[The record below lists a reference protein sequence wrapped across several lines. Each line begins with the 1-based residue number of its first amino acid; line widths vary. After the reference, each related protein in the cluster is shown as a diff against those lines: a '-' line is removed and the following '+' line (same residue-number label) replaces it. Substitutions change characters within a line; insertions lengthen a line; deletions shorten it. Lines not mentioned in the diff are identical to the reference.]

1 MPVHY
6 DDAHI
11 RELGQLWIST
21 GEMLQEAVG
30 VMDGAVSSMAGGWT
44 GKAGQAAELVWN
56 GVADHNIRHALLEA
70 GTVAVEIGQ
79 AIINYA
85 DELQKAIDEINRAA
99 LIGAL
104 TTIFGMVLGVASFG
118 IGAVLARLT
127 SLVGQLVQSIAS
139 SISRIAAAAANV
151 GRAAAFTADSVLN
164 AGVTLGTDLFAGLL
178 GSKAGHGPMHIDWE
192 SEGVNMGLGVWT
204 GWGMGGVDILKGPNT
219 AAGGK
224 GLPNI
229 ATPGPAPSPSKA
241 SSLSVPHAGNNIPNV
256 GLPHVGDLAPFPNS
270 VVQTNHAPPTDAGAT
285 NPVTAAPGPNAGAP
299 GSATPLPGTVRPGQE
314 RPGAQTPGTV
324 RPDSPAPHPLPTSS
338 AGRTE
343 GGGQRPHT
351 VRPGQVH
358 PEGTSPAASGPN
370 APVTPR
376 PGEVRTGGSSPA
388 ATVPN
393 APVAPRPGNQVPH
406 TAGNDIA
413 TGNGTPPA
421 AVRSSPST
429 PQTPHAFLDGPRSA
443 GLPDAPAVS
452 PSPHGGAGAVR
463 ETAPAGPGG
472 VPRTNSPRGEQNTAT
487 ATSHAPGPGET
498 TPRNTVTSHAGNPRA
513 PLAEGAAG
521 TAGAG
526 RATTP
531 TPHGTPA
538 EGAGVTQPPA
548 RGTGTPEPTPVR
560 PGTPAPGTGERP
572 AQGTPVRTAASVET
586 PAAPVRRPDSV
597 SSSAAEAPAP
607 AHHEAAAGTAAHDGP
622 QGAPHRGARPVEPAH
637 GAAAVP
643 ARADRAAQDTLGP
656 EGPHTPAPDGGATP
670 EQRWHTY
677 RQEQDERTLPVVEA
691 EARLEFRR
699 EELTASWNRA
709 YDMFAENNVFGGTR
723 IARDGH
729 EMRNAH
735 WQWRHDITQ
744 QFRTEVES
752 TGRVSSEAFDRIVH
766 DAKASAHNYIVRA
779 DQKERFAAVVKER
792 IDSYKANRFG
802 DGELLPDFQH
812 APTKSV
818 FDKDLNRFV
827 KDDSKL
833 YGHPDDGTTAPADP
847 FRDRSHDYNVLEQY
861 YLTKEAQ
868 LDGILDRYLRHG
880 ETGGGLPART
890 GRQIDTLVEG
900 VSDDIGA
907 IASRERDIRT
917 ATGEQFDDLIR
928 WNSRGRDALSED
940 FVAKVRQDFE
950 HDLRTDHDL
959 VFRHG
964 DGDGPRALWDLRTS
978 RAIDELPG
986 RIAKEHFVRAR
997 LAEETAFAQNHL
1009 AQLGEDFLG
1018 RFGEGGRE
1026 RVVAEYLDAVRATAQ
1041 RHFDERLDSPAKAG
1055 ETAAEWSGARDD
1067 LRTSLPERIRHEG
1080 DLQAVVGEAAH
1091 AFHEIAGHP
1100 GSTEAFPLHEDTLSR
1115 LGNDFRTER
1124 VTRYDELFAPE
1135 GHRTSAWLSHESRGE
1150 DGFQARLDDLRD
1162 GDFVPELRSWS
1173 YPAFRDWRADR
1184 VPSAEGHPAA
1194 RPDTPDRPVSGDGDA
1209 APGHRTSAPAHD
1221 ATSDAPVPSPSRTPA
1236 PPRTDPTAHTQAS
1249 AQPKPEAPAPVRT
1262 QVTLDRDAA
1271 GTPGTAVR
1279 TPEASAHGSE
1289 QQHRAQQPAQGL
1301 RQDDAQ
1307 TLDLPAEVGRIV
1319 RESSEFTGARAQAEH
1334 AHQRLLEQRPDVV
1347 KLPARTQAT
1356 LVADEMLRSQ
1366 EQMRKA
1372 ASRTLLRYTDRYP
1385 DNQRIHQVHQELFEQ
1400 FGTEFQDLTPAQRA
1414 DLVVARTLDENFGR
1428 PAAAPYHP
1436 VPSVDPAEAAETIR
1450 GVLAER
1456 GIEDLPADRI
1466 DRAHEDLLNVG
1477 ILTPQSTLAERVA
1490 VVADFVTES
1499 ERLTDAVNDELGAR
1513 AGRPVSY
1520 EEVGDAAWQLSSET
1534 GEAFTSLSVPAQVEA
1549 IADHILGTHRQDRAE
1564 TTAARTVDKGKAV
1577 DRGRDPDPQERTEGS
1592 EDGFDQ
1598 ERALRE
1604 LQAQDPLLRD
1614 LTPGELRDA
1623 FRIQEHTDPAV
1634 AGAERLT
1641 RLHHLGRIGRE
1652 LHLHG
1657 AEAAWDLAG
1666 RLSEHGDRTGLFG
1679 GSSEQ
1684 AATSTAGRS
1693 ADPSGATQT
1702 TEQAHFA
1709 HPEAHLSA
1717 DPKSFLGTHVLSL
1730 DMKTGLETHAPGL
1743 GPKDLDDF
1751 INALSIL
1758 PGHAG
1763 HLSEHRFVL
1772 SQRGVDTAG
1781 KAVFALAPAVEW
1793 YVGHYGADRFSLSED
1808 TVLPAPRPEG
1818 EYVNAVFV
1826 PYLTRGSEDY
1836 ADNVGHADV
1845 LAHPGLSDPRL
1856 VLTPTMNG
1864 CAYAV
1869 TPSARAGRI
1878 TVWHYQSPDTKM
1890 PAPVVFR
1897 REQRPTDWY
1906 GAGEYFGGVAEGQ
1919 LFEVAN
1925 VMAYGRDGWEFVSQ
1939 ETHTGATDTTTTL
1952 ARVRSRAVHTEPG
1965 HELTYTKTA
1974 YQSLVHSELH
1984 DWDLPQALRNI
1995 EGVRPQGPDTGM
2007 LRALHDRIAAHIQG
2021 EIDLLG
2027 TPTTFDALRGLA
2039 DTFSNGRAAL
2049 RTDLE
2054 EQVARAAAE
2063 AASWATTEKTKAAVT
2078 ARRDH
2083 AERMVDQFVNRPG
2096 QDWIEQLRSELAP
2109 ENPRTTAASYQRK
2122 ARTELHSVLST
2133 VNIEINRALGAKPK
2147 GAVAKTVSDLATSV
2161 RGQIRREIVRLGRA
2175 QDFTALWVLAD
2186 RFAAERGDLRITG
2199 EAEYHARTRLE
2210 KDRKQ
2215 VERFLPLVRSILDA
2229 LVTPRLED
2237 WIKGLREE
2245 SAAVTGASAW
2255 QRLPHDERT
2264 ELGRQVQS
2272 RLPRGVRED
2281 PFFDLRV
2288 QDAYDGLD
2296 DAVRNGPPADRA
2308 ERIADSLYGGPR
2320 NPDVDD
2326 LFVHSVNDLLT
2337 GMGRERVSPWRV
2349 HQTHRSLESSRGTA
2363 FSRGNSVFRAEAV
2376 ATRLAGLPPTARPGG
2391 ARDDFEQRPPRT
2403 RADDTTAVGKGK
2415 GVAHDQ
2421 VDEDPEFVQGSA
2433 SSGRVLEPDREAV
2446 TLDQALREAYEDE
2459 PLLHGLPL
2467 DATREAFHIR
2477 QSEGSWLPGMR
2488 HGERLRELAD
2498 IGWELRRNG
2507 PEAARALAARLAR
2520 DDRRVDT
2527 DRRAP
2532 VSQQPP
2538 QAAVP
2543 TVTEEVHVPVTVWR
2557 YDRTALPH
2565 THTGQRGDGLWRDV
2579 RNPSRTAT
2587 SEQLGLGPGHREHGD
2602 QFDEVTDRAYG
2613 SGNVKISTLGEIT
2626 APDRWANTVRRVL
2639 PDTKR
2644 RVELALREL
2653 RAAADAP
2660 QGALLDALTSS
2671 FPLFQRAT
2679 PQEAAPF
2686 LAHLTQVL
2694 ERVGAGLDSGTAAV
2708 TLVGRTSYHLAA
2720 ALAEKAGAVGWVDP
2734 VARDVTGR
2742 LLDPHRMKRDEIAPV
2757 FTRKGPIHLTKA
2769 NDKDWDLA
2777 WTLVHEA
2784 THRYA
2789 GTDDYQYSSYEM
2801 ERVEDALGTP
2811 RLENRQARDPMTY
2824 TGSDEAVLP
2833 AKQHNWYA
2841 MGRRSLMN
2849 ADSFAQFV
2857 MTLTGERHAGL
2868 GRWYAGPGVSR
2879 VLGLDGDLTHRVNR
2893 RLTRLGHEPV
2903 DAERA
2908 IEAYRELG
2916 SVEDTFAHLDF
2927 RARVERTARHIAG
2940 LGGDLTPGG
2949 AKTNGPGAA
2958 AGQEA
2963 PVHAPERAASF
2974 LPTTEGVPG
2983 HPLRHGI
2990 AADVTTAAGAPERL
3004 LGTAPL
3010 ETVPEGEETP
3020 GAVHETPTAT
3030 TRPATIGVDLEERRP
3045 PRLDRELPPAPTTTG
3060 PVKFSDGTRLPVQMA
3075 EGVGTRLTQLPP
3087 DVVRR
3092 SFAFGQSNPRLRGI
3106 DQVVGEL
3113 GRELATRE
3121 STRPALPRGQKQGTP
3136 VLLEQVS
3143 RALRDDTRGFFG
3155 DGKTF
3160 GYRTANGRTRVLRIT
3175 ARAYGSWE
3183 RFTFGYA
3190 NPVKNDVMRRSTTTG
3205 GQVKANGT
3213 SFGLSPSVPL
3223 GPLKSFLSPWAR
3235 LHAQVN
3241 FGKQVKYNQQRQVIN
3256 QTESRATDASH
3267 LHVDDVW
3274 YEFSVHDRRG
3284 RPVDLN
3290 GRAITDGDTDRQ
3302 AAGFGFAVRDGLTV
3316 RIPDSSTSGAPAAGR
3331 LPERLT
3337 MTGDVRYRLVSTE
3350 DFGPVG
3356 HIHDWVAE
3364 QAGVG
3369 PDTVAAE
3376 QIGAFFSTSGFHAMS
3391 RVLNSGPVFTPPLL
3405 GGTHGADPLGVFSV
3419 RVESG
3424 EAVLI
3429 SETKAAELRDIAQ
3442 STSRNERQVGKA
3454 RTVDVGAVLGPAF
3467 QLFDLDGGALNLRA
3481 QAGLTARYAAARN
3494 RGTVSGGTAAVK
3506 IAGQAKTTDTGLY
3519 LVHKKV
3525 TVTAP
3530 PNKQAAPLRSGPAEG
3545 DRPGRLR
3552 KHSPRKWSEEPATRV
3567 FDTYAIERIT
3577 RTEARRLAG
3586 LDRTPGRT
3594 TPEPRAPRYLT
3605 ENDPTTLGM
3614 SRVEEFTFTDGTVS
3628 KVVGG
3633 RTVTFPEHFADAVL
3647 KEVGRAYPDLVAPLR
3662 ELNPDN
3668 PRWRGADHFKTVL
3681 NNTLEIYHQLAHH
3694 SLATN
3699 VETMMTTGLRI
3710 DLVESATLSR
3720 GHRYVWIDAKL
3731 TGRRYEGDQ
3740 QDLRVR
3746 LSAPDTE
3753 VVGGQRSGSRGGQVG
3768 VEGMLSLSDTTP
3780 SDLGGV
3786 LQTGTL
3792 TAGVRAGG
3800 RTDSES
3806 GYGMSAAN
3814 EQMSYNTGGSRL
3826 YSYALRLEAK
3836 RGGYSRPRRW
3846 MRGLVL
3852 LNVLGTQPFVFGEPE
3867 SPLFTPRP
3875 GTEEAA
3881 GLGRVLLS
3889 VPVEH
3894 APAATTTRTES
3905 GPRTQ
3910 DVSETASEMTR
3921 QEALDLALGTGK
3933 ALEDA
3938 AGREASAL
3946 ASHPHQTVS
3955 VTSGPEMTRA
3965 LETTLDKATGRSW
3978 TAGRKGAPVH
3988 DAAIQLTDSKTLR
4001 ANHDQASTPMGWRA
4015 PELWAAAPYLNRST
4029 WLAHRTTV
4037 LPGLTALTR
4046 AETINS
4052 DSVVGGTLQ
4061 ASGRSARTTTL
4072 FFGGQ
4077 VGFRRT
4083 HDAGTGVTGNY
4094 GLVLS
4099 PYRRDL
4105 SESVT
4110 VQRSAV
4116 SEVTRRDSGRHA
4128 LVAASLLHE
4137 FAAASD
4143 RLGTWAH
4150 RVPHLPTSLA
4160 SAAGS
4165 RVVVPDGLLVH
4176 VPEKN
4181 AHRLGALKDAFGD
4194 VPLYKQRSW
4203 SPFPWLRG
4211 AFGGWPVN
4219 PLNTA
4224 AALKRFEEQLAPLG
4238 LTTQDREQLRRLVS
4252 GRVMRAVGKEMSGGA
4267 GASVPARIGRWGA
4280 EWAET
4285 WVGHRQV
4292 RLRAQLVPVRATPDG
4307 FGGLG
4312 HSVELEE
4319 ARHAVE
4325 SVQRAEGRS
4334 TGRMIGIAVTEGA
4347 HTGDTAVPMAGPTY
4361 TQTGS
4366 STQTRAQTWSEG
4378 TVDISTVAISQ
4389 AHGEYATQYELRLDL
4404 EITDSAPVTPAP
4416 ARRGGAERALD
4427 AAGDWWRTWTGRRKH
4442 SISVQQNVGRLV
4454 EHLPMS
4460 LMRPDPQPT
4469 DGQAAGV
4476 ASADRP
4482 DPLAPPELDGHAQ
4495 PHRAELPRAFGAGG
4509 WHEVAHPGRGPRTKP
4524 FEMPEQGFSVRGIVG
4539 LEGLHA
4545 ANTLAL
4551 GAAYDASLPVPAHG
4565 PLGPDLLARAQDTPL
4580 TRAGSGPAQ
4589 SLEDGTSNGALAAFY
4604 GQTLTPEGY
4613 QVAGLTDRGFWGGA
4627 DGSLTLYSKPDLSG
4641 ARLLTVTDGAKFEH
4655 AHRSTHGAGA
4665 SADRA
4670 GAAEHVLHAGPTTTS
4685 PALGTNQ
4692 IGSGSGAQGL
4702 DSAASGQTGEQ
4713 LASVNIKPDK
4723 ARTFLFAIPTT
4734 WLSVAHVRHHVK
4746 DSTPARFVRSAF
4758 GNPQRLPL
4766 AVETGATVLAWVRED
4781 VARQLGLI
4789 DGTLFPAEVSASWDA
4804 VADAEKAWTTADEN
4818 YWNLR
4823 RGDGFE
4829 RETALTAA
4837 ERTVS
4842 ELNGGEPLPALS
4854 VEDARAA
4861 LDALE
4866 RQDTVAEPDHDGWAE
4881 VRDERIELAR
4891 AQVERAVA
4899 EQRLNEVKEDL
4910 AALRAHADGL
4920 AIIYAEVREAT
4931 DRLTNWH
4938 QLSATPQ
4945 GRIQLADTPAPPRA
4959 VFTEPAAPEPASRKL
4974 PATKAQAPNAQ
4985 PPNAAAV
4992 RGEPSTVATT
5002 AGQED
5007 ETRPAYSDA
5016 PWQRGQGRE
5025 DSVQHRYFDAASDH
5039 RRITATEPDGRRV
5052 LFDLHRP
5059 EGDGNGFYAAVL
5071 AARGSRTV
5079 DPARLAAQ
5087 VARSSHIPDGLG
5099 LDPQAV
5105 FHTREVA
5112 AALDRAFRGEPGLRD
5127 QIRERM
5133 SADGGRLPKAL
5144 RSRLTSQE
5152 TRGLVRRNLRT
5163 ARGWNAQTADAAA
5176 RATARTL
5183 AVNLTVVEENGT
5195 HTTYPGTVD
5204 DNSATLPEVTVY
5216 RRGDAYLAA
5225 VPRTT
5230 RTAVTEPG
5238 AGRQTLRQ
5246 VRLVRAAALRDTLA
5260 RSAPAERLGAME
5272 EFAGAAQGL
5281 AEAFTRGAAL
5291 RERIDGAGS
5300 SGDTRSAAAHAQV
5313 LDSALSR
5320 FDAAERRMEEVGLGD
5335 LSGRDDPLLPAQ
5347 LSELP
5352 ASRFLALMER
5362 AGRLLGSPAVVFGS
5376 ERVLREAADTYRA
5389 ATVAVAAELL
5399 QGDEASARTLAAD
5412 LSEQLGTSRE
5422 RLPGGAVT
5430 VGGHDLTRDFWET
5443 ARDLEEGLE
5452 RDLEHLRAQL
5462 DLRIKQ
5468 ANAPKQ
5474 APSVRSRIS
5483 GWFGMRSRP
5492 VGPAVD
5498 PAEEI
5503 EELRDEIAALPAD
5516 VLREQRRHLADL
5528 VRHIERSLENE
5539 YHHELLDEREWQALR
5554 ADRDRIRKRL
5564 SRLIVEPTGHR
5575 GHHDLLSRSIGRHP
5589 DFGAKRQ
5596 DIMVDTYSDLAR
5608 GVMGWIAAKPNRHA
5622 EKELALR
5629 VESEGRVEPLLDVLL
5644 TRIHTHVRGLP
5655 DGQRMLAE
5663 MEAGFSH
5670 VDGTP
5675 LGAYLRHFNRRNL
5688 PEDLAHLA
5696 TTVGDR
5702 GGMAGVLRDPA
5713 GFGFRDKMMVLHDLM
5728 EYFKASSHYP
5738 PTYGS
5743 GLLPEDT
5750 LHDQQATVVIGADGR
5765 RTHSSA
5771 HRAQN
5776 VLKDGTKHPSTRD
5789 EHAPST
5795 ILART
5800 LRIPV
5805 WAGQSNTAMRM
5816 FNMARWA
5823 GASRHEI
5830 AAEAWG
5836 IFAFWRLHYD
5846 HREKLAYHTLHE
5858 TLDVASNFG
5867 VTYSL
5872 TDRAAG
5878 LADVSVEA
5886 ALAEMET
5893 KAAELAM
5900 LAAQVGRVGG
5910 ILSGRETPERVAQ
5923 ALDELVPAVRT
5934 MSTSAAEIER
5944 GVRSLRSR
5952 AAERLT
5958 EPEVRTLMELLDH
5971 ERTGLAT
5978 LSTVEQH
5985 APVVTAALQG
5995 GSREHGL
6002 DPRAEGWETGRGIT
6016 VMAPRF
6022 GLLER
6027 EQEHVLTG
6035 PAAHGGKAAEEF
6047 RSFNRPYP
6055 HASRSYQYEV
6065 GTAGTLVL
6073 PDGSVLTGDWTRFGD
6088 DFLHEQG
6095 FVLRGDHG
6103 WIGRVLNWAEL
6114 RAALPADPARYS
6126 LTADDA
6132 RMYLVP
6138 VGHVGRVVALPL
6150 AEEHAATDAPLTD
6163 GAEPAEAAAAAAEE
6177 AALTEEAESVD
6188 QADLLDSERFR
6199 QQTTHPAA
6207 SGLRSL
6213 SRVADLDRLL
6223 NEYGRI
6229 DADDHALR
6237 AQALD
6242 RLADRARA
6250 YATTTKDETRRLV
6263 VGRLA
6268 EQAEAR
6274 ATRHRRQAEQVS
6286 LDPMDTASTG
6296 PLGYRE
6302 RIALAKRTWQGP
6314 VTEEVARLE
6323 RLLLEAGPGAR
6334 SLVLGAVPG
6343 DQVWA
6348 MNIMGEMRWLEQS
6361 TAQVTRAPQTAQGIV
6376 VSIDL
6381 DPQARV
6387 INPDPRLLAAEAG
6400 GGAARFCE
6408 LVLGGNLKH
6417 VV

>member
-44 GKAGQAAELVWN
+44 GKAGHAAELVWN

-164 AGVTLGTDLFAGLL
+164 AGVTLGTDLFAGWL

-192 SEGVNMGLGVWT
+192 SEGINMGLGVWT

-224 GLPNI
+224 GLPNVS
-229 ATPGPAPSPSKA
+229 TPGSAPSPSKA

-270 VVQTNHAPPTDAGAT
+270 VVQTNHAPPTGAGVT

-299 GSATPLPGTVRPGQE
+299 GTTTPLPGTVRPGQE
-314 RPGAQTPGTV
+314 RPGTRTPGTA
-324 RPDSPAPHPLPTSS
+324 RTDSPAPHPLPTPS
-338 AGRTE
+338 ADRTA
-343 GGGQRPHT
+343 GGGQPPHT

-358 PEGTSPAASGPN
+358 PEGTSPAVSGPTAPTAVRPGEVRTDGSTPAVTGPN

-376 PGEVRTGGSSPA
+376 PGEVRGGGSTPA
-388 ATVPN
+388 AT
-393 APVAPRPGNQVPH
+393 APSTPVTPRPGNQLPH
-406 TAGNDIA
+406 TAGNDLA
-413 TGNGTPPA
+413 TGSGTPPA
-421 AVRSSPST
+421 PVRSSPST

-443 GLPDAPAVS
+443 GLPDAPGVS

-463 ETAPAGPGG
+463 ETTPAGPGG
-472 VPRTNSPRGEQNTAT
+472 VPRTNSPRGEQNTPT
-487 ATSHAPGPGET
+487 ATSHAPGSGET
-498 TPRNTVTSHAGNPRA
+498 TPRNTVTSHAGNLQA
-513 PLAEGAAG
+513 PLAESAAG
-521 TAGAG
+521 GG
-526 RATTP
+526 TT
-531 TPHGTPA
+531 
-538 EGAGVTQPPA
+538 V
-548 RGTGTPEPTPVR
+548 
-560 PGTPAPGTGERP
+560 
-572 AQGTPVRTAASVET
+572 
-586 PAAPVRRPDSV
+586 
-597 SSSAAEAPAP
+597 
-607 AHHEAAAGTAAHDGP
+607 HDAP
-622 QGAPHRGARPVEPAH
+622 QGAPHRGARPVEPGH
-637 GAAAVP
+637 EAAAVP
-643 ARADRAAQDTLGP
+643 ARRDPAAQDTPGP
-656 EGPHTPAPDGGATP
+656 QSPHTPAPDGGATP
-670 EQRWHTY
+670 ERQWHTY
-677 RQEQDERTLPVVEA
+677 RQEHNERTLPVVEA
-691 EARLEFRR
+691 EARLEFRG
-699 EELTASWNRA
+699 EELTASWNKA
-709 YDMFAENNVFGGTR
+709 YDTFADNNVFGGTR
-723 IARDGH
+723 VARDGH
-729 EMRNAH
+729 QMRNAH

-744 QFRTEVES
+744 QFRAEVES

-766 DAKASAHNYIVRA
+766 DAKASAHHYIVRA

-802 DGELLPDFQH
+802 DGELLPDFQQ

-833 YGHPDDGTTAPADP
+833 YGHPDDGTAAPGDP

-861 YLTKEAQ
+861 YLAKEAQ
-868 LDGILDRYLRHG
+868 LDGILDRYLHHG
-880 ETGGGLPART
+880 ETGGELPART
-890 GRQIDTLVEG
+890 GREIDTLVEG
-900 VSDDIGA
+900 VFDDIGA

-917 ATGEQFDDLIR
+917 ATGEQFDDVMR

-950 HDLRTDHDL
+950 YDLRTDHDL

-986 RIAKEHFVRAR
+986 RIAKEHFVRGR
-997 LAEETAFAQNHL
+997 VAEETAFAQNHL
-1009 AQLGEDFLG
+1009 SQLGEDFLG

-1041 RHFDERLDSPAKAG
+1041 RHFDERLDGPARAG
-1055 ETAAEWSGARDD
+1055 ETVAEWSGARDD
-1067 LRTSLPERIRHEG
+1067 LRTSLPDRVRHEG

-1100 GSTEAFPLHEDTLSR
+1100 GSTEAFPLHEDTLGR

-1135 GHRTSAWLSHESRGE
+1135 GHRTSAWLSHESRAE

-1162 GDFVPELRSWS
+1162 GDFMPELRSWS
-1173 YPAFRDWRADR
+1173 YPVFQDWRAASA
-1184 VPSAEGHPAA
+1184 PSGEGHPAA
-1194 RPDTPDRPVSGDGDA
+1194 RPGTPDRPVSMDGDA
-1209 APGHRTSAPAHD
+1209 APGHRTSTPAHD
-1221 ATSDAPVPSPSRTPA
+1221 AASEAPAPAPSRTPA
-1236 PPRTDPTAHTQAS
+1236 PPRPDPAAHTQVS
-1249 AQPKPEAPAPVRT
+1249 AQPQTEPSAPVHTRLEAQAPPRTRTEPPTQTDAAPQPLGTRDQAAPT

-1271 GTPGTAVR
+1271 GAPGTAVR
-1279 TPEASAHGSE
+1279 TPDMSAHTSE
-1289 QQHRAQQPAQGL
+1289 RQHRAQQPAQAL
-1301 RQDDAQ
+1301 RQDE
-1307 TLDLPAEVGRIV
+1307 P
-1319 RESSEFTGARAQAEH
+1319 
-1334 AHQRLLEQRPDVV
+1334 RP
-1347 KLPARTQAT
+1347 
-1356 LVADEMLRSQ
+1356 
-1366 EQMRKA
+1366 
-1372 ASRTLLRYTDRYP
+1372 
-1385 DNQRIHQVHQELFEQ
+1385 
-1400 FGTEFQDLTPAQRA
+1400 
-1414 DLVVARTLDENFGR
+1414 LDEGFGR
-1428 PAAAPYHP
+1428 PTAVPHHA
-1436 VPSVDPAEAAETIR
+1436 VPSVDPAELAKTIR

-1456 GIEDLPADRI
+1456 GIEDLRLGRLH
-1466 DRAHEDLLNVG
+1466 RAHEDLLNVG
-1477 ILTPQSTLAERVA
+1477 ILTPRSTLAERA
-1490 VVADFVTES
+1490 RVVAEFVTES
-1499 ERLTDAVNDELGAR
+1499 ERLTEAVNDELGAR
-1513 AGRPVSY
+1513 AGRPVTY
-1520 EEVGDAAWQLSSET
+1520 EEVGDAAWQLASET

-1549 IADHILGTHRQDRAE
+1549 IADHILGTPRQDRAE

-1577 DRGRDPDPQERTEGS
+1577 DRGRDADPQERTGEPV
-1592 EDGFDQ
+1592 DGFDQ
-1598 ERALRE
+1598 DRALRE
-1604 LQAQDPLLRD
+1604 LQPQDPLLRD

-1657 AEAAWDLAG
+1657 VEAAWDLAG

-1679 GSSEQ
+1679 GSSEP
-1684 AATSTAGRS
+1684 AAISNAGQP
-1693 ADPSGATQT
+1693 ADPPGATQT
-1702 TEQAHFA
+1702 VAQAHFA

-1793 YVGHYGADRFSLSED
+1793 YVGHYGTDRFSFHED

-1836 ADNVGHADV
+1836 AENVGHADV

-1869 TPSARAGRI
+1869 TPSTREGRI

-1906 GAGEYFGGVAEGQ
+1906 GAGEYYGGVAEGE

-1939 ETHTGATDTTTTL
+1939 ETHTGATDTTRTL

-1995 EGVRPQGPDTGM
+1995 EGVRPQGPDTQM

-2021 EIDLLG
+2021 EIDRLG
-2027 TPTTFDALRGLA
+2027 PPTTFDELRGLA
-2039 DTFSNGRAAL
+2039 DTFSSGRAAL
-2049 RTDLE
+2049 KTDLE

-2078 ARRDH
+2078 TRRDH

-2096 QDWIEQLRSELAP
+2096 QDWIEQLRGESAP
-2109 ENPRTTAASYQRK
+2109 EHPRTTAASYQRK
-2122 ARTELHSVLST
+2122 ARTELNSALST
-2133 VNIEINRALGAKPK
+2133 VNIEINRALGAKPQ
-2147 GAVAKTVSDLATSV
+2147 GTVAKTVSDLATSV
-2161 RGQIRREIVRLGRA
+2161 RGQIGREIDRLGRA
-2175 QDFTALWVLAD
+2175 QDFTVLRGLAD
-2186 RFAAERGDLRITG
+2186 RFAAERGDLRLTG

-2245 SAAVTGASAW
+2245 TTAVTRASAW
-2255 QRLPHDERT
+2255 QRLPHDEQT
-2264 ELGRQVQS
+2264 ELGRQVQN

-2281 PFFDLRV
+2281 AFFDLRV
-2288 QDAYDGLD
+2288 RDAYDGLD
-2296 DAVRNGPPADRA
+2296 DAVRNGPPAGRA
-2308 ERIADSLYGGPR
+2308 DRIADTLYGGPR

-2337 GMGRERVSPWRV
+2337 GMGREGVSAWRV
-2349 HQTHRSLESSRGTA
+2349 HQTHRSLETSRGTA

-2376 ATRLAGLPPTARPGG
+2376 ANHLAGLPHTARPGG
-2391 ARDDFEQRPPRT
+2391 SRDDFEQQQPQEPRT
-2403 RADDTTAVGKGK
+2403 DYTRVVGKGK
-2415 GVAHDQ
+2415 GVAQDQ

-2433 SSGRVLEPDREAV
+2433 SSGRLLEADRERV

-2467 DATREAFHIR
+2467 DATREAFRIR
-2477 QSEGSWLPGMR
+2477 QSEGPWVPGVR
-2488 HGERLRELAD
+2488 QRERLRELAD
-2498 IGWELRRNG
+2498 IGWELHRNG
-2507 PEAARALAARLAR
+2507 PEAARELAARLAR
-2520 DDRRVDT
+2520 DGGRADT

-2538 QAAVP
+2538 QAVGP
-2543 TVTEEVHVPVTVWR
+2543 TATENFHVPVTVWR

-2565 THTGQRGDGLWRDV
+2565 THTGQQGSGLWRDV

-2613 SGNVKISTLGEIT
+2613 SGNVKITTLGEIA

-2639 PDTKR
+2639 PDAKR

-2653 RAAADAP
+2653 RATDGAP
-2660 QGALLDALTSS
+2660 RGALLDALTSS
-2671 FPLFQRAT
+2671 FPLFQRTT
-2679 PQEAAPF
+2679 PQEAAPL
-2686 LAHLTQVL
+2686 LAHLTEVL
-2694 ERVGAGLDSGTAAV
+2694 ERVAAGLDSGTATV

-2757 FTRKGPIHLTKA
+2757 FARKGPIHLTKA

-2801 ERVEDALGTP
+2801 ERVEDALGAP
-2811 RLENRQARDPMTY
+2811 RPENRQARDPMTY
-2824 TGSDEAVLP
+2824 TGADESVLP

-2879 VLGLDGDLTHRVNR
+2879 VLGLDADLAQRVNR

-2908 IEAYRELG
+2908 VEAYRELG
-2916 SVEDTFAHLDF
+2916 SGGDAFAHLDF

-2940 LGGDLTPGG
+2940 LGSDLRPGG
-2949 AKTNGPGAA
+2949 AKTDGHGAVGTA
-2958 AGQEA
+2958 SAG
-2963 PVHAPERAASF
+2963 
-2974 LPTTEGVPG
+2974 T
-2983 HPLRHGI
+2983 
-2990 AADVTTAAGAPERL
+2990 PERL
-3004 LGTAPL
+3004 LGSAPL
-3010 ETVPEGEETP
+3010 ETVPEVDETP
-3020 GAVHETPTAT
+3020 DAVTETLAAT
-3030 TRPATIGVDLEERRP
+3030 TRPATIDVDLEERRP

-3060 PVKFSDGTRLPVQMA
+3060 PVRFSDGTRLPVQMA
-3075 EGVGTRLTQLPP
+3075 EGVGTRLTELPP

-3106 DQVVGEL
+3106 DQVVAEL

-3121 STRPALPRGQKQGTP
+3121 STRPAPPKGQKQGAP
-3136 VLLEQVS
+3136 LLLEQVS

-3160 GYRTANGRTRVLRIT
+3160 GYRTANGRTRVLRVT
-3175 ARAYGSWE
+3175 ARPYGTWE
-3183 RFTFGYA
+3183 RFTFGFA

-3256 QTESRATDASH
+3256 QTESRASDTSN

-3274 YEFSVHDRRG
+3274 YEFSVQDRRG

-3290 GRAITDGDTDRQ
+3290 GEAITEGDPNRQ

-3316 RIPDSSTSGAPAAGR
+3316 RIPDSMTSGAPPAGE
-3331 LPERLT
+3331 LPERMT
-3337 MTGDVRYRLVSTE
+3337 MTGEARYRLVITE

-3356 HIHDWVAE
+3356 HIHDWVVE

-3369 PDTVAAE
+3369 PGTVAAE
-3376 QIGAFFSTSGFHAMS
+3376 RIGAFFSSSGFHAMS
-3391 RVLNSGPVFTPPLL
+3391 RALNSGPVFTPPLL
-3405 GGTHGADPLGVFSV
+3405 GGTHGADPLGAFSV

-3429 SETKAAELRDIAQ
+3429 SETKAAELRDITQ
-3442 STSRNERQVGKA
+3442 STSRNERQVGKVRA
-3454 RTVDVGAVLGPAF
+3454 VDVGAVLGPAF
-3467 QLFDLDGGALNLRA
+3467 QLFELGGGALNLGA
-3481 QAGLTARYAAARN
+3481 QAGLTARYASARN
-3494 RGTVSGGTAAVK
+3494 RGTVSGGTAALK

-3519 LVHKKV
+3519 LVHKKI

-3530 PNKQAAPLRSGPAEG
+3530 PNKRAAPLRSGPGEG
-3545 DRPGRLR
+3545 GRPGRLR
-3552 KHSPRKWSEEPATRV
+3552 KHSPRNWSEEPATRV

-3586 LDRTPGRT
+3586 VDKTPERT
-3594 TPEPRAPRYLT
+3594 TPEPPAPRYLT
-3605 ENDPTTLGM
+3605 ENDPATLGM
-3614 SRVEEFTFTDGTVS
+3614 SRVEEFTFTDGSVS
-3628 KVVGG
+3628 RVVDG

-3681 NNTLEIYHQLAHH
+3681 NNTLEIYNQLAHH

-3699 VETMMTTGLRI
+3699 VETMLTTGLRI
-3710 DLVESATLSR
+3710 DLVESAPLSR

-3746 LSAPDTE
+3746 FSAPGTE
-3753 VVGGQRSGSRGGQVG
+3753 VVGGQRSGSRGGQAG
-3768 VEGMLSLSDTTP
+3768 VEGLLSLSDTTP
-3780 SDLGGV
+3780 GEVGGV

-3792 TAGVRAGG
+3792 SAGVRAGG
-3800 RTDSES
+3800 RTESES

-3814 EQMSYNTGGSRL
+3814 EQMSYNTGGSHL
-3826 YSYALRLEAK
+3826 YSYDLRLDAK

-3875 GTEEAA
+3875 GTEAA

-3894 APAATTTRTES
+3894 TPAVTSAPTARTAS

-3910 DVSETASEMTR
+3910 NVPATQNVPETEPEMTR
-3921 QEALDLALGTGK
+3921 QEALDLALGTGR

-3938 AGREASAL
+3938 AGREASVL
-3946 ASHPHQTVS
+3946 APHPHQTVS
-3955 VTSGPEMTRA
+3955 VTSGPEVTRA

-3988 DAAIQLTDSKTLR
+3988 DAAIQLTDSRTLR
-4001 ANHDQASTPMGWRA
+4001 ANHDQADTPMGWRA

-4061 ASGRSARTTTL
+4061 ASGRSARTSTL
-4072 FFGGQ
+4072 FLGGQ
-4077 VGFRRT
+4077 LGFRRT
-4083 HDAGTGVTGNY
+4083 HDAGTGVTGTY
-4094 GLVLS
+4094 GLLVS

-4105 SESVT
+4105 SASLT

-4116 SEVTRRDSGRHA
+4116 TEVTRRDGGRHV

-4176 VPEKN
+4176 VPEKH
-4181 AHRLGALKDAFGD
+4181 AHRLGALEDAFGD
-4194 VPLYKQRSW
+4194 VPLYQQRSW

-4252 GRVMRAVGKEMSGGA
+4252 GRVMRAMGKEMSGGT

-4292 RLRAQLVPVRATPDG
+4292 RLRAQLVPVPTTRDD

-4312 HSVELEE
+4312 HGVELEE

-4334 TGRMIGIAVTEGA
+4334 TGRTIGMAVTEGA
-4347 HTGDTAVPMAGPTY
+4347 RTGDTSVPMAGPSY

-4366 STQTRAQTWSEG
+4366 STQTRAQTRSEG

-4404 EITDSAPVTPAP
+4404 EITDSAAATPEP
-4416 ARRGGAERALD
+4416 ARHGGAERAQE
-4427 AAGDWWRTWTGRRKH
+4427 AAGDWWRAWAGRRKH
-4442 SISVQQNVGRLV
+4442 SISVQQNVGQLI

-4460 LMRPDPQPT
+4460 LMRPDPRLT
-4469 DGQAAGV
+4469 EEEAAA
-4476 ASADRP
+4476 ASTADRF
-4482 DPLAPPELDGHAQ
+4482 DPLAPPELDEHAQ

-4509 WHEVAHPGRGPRTKP
+4509 WHDVAHPGSDPRTRP

-4545 ANTLAL
+4545 AGTLAL
-4551 GAAYDASLPVPAHG
+4551 GAAYDTSLPVPEHG
-4565 PLGPDLLARAQDTPL
+4565 PLGPDLLARARNTPL

-4604 GQTLTPEGY
+4604 GHTLTPDGY

-4692 IGSGSGAQGL
+4692 MGSGSGAQGL
-4702 DSAASGQTGEQ
+4702 DSATSGQTAEH
-4713 LASVNIKPDK
+4713 LASVNTKPDK

-4734 WLSVAHVRHHVK
+4734 WMSVAHVRHHVK
-4746 DSTPARFVRSAF
+4746 DSAPARFVRSAF
-4758 GNPQRLPL
+4758 GNPQRLPQ
-4766 AVETGATVLAWVRED
+4766 AVETEAKVLAWVRED

-4789 DGTLFPAEVSASWDA
+4789 DDTLFPAEVSASWDA
-4804 VADAEKAWTTADEN
+4804 VADAEQAWITADED
-4818 YWNLR
+4818 YWELR

-4829 RETALTAA
+4829 RETALAAA
-4837 ERTVS
+4837 ERAVS
-4842 ELNGGEPLPALS
+4842 ELNGGEPLPAPS

-4861 LDALE
+4861 LDAAE
-4866 RQDTVAEPDHDGWAE
+4866 REDAFAEPAHDGWAE
-4881 VRDERIELAR
+4881 VRDRRIELAR
-4891 AQVERAVA
+4891 AQVARAVA
-4899 EQRLNEVKEDL
+4899 DQRLNEVKEDL
-4910 AALRAHADGL
+4910 EALRAHAEGL
-4920 AIIYAEVREAT
+4920 AITYAEVRETT

-4938 QLSATPQ
+4938 QLNATPQ
-4945 GRIQLADTPAPPRA
+4945 GRVQLQDSPAPPRA
-4959 VFTEPAAPEPASRKL
+4959 VFTRHAAPEPASRK
-4974 PATKAQAPNAQ
+4974 PSTAVPQAPDTQSPKVRAQ
-4985 PPNAAAV
+4985 EREPSSAAAT
-4992 RGEPSTVATT
+4992 GE
-5002 AGQED
+5002 QEG

-5016 PWQRGQGRE
+5016 PWQRGQDGGGSLQDR
-5025 DSVQHRYFDAASDH
+5025 RFDAASDH
-5039 RRITATEPDGRRV
+5039 RGLTATGPDGRRV
-5052 LFDLHRP
+5052 FFDLHRP

-5071 AARGSRTV
+5071 AAGGSRTG

-5087 VARSSHIPDGLG
+5087 VARSSHVPDGLG
-5099 LDPQAV
+5099 LDPRAV

-5112 AALDRAFRGEPGLRD
+5112 AALDRAFRDEPGLRER
-5127 QIRERM
+5127 IRERM
-5133 SADGGRLPKAL
+5133 SADGGRLPRAL
-5144 RSRLTSQE
+5144 RSRLTPQE
-5152 TRGLVRRNLRT
+5152 IRGLVRRNLLT
-5163 ARGWNAQTADAAA
+5163 ARGWDAETAAA
-5176 RATARTL
+5176 AAGATARTL
-5183 AVNLTVVEENGT
+5183 AVDLTVVEENGT
-5195 HTTYPGTVD
+5195 HTSYPGAVD
-5204 DNSATLPEVTVY
+5204 GTAGPLPEVTVY

-5225 VPRTT
+5225 VPRTAP
-5230 RTAVTEPG
+5230 TAVTEAT
-5238 AGRQTLRQ
+5238 AGRRALRR
-5246 VRLVRAAALRDTLA
+5246 VRLARAAAMRDTLT
-5260 RSAPAERLGAME
+5260 RSAPAERLDAMA
-5272 EFAGAAQGL
+5272 EFATAAQGL
-5281 AEAFTRGAAL
+5281 AEAFTRRAAFQ
-5291 RERIDGAGS
+5291 ERIDGAGS
-5300 SGDTRSAAAHAQV
+5300 SADPHSAAAHAQV
-5313 LDSALSR
+5313 LDSALTR

-5335 LSGRDDPLLPAQ
+5335 LSGRDDPLLPAE

-5352 ASRFLALMER
+5352 APRFLALMER
-5362 AGRLLGSPAVVFGS
+5362 AGQVLGSPAVVVGA
-5376 ERVLREAADTYRA
+5376 EREVREAADTYRA
-5389 ATVAVAAELL
+5389 ATIAVAAELL
-5399 QGDEASARTLAAD
+5399 QGDESSARALAAD

-5422 RLPGGAVT
+5422 RLPGGAVV
-5430 VGGHDLTRDFWET
+5430 VGGHDLTVEFWET
-5443 ARDLEEGLE
+5443 ARDLQEGLE
-5452 RDLEHLRAQL
+5452 RDLEQLRAQL
-5462 DLRIKQ
+5462 DRRIQ
-5468 ANAPKQ
+5468 EANAPKTGR
-5474 APSVRSRIS
+5474 SVRSRVS
-5483 GWFGMRSRP
+5483 GWFGTRSRP
-5492 VGPAVD
+5492 VGPVLDA
-5498 PAEEI
+5498 AEEI
-5503 EELRDEIAALPAD
+5503 EEIRDEIAALPAD
-5516 VLREQRRHLADL
+5516 VLREQRKHLADV
-5528 VRHIERSLENE
+5528 VRHIERRLENE
-5539 YHHELLDEREWQALR
+5539 YRQQLFDEREWQDFR
-5554 ADRDRIRKRL
+5554 ADRDRIRRRL

-5575 GHHDLLSRSIGRHP
+5575 GHHDLLSRSVGGHP

-5596 DIMVDTYSDLAR
+5596 DIKVDTYSDLAL

-5629 VESEGRVEPLLDVLL
+5629 VLSEGRVEPLLDVLL
-5644 TRIHTHVRGLP
+5644 TRVHTHVRGLP
-5655 DGQRMLAE
+5655 DGPRMLAE
-5663 MEAGFSH
+5663 MEAGVSH
-5670 VDGTP
+5670 ADGTP
-5675 LGAYLRHFNRRNL
+5675 LGACLRHFDRRNL
-5688 PEDLAHLA
+5688 PEELAHLA
-5696 TTVGDR
+5696 TTMGDR

-5713 GFGFRDKMMVLHDLM
+5713 AFGFRDKMMVLHDLT

-5738 PTYGS
+5738 KTYGS
-5743 GLLPEDT
+5743 GQLPEDT
-5750 LHDQQATVVIGADGR
+5750 LHDQQATVLVDAAGR

-5776 VLKDGTKHPSTRD
+5776 VLGDGTRHPSTPD

-5795 ILART
+5795 VLARA

-5816 FNMARWA
+5816 FNLARWA

-5846 HREKLAYHTLHE
+5846 HRERLAYHTLHE
-5858 TLDVASNFG
+5858 TMDVASNFG
-5867 VTYSL
+5867 VPYSL

-5886 ALAEMET
+5886 ALTEMET
-5893 KAAELAM
+5893 KAADLAL
-5900 LAAQVGRVGG
+5900 LATQVGRAVRV
-5910 ILSGRETPERVAQ
+5910 LSDREVSERVGQ
-5923 ALDELVPAVRT
+5923 ALDELHPAIRT
-5934 MSTSAAEIER
+5934 MSSSAAEIER
-5944 GVRSLRSR
+5944 GVRTLRPR

-5958 EPEVRTLMELLDH
+5958 GPDVRTLTELLDH
-5971 ERTGLAT
+5971 ERTGLAA
-5978 LSTVEQH
+5978 LRTVERH
-5985 APVVTAALQG
+5985 APVVTTALQG

-6016 VMAPRF
+6016 LMAPRF

-6027 EQEHVLTG
+6027 EQEQALTG
-6035 PAAHGGKAAEEF
+6035 PAPRGGKTTEEF
-6047 RSFNRPYP
+6047 RTFSRPYP
-6055 HASRSYQYEV
+6055 HASRSYRYEV

-6088 DFLHEQG
+6088 DFLHGQG

-6103 WIGRVLNWAEL
+6103 WIGRVLNRDEL
-6114 RAALPADPARYS
+6114 RAVLPADPARYR
-6126 LTADDA
+6126 LTADES

-6138 VGHVGRVVALPL
+6138 VGQPGRVVVLPL
-6150 AEEHAATDAPLTD
+6150 AENHTATDVPVAEEGT
-6163 GAEPAEAAAAAAEE
+6163 EPADASVLTPEP
-6177 AALTEEAESVD
+6177 ALTEEAASVE
-6188 QADLLDSERFR
+6188 QADLLDPERFR

-6237 AQALD
+6237 ARALD

-6250 YATTTKDETRRLV
+6250 YATTTKDETRRRV
-6263 VGRLA
+6263 AGRLA
-6268 EQAEAR
+6268 EQAGAR
-6274 ATRHRRQAEQVS
+6274 ATRYRRQAEQAS
-6286 LDPMDTASTG
+6286 PDPMDTASTG

-6323 RLLLEAGPGAR
+6323 RLLLEAGPGSR

-6348 MNIMGEMRWLEQS
+6348 MNIMGEIRWLEQS

-6376 VSIDL
+6376 QSIDL

-6387 INPDPRLLAAEAG
+6387 IRPDPRLLAAEAG

>member
-44 GKAGQAAELVWN
+44 GKAGHAAELVWN

-139 SISRIAAAAANV
+139 SISRIASAAANV

-164 AGVTLGTDLFAGLL
+164 AGVTLGTDLFAGWL

-192 SEGVNMGLGVWT
+192 SEGINMGLGVWT

-224 GLPNI
+224 GLPNVS
-229 ATPGPAPSPSKA
+229 TPGPAPSPSKA

-270 VVQTNHAPPTDAGAT
+270 VVQTNHAPPTGAGVT

-299 GSATPLPGTVRPGQE
+299 GTATPLPGTVRPGQE
-314 RPGAQTPGTV
+314 RPGTRTPGTA
-324 RPDSPAPHPLPTSS
+324 RTDSPVPHPLPTPS
-338 AGRTE
+338 ADRAA
-343 GGGQRPHT
+343 GGGQPPHT

-358 PEGTSPAASGPN
+358 PEGTSPAVSGPTAPTAVRPGEVRTDGSTPAVTGPN

-376 PGEVRTGGSSPA
+376 PGEVRTGGSTPA
-388 ATVPN
+388 ATAPN
-393 APVAPRPGNQVPH
+393 TPVTPRPGNQLPH
-406 TAGNDIA
+406 TAGNDLA
-413 TGNGTPPA
+413 TGTGTGTPPA
-421 AVRSSPST
+421 PVRSSPST

-463 ETAPAGPGG
+463 ETTPAGPGG
-472 VPRTNSPRGEQNTAT
+472 VPRTNSPRGEQNTPT
-487 ATSHAPGPGET
+487 ATSHARGSGET
-498 TPRNTVTSHAGNPRA
+498 TPRNTVTSHAGNPQA
-513 PLAEGAAG
+513 PLAESAAG
-521 TAGAG
+521 GG
-526 RATTP
+526 TT
-531 TPHGTPA
+531 
-538 EGAGVTQPPA
+538 V
-548 RGTGTPEPTPVR
+548 
-560 PGTPAPGTGERP
+560 
-572 AQGTPVRTAASVET
+572 
-586 PAAPVRRPDSV
+586 
-597 SSSAAEAPAP
+597 
-607 AHHEAAAGTAAHDGP
+607 HDAP
-622 QGAPHRGARPVEPAH
+622 QGAPHRGARPVEPGH
-637 GAAAVP
+637 EAAAVP
-643 ARADRAAQDTLGP
+643 ARRDPAAQDTPGP
-656 EGPHTPAPDGGATP
+656 QSPHTPAPDGGATP
-670 EQRWHTY
+670 ERQWHTY
-677 RQEQDERTLPVVEA
+677 RQEHNERTLPVVEA
-691 EARLEFRR
+691 EARLEFRG
-699 EELTASWNRA
+699 EELTASWNKA
-709 YDMFAENNVFGGTR
+709 YDTFADNNVFGGTR
-723 IARDGH
+723 VARDGH
-729 EMRNAH
+729 QMRNAH

-744 QFRTEVES
+744 QFRAEVES

-766 DAKASAHNYIVRA
+766 DAKQSAHHYIVRA

-833 YGHPDDGTTAPADP
+833 YGHPDDGTAAPGDP

-861 YLTKEAQ
+861 YLAKEAQ
-868 LDGILDRYLRHG
+868 LDGILDRYLHHG
-880 ETGGGLPART
+880 ETGGELPART
-890 GRQIDTLVEG
+890 GREIDTLVEG
-900 VSDDIGA
+900 VFDDIGA

-917 ATGEQFDDLIR
+917 ATGEQFDDVVR

-950 HDLRTDHDL
+950 YDLRTDHDL

-964 DGDGPRALWDLRTS
+964 DGAGARALWDLRTS

-986 RIAKEHFVRAR
+986 RIAKEHFVRVR
-997 LAEETAFAQNHL
+997 VAEETAFAQNHL
-1009 AQLGEDFLG
+1009 SQLGEDFLG

-1041 RHFDERLDSPAKAG
+1041 RHFDERLDGPARAG

-1067 LRTSLPERIRHEG
+1067 LRTSLPDRIRHEG

-1100 GSTEAFPLHEDTLSR
+1100 GSTEAFPLHEDTLGR

-1124 VTRYDELFAPE
+1124 ATRYDELFAPE
-1135 GHRTSAWLSHESRGE
+1135 GHRTSAWLSHESRAE

-1162 GDFVPELRSWS
+1162 GDFMPELRSWS
-1173 YPAFRDWRADR
+1173 YPAFQDWRAASA
-1184 VPSAEGHPAA
+1184 PSGEGHPAA
-1194 RPDTPDRPVSGDGDA
+1194 RPGTPDRPVSIDGDA
-1209 APGHRTSAPAHD
+1209 APGHRTSTPAHD
-1221 ATSDAPVPSPSRTPA
+1221 AASEAPAPAPSRTPA
-1236 PPRTDPTAHTQAS
+1236 PPRPDPAAHTQVS
-1249 AQPKPEAPAPVRT
+1249 AQPQTEPSAPVRT
-1262 QVTLDRDAA
+1262 RLEAQAPPRTRTEPPTQTDAAPQPLGTRDQAAPAQVTLDRDAA
-1271 GTPGTAVR
+1271 GAPGTAVR
-1279 TPEASAHGSE
+1279 TPDVSAHTSE
-1289 QQHRAQQPAQGL
+1289 RQHRAQQSAQAL
-1301 RQDDAQ
+1301 RQDK
-1307 TLDLPAEVGRIV
+1307 P
-1319 RESSEFTGARAQAEH
+1319 
-1334 AHQRLLEQRPDVV
+1334 RP
-1347 KLPARTQAT
+1347 
-1356 LVADEMLRSQ
+1356 
-1366 EQMRKA
+1366 
-1372 ASRTLLRYTDRYP
+1372 
-1385 DNQRIHQVHQELFEQ
+1385 
-1400 FGTEFQDLTPAQRA
+1400 
-1414 DLVVARTLDENFGR
+1414 LDEGFGR
-1428 PAAAPYHP
+1428 PTAVPHHA
-1436 VPSVDPAEAAETIR
+1436 VPSVDPAELAKTIR

-1456 GIEDLPADRI
+1456 GIEDLPSGRLH
-1466 DRAHEDLLNVG
+1466 RAHEDLLNVG
-1477 ILTPQSTLAERVA
+1477 ILTPRSTLAERAA
-1490 VVADFVTES
+1490 VVAEFVTES
-1499 ERLTDAVNDELGAR
+1499 ERLTEAVNDELGAR
-1513 AGRPVSY
+1513 AGRPVTY
-1520 EEVGDAAWQLSSET
+1520 EEVGDAAWQLASET
-1534 GEAFTSLSVPAQVEA
+1534 GEGFTSLSVPAQVEA
-1549 IADHILGTHRQDRAE
+1549 IADHILGTPRQDRAE

-1577 DRGRDPDPQERTEGS
+1577 DRGRDADPQERTGEPV
-1592 EDGFDQ
+1592 DGFDQ
-1598 ERALRE
+1598 DRALRE

-1679 GSSEQ
+1679 GSSEP
-1684 AATSTAGRS
+1684 AATSTAGQP
-1693 ADPSGATQT
+1693 ADPPGTTQT
-1702 TEQAHFA
+1702 AAQAHFA

-1793 YVGHYGADRFSLSED
+1793 YVGHYGTDRFSFHED

-1836 ADNVGHADV
+1836 AENVGHADV

-1869 TPSARAGRI
+1869 TPSTREGRT

-1906 GAGEYFGGVAEGQ
+1906 GAGEYYGGVAEGE

-1995 EGVRPQGPDTGM
+1995 EGVRPQGPDTQM

-2021 EIDLLG
+2021 EIDRLG
-2027 TPTTFDALRGLA
+2027 APTTFDELRGLA

-2049 RTDLE
+2049 KTDLE

-2078 ARRDH
+2078 TRRDH

-2096 QDWIEQLRSELAP
+2096 QDWIEQLRGESAP
-2109 ENPRTTAASYQRK
+2109 EHPRTTAASYQRK
-2122 ARTELHSVLST
+2122 ARTELNSALST
-2133 VNIEINRALGAKPK
+2133 VNIEINRALGAKPQ
-2147 GAVAKTVSDLATSV
+2147 GTVAKTVSDLATSV
-2161 RGQIRREIVRLGRA
+2161 RGQIGREIDRLGRA
-2175 QDFTALWVLAD
+2175 QDFTVLRGLAD
-2186 RFAAERGDLRITG
+2186 RFAAERGDLRLTG

-2245 SAAVTGASAW
+2245 TTAVTRASAW
-2255 QRLPHDERT
+2255 QRLPHDEQT
-2264 ELGRQVQS
+2264 ELGRQVQN

-2281 PFFDLRV
+2281 AFFDLRV
-2288 QDAYDGLD
+2288 RDAYDGLD
-2296 DAVRNGPPADRA
+2296 DAVRNGPPAGRA
-2308 ERIADSLYGGPR
+2308 DRIADTLYGGPR

-2337 GMGRERVSPWRV
+2337 GMGREGVSAWRV
-2349 HQTHRSLESSRGTA
+2349 HQTHRSLETSRGTA

-2376 ATRLAGLPPTARPGG
+2376 ANHLAGLPHTARPGG
-2391 ARDDFEQRPPRT
+2391 SRDDFEQQQPQEPRT
-2403 RADDTTAVGKGK
+2403 DYTRVVGKGK
-2415 GVAHDQ
+2415 GVAQDQ

-2433 SSGRVLEPDREAV
+2433 SSGRVLEADRERV

-2467 DATREAFHIR
+2467 DATREAFRIR
-2477 QSEGSWLPGMR
+2477 QSEGPWVPGVR
-2488 HGERLRELAD
+2488 QRERLRELAD
-2498 IGWELRRNG
+2498 IGWELHRNG
-2507 PEAARALAARLAR
+2507 PEAARELAARLAR
-2520 DDRRVDT
+2520 DGGRADT

-2538 QAAVP
+2538 QAVGP
-2543 TVTEEVHVPVTVWR
+2543 TATEDFHVPVTVWR

-2565 THTGQRGDGLWRDV
+2565 THTGQQGSGLWRDV

-2613 SGNVKISTLGEIT
+2613 SGNVKITTLGEVA

-2639 PDTKR
+2639 PDAKR

-2653 RAAADAP
+2653 RATDGAP
-2660 QGALLDALTSS
+2660 RGALLDALTSS
-2671 FPLFQRAT
+2671 FPLFQRTT
-2679 PQEAAPF
+2679 PQEAAPL
-2686 LAHLTQVL
+2686 LAHLTEVL
-2694 ERVGAGLDSGTAAV
+2694 ERVAAGLDSGTATV

-2757 FTRKGPIHLTKA
+2757 FARKGPIHLTKA

-2801 ERVEDALGTP
+2801 ERVEDALGAP
-2811 RLENRQARDPMTY
+2811 RPENRQARDPMTY
-2824 TGSDEAVLP
+2824 TGADESVLP

-2879 VLGLDGDLTHRVNR
+2879 VLGLDADLAQRVNR

-2908 IEAYRELG
+2908 VEAYRELG
-2916 SVEDTFAHLDF
+2916 SGGDAFAHLDF

-2940 LGGDLTPGG
+2940 LGSDLRPGG
-2949 AKTNGPGAA
+2949 AKTDGHGAVGTA
-2958 AGQEA
+2958 SAG
-2963 PVHAPERAASF
+2963 
-2974 LPTTEGVPG
+2974 T
-2983 HPLRHGI
+2983 
-2990 AADVTTAAGAPERL
+2990 PERL
-3004 LGTAPL
+3004 LGSAPL
-3010 ETVPEGEETP
+3010 ETVPEVDETP
-3020 GAVHETPTAT
+3020 DAVTETLAAT

-3060 PVKFSDGTRLPVQMA
+3060 PVRFSDGTRLPVQMA
-3075 EGVGTRLTQLPP
+3075 EGVGTRLTELPP

-3106 DQVVGEL
+3106 DQVVAEL

-3121 STRPALPRGQKQGTP
+3121 STRPAPPKGQKQGAP
-3136 VLLEQVS
+3136 LLLEQVS

-3160 GYRTANGRTRVLRIT
+3160 GYRTANGRTRVLRVT
-3175 ARAYGSWE
+3175 ARPYGTWE
-3183 RFTFGYA
+3183 RFTFGFA

-3256 QTESRATDASH
+3256 QTESRASDTSN

-3274 YEFSVHDRRG
+3274 YEFSVQDRRG

-3290 GRAITDGDTDRQ
+3290 GEAITAGDPNRQ

-3316 RIPDSSTSGAPAAGR
+3316 RIPDSMTSGAPPAGE
-3331 LPERLT
+3331 LPERMT
-3337 MTGDVRYRLVSTE
+3337 MTGDARYRLVITE

-3356 HIHDWVAE
+3356 HIHDWVVE

-3369 PDTVAAE
+3369 PGTVAAE
-3376 QIGAFFSTSGFHAMS
+3376 RIGAFFSTSGFHAMS
-3391 RVLNSGPVFTPPLL
+3391 RALNSGPVFTPPLL
-3405 GGTHGADPLGVFSV
+3405 GGTHGADPLGAFSV

-3429 SETKAAELRDIAQ
+3429 SETKAAELRDITQ
-3442 STSRNERQVGKA
+3442 STSRNERQVGKVRA
-3454 RTVDVGAVLGPAF
+3454 VDVGAVLGPAF
-3467 QLFDLDGGALNLRA
+3467 QLFELDGGALNLRA

-3494 RGTVSGGTAAVK
+3494 RGTVSGGTAALK

-3519 LVHKKV
+3519 LVHKKI

-3530 PNKQAAPLRSGPAEG
+3530 PNKRAAPLRSGPGEG
-3545 DRPGRLR
+3545 GRPGRLR
-3552 KHSPRKWSEEPATRV
+3552 KHSPRNWSEEPATRV

-3586 LDRTPGRT
+3586 LDKTPERT
-3594 TPEPRAPRYLT
+3594 TPEPPAPRYLT
-3605 ENDPTTLGM
+3605 ENDPVTLGM
-3614 SRVEEFTFTDGTVS
+3614 SRVEEFTFTDGSVS
-3628 KVVGG
+3628 RVVDG

-3681 NNTLEIYHQLAHH
+3681 NNTLEIYNQLAHH

-3699 VETMMTTGLRI
+3699 VETMLTTGLRI
-3710 DLVESATLSR
+3710 DLVESAPLSR

-3731 TGRRYEGDQ
+3731 TGRRYEGNQ

-3746 LSAPDTE
+3746 FSAPGTE
-3753 VVGGQRSGSRGGQVG
+3753 VVGGQRSGSRGGQAG
-3768 VEGMLSLSDTTP
+3768 VEGLLSLSDTTP
-3780 SDLGGV
+3780 GEVGGV

-3792 TAGVRAGG
+3792 SAGVRAGG
-3800 RTDSES
+3800 RTESES

-3814 EQMSYNTGGSRL
+3814 EQMSYNTGGSHL
-3826 YSYALRLEAK
+3826 YSYDLRLDAK

-3875 GTEEAA
+3875 GTEAA

-3894 APAATTTRTES
+3894 TPAVTSAPTARTAS

-3910 DVSETASEMTR
+3910 NVPATQNVPETAPEMTR
-3921 QEALDLALGTGK
+3921 QEALDLALGTGR

-3938 AGREASAL
+3938 AGREASVL
-3946 ASHPHQTVS
+3946 APHPHQTVS
-3955 VTSGPEMTRA
+3955 VTSGPEVTRA

-3988 DAAIQLTDSKTLR
+3988 DAAIQLTDSRTLR
-4001 ANHDQASTPMGWRA
+4001 ANHDQADTPMGWRA

-4061 ASGRSARTTTL
+4061 ASGRSARTSTL
-4072 FFGGQ
+4072 FLGGQ
-4077 VGFRRT
+4077 LGFRRT
-4083 HDAGTGVTGNY
+4083 HDAGTGVTGTY
-4094 GLVLS
+4094 GLLVS

-4105 SESVT
+4105 SASLT

-4116 SEVTRRDSGRHA
+4116 TEVTRRDGGRHV

-4176 VPEKN
+4176 VPEKH
-4181 AHRLGALKDAFGD
+4181 AHRLGALEDAFGD

-4252 GRVMRAVGKEMSGGA
+4252 GRVMRAMGKEMSGGT

-4292 RLRAQLVPVRATPDG
+4292 RLRAQLVPVPTTRDD

-4312 HSVELEE
+4312 HGVELEE

-4334 TGRMIGIAVTEGA
+4334 TGRTIGMAVTEGA
-4347 HTGDTAVPMAGPTY
+4347 RTGDTSVPMAGPSY

-4366 STQTRAQTWSEG
+4366 STQTRAQTRSEG

-4404 EITDSAPVTPAP
+4404 EITDSAAATPEP
-4416 ARRGGAERALD
+4416 ARHGGAERAQE
-4427 AAGDWWRTWTGRRKH
+4427 AAGDWWRAWAGRRKH
-4442 SISVQQNVGRLV
+4442 SISVQQNVGQLI

-4460 LMRPDPQPT
+4460 LMRPDPRLT
-4469 DGQAAGV
+4469 EEEAAA
-4476 ASADRP
+4476 ASTADRF

-4509 WHEVAHPGRGPRTKP
+4509 WHDVAHPGSDPRTRP

-4545 ANTLAL
+4545 AGTLAL
-4551 GAAYDASLPVPAHG
+4551 GAAYDASLPVPEHG
-4565 PLGPDLLARAQDTPL
+4565 PLGPDLLARARNTPL

-4604 GQTLTPEGY
+4604 GHTLTPDGY

-4692 IGSGSGAQGL
+4692 MGSGSGAQGL
-4702 DSAASGQTGEQ
+4702 DSATSGQTAEH
-4713 LASVNIKPDK
+4713 LASVNTKPDK

-4734 WLSVAHVRHHVK
+4734 WMSVAHVRHHVK
-4746 DSTPARFVRSAF
+4746 DSAPARFVRSAF
-4758 GNPQRLPL
+4758 GNPQRLPQ
-4766 AVETGATVLAWVRED
+4766 AVETEAKVLAWVRED

-4789 DGTLFPAEVSASWDA
+4789 DDTLFPAEVSASWDA
-4804 VADAEKAWTTADEN
+4804 VADAEQAWITADEA
-4818 YWNLR
+4818 YWELR

-4829 RETALTAA
+4829 RETALAAA

-4842 ELNGGEPLPALS
+4842 ELNGGEPLPAPS

-4861 LDALE
+4861 LDAAE
-4866 RQDTVAEPDHDGWAE
+4866 REDAFAEPAHDGWAE
-4881 VRDERIELAR
+4881 VRDRRIELAR
-4891 AQVERAVA
+4891 AQVARAVA
-4899 EQRLNEVKEDL
+4899 DQRLNEVKEDL
-4910 AALRAHADGL
+4910 EALRAHAEGL
-4920 AIIYAEVREAT
+4920 AITYAEVRETT

-4938 QLSATPQ
+4938 QLNATPQ
-4945 GRIQLADTPAPPRA
+4945 GRVQLQDSPAPPRA
-4959 VFTEPAAPEPASRKL
+4959 VFTRHAAPEPASRK
-4974 PATKAQAPNAQ
+4974 PSAAVPQAPDTQSPKVRAQ
-4985 PPNAAAV
+4985 EREPSSAAAT
-4992 RGEPSTVATT
+4992 GE
-5002 AGQED
+5002 QEG
-5007 ETRPAYSDA
+5007 ETRPAYSAA
-5016 PWQRGQGRE
+5016 PWQRGQDGGGSPQDR
-5025 DSVQHRYFDAASDH
+5025 RFDAASDH
-5039 RRITATEPDGRRV
+5039 RGLTATGPDGRRV
-5052 LFDLHRP
+5052 FFDLHRP

-5071 AARGSRTV
+5071 AAGGSRTG

-5099 LDPQAV
+5099 LDPRAV

-5112 AALDRAFRGEPGLRD
+5112 AALDRAFRDEPGLRER
-5127 QIRERM
+5127 IRERM
-5133 SADGGRLPKAL
+5133 SADGGRLPRAL
-5144 RSRLTSQE
+5144 RSRLTPQE
-5152 TRGLVRRNLRT
+5152 IRGLVRRNLLT
-5163 ARGWNAQTADAAA
+5163 ARGWDAETAAA
-5176 RATARTL
+5176 AAGATARTL
-5183 AVNLTVVEENGT
+5183 AVDLTVVEENGT
-5195 HTTYPGTVD
+5195 HTSYPGAVD
-5204 DNSATLPEVTVY
+5204 GTAGPLPEVTVY

-5225 VPRTT
+5225 VPRTAP
-5230 RTAVTEPG
+5230 TAVTEAT
-5238 AGRQTLRQ
+5238 AGRRALRR
-5246 VRLVRAAALRDTLA
+5246 VRLARAAAMRDTLT
-5260 RSAPAERLGAME
+5260 RSAPAERLDAMA
-5272 EFAGAAQGL
+5272 EFATAAQGL
-5281 AEAFTRGAAL
+5281 AEAFTRRAAFQ
-5291 RERIDGAGS
+5291 ERIDGAGS
-5300 SGDTRSAAAHAQV
+5300 SADPHSAAAHAQV
-5313 LDSALSR
+5313 LDSALTR

-5335 LSGRDDPLLPAQ
+5335 LSGRDDPLLPAE

-5352 ASRFLALMER
+5352 APRFLALMER
-5362 AGRLLGSPAVVFGS
+5362 AGQVLGSPAVVVGA
-5376 ERVLREAADTYRA
+5376 EREVREAADTYRA
-5389 ATVAVAAELL
+5389 ATIAVAAELL
-5399 QGDEASARTLAAD
+5399 QGDESSARALAAD

-5422 RLPGGAVT
+5422 RLPGGAVV
-5430 VGGHDLTRDFWET
+5430 VGGQDLTVEFWET
-5443 ARDLEEGLE
+5443 ARDLQEGLE
-5452 RDLEHLRAQL
+5452 RDLEQLRAQL
-5462 DLRIKQ
+5462 DRRIQ
-5468 ANAPKQ
+5468 EANAPKTGR
-5474 APSVRSRIS
+5474 SVRSRVS
-5483 GWFGMRSRP
+5483 GWFGTRSRP
-5492 VGPAVD
+5492 VGPVLDA
-5498 PAEEI
+5498 AEEI
-5503 EELRDEIAALPAD
+5503 EEIRDEIAALPAD
-5516 VLREQRRHLADL
+5516 VLREQRKHLADV
-5528 VRHIERSLENE
+5528 VRHIERRLENE
-5539 YHHELLDEREWQALR
+5539 YRQQLFDEREWQDFR
-5554 ADRDRIRKRL
+5554 ADRDRIRRRL

-5575 GHHDLLSRSIGRHP
+5575 GHHDLLSRSVGGHP

-5596 DIMVDTYSDLAR
+5596 DIKVDTYSDLAL

-5629 VESEGRVEPLLDVLL
+5629 VQSEGRVEPLLDVLL
-5644 TRIHTHVRGLP
+5644 TRVHTHVRGLP
-5655 DGQRMLAE
+5655 DGPRMLAE
-5663 MEAGFSH
+5663 MEAGVSH
-5670 VDGTP
+5670 ADGTP
-5675 LGAYLRHFNRRNL
+5675 LGAYLRHFDRRNL
-5688 PEDLAHLA
+5688 PEELAHLA

-5713 GFGFRDKMMVLHDLM
+5713 AFGFRDKMMVLHDLM

-5738 PTYGS
+5738 KTYGS
-5743 GLLPEDT
+5743 GQLPEDT
-5750 LHDQQATVVIGADGR
+5750 LHDQQATVLVDAAGR

-5776 VLKDGTKHPSTRD
+5776 VLGDGTRHPSTRD

-5795 ILART
+5795 VLARA

-5816 FNMARWA
+5816 FNLARWA

-5846 HREKLAYHTLHE
+5846 HRERLAYHTLHE
-5858 TLDVASNFG
+5858 TMDVASNFG
-5867 VTYSL
+5867 VPYSL
-5872 TDRAAG
+5872 ADRAAG

-5886 ALAEMET
+5886 ALTEMET
-5893 KAAELAM
+5893 KAADLAL
-5900 LAAQVGRVGG
+5900 LATQVGRAVRV
-5910 ILSGRETPERVAQ
+5910 LSDREVSERVGQ
-5923 ALDELVPAVRT
+5923 ALDELDPAIRT
-5934 MSTSAAEIER
+5934 MSSSAAEIER
-5944 GVRSLRSR
+5944 GVRTLRPR

-5958 EPEVRTLMELLDH
+5958 GPDVRTLTELLDH
-5971 ERTGLAT
+5971 ERTGLAA
-5978 LSTVEQH
+5978 LRTVERH
-5985 APVVTAALQG
+5985 APVVTTALQG

-6016 VMAPRF
+6016 LMAPRF

-6027 EQEHVLTG
+6027 EQEQALTG
-6035 PAAHGGKAAEEF
+6035 PAPRGGKTTEEF
-6047 RSFNRPYP
+6047 RTFSRPYP
-6055 HASRSYQYEV
+6055 HASRSYRYEV

-6088 DFLHEQG
+6088 DFLHGQG

-6103 WIGRVLNWAEL
+6103 WIGRVLNRDEL
-6114 RAALPADPARYS
+6114 RAVLPADPARYR
-6126 LTADDA
+6126 LTADES

-6138 VGHVGRVVALPL
+6138 VGQPGRVVVLPL
-6150 AEEHAATDAPLTD
+6150 AENHTATDVPVAEEGT
-6163 GAEPAEAAAAAAEE
+6163 EPADASVLTPEP
-6177 AALTEEAESVD
+6177 ALTEEAASVE
-6188 QADLLDSERFR
+6188 QADLLDPERFR

-6237 AQALD
+6237 ARALD

-6250 YATTTKDETRRLV
+6250 YATTTKDETRRRV

-6268 EQAEAR
+6268 EQAGAR
-6274 ATRHRRQAEQVS
+6274 ATRYRRQAEQAS
-6286 LDPMDTASTG
+6286 PDPMDTASTG

-6323 RLLLEAGPGAR
+6323 RLLLEAGPGSR

-6348 MNIMGEMRWLEQS
+6348 MNIMGEIRWLEQS

-6376 VSIDL
+6376 QSIDL

-6387 INPDPRLLAAEAG
+6387 IRPDPRLLAAEAG

>member
-44 GKAGQAAELVWN
+44 GKAGHAAEVVWN

-164 AGVTLGTDLFAGLL
+164 AGVTLGTDLFAGWL

-204 GWGMGGVDILKGPNT
+204 GWGMGGVDILKGPST

-241 SSLSVPHAGNNIPNV
+241 SSLSVPHAGNNVPNI

-270 VVQTNHAPPTDAGAT
+270 VVQTNHAPPTGAGVT

-299 GSATPLPGTVRPGQE
+299 GTTTPLPGTVRPGQE
-314 RPGAQTPGTV
+314 RPGTQTPGTA
-324 RPDSPAPHPLPTSS
+324 RPNSPVPHPLPALS
-338 AGRTE
+338 AGRTAD
-343 GGGQRPHT
+343 GGVPPHT

-358 PEGTSPAASGPN
+358 PEGTSPALSGPT
-370 APVTPR
+370 APSAVR
-376 PGEVRTGGSSPA
+376 PGEVHTGGSTPA
-388 ATVPN
+388 ASAPN
-393 APVAPRPGNQVPH
+393 TPVTPRPGNQVPH
-406 TAGNDIA
+406 TAGNDIF

-421 AVRSSPST
+421 AVRSGPST
-429 PQTPHAFLDGPRSA
+429 PRTPQAFLDGPRSA
-443 GLPDAPAVS
+443 GLPDAPALS

-463 ETAPAGPGG
+463 ETTPAGPGG
-472 VPRTNSPRGEQNTAT
+472 VPRTNSPRGEQNTPT
-487 ATSHAPGPGET
+487 ATSHAPVSEET
-498 TPRNTVTSHAGNPRA
+498 TPRNTVTSHAGNPQV

-521 TAGAG
+521 AGAGAG

-538 EGAGVTQPPA
+538 S
-548 RGTGTPEPTPVR
+548 
-560 PGTPAPGTGERP
+560 GTGERS
-572 AQGTPVRTAASVET
+572 AQGTPVRTAESVAT
-586 PAAPVRRPDSV
+586 SAAPVRRPDST
-597 SSSAAEAPAP
+597 SSSASETPAA
-607 AHHEAAAGTAAHDGP
+607 AHHETGARTTAHDGP
-622 QGAPHRGARPVEPAH
+622 QGTPHRGARPVEPGH

-643 ARADRAAQDTLGP
+643 ARPDRAAPDTRGTQS
-656 EGPHTPAPDGGATP
+656 PHTPAPDGGATP
-670 EQRWHTY
+670 EQQWHTY
-677 RQEQDERTLPVVEA
+677 RQEQNERTLPVVEA
-691 EARLEFRR
+691 EARLEFRG
-699 EELTASWNRA
+699 EELTDSWNRA
-709 YDMFAENNVFGGTR
+709 YDTFTDNNVFGGTR

-729 EMRNAH
+729 QMRNAH

-744 QFRTEVES
+744 QFRAEVES

-802 DGELLPDFQH
+802 DGELLPDFPY

-818 FDKDLNRFV
+818 FDADLNRFV
-827 KDDSKL
+827 KDDSKR
-833 YGHPDDGTTAPADP
+833 YGHPGDGTAAPGDP

-861 YLTKEAQ
+861 YLTKEVR
-868 LDGILDRYLRHG
+868 LDGILDRYLPHG
-880 ETGGGLPART
+880 ETGGELPART
-890 GRQIDTLVEG
+890 RREIDTLVEG
-900 VSDDIGA
+900 VFDDIGA

-917 ATGEQFDDLIR
+917 ATGEQFDDVVR
-928 WNSRGRDALSED
+928 WNSRGRDALPEG

-950 HDLRTDHDL
+950 YDLRTDHEL

-964 DGDGPRALWDLRTS
+964 DGDGARALWDLRTS

-997 LAEETAFAQNHL
+997 VAEETAFAQNHL
-1009 AQLGEDFLG
+1009 SELGEDFLG

-1041 RHFDERLDSPAKAG
+1041 RHFDEEPDSPGKAG
-1055 ETAAEWSGARDD
+1055 ETAAEWSGVRDA
-1067 LRTSLPERIRHEG
+1067 LRTSLPDRVRHEG
-1080 DLQAVVGEAAH
+1080 DLQAVLGEAAH

-1100 GSTEAFPLHEDTLSR
+1100 GSIEAFPLHEDTLGR

-1124 VTRYDELFAPE
+1124 VTRYDELFAPQ
-1135 GHRTSAWLSHESRGE
+1135 GHRTSAWLSHESRAE
-1150 DGFQARLDDLRD
+1150 DGFQARLGDLRD
-1162 GDFVPELRSWS
+1162 GDFVPELPSWS
-1173 YPAFRDWRADR
+1173 YPAFRDWRAASA
-1184 VPSAEGHPAA
+1184 PSGEGHPAV
-1194 RPDTPDRPVSGDGDA
+1194 RSGTPDRPVSMDGDA
-1209 APGHRTSAPAHD
+1209 SPGHRTSTPAHD
-1221 ATSDAPVPSPSRTPA
+1221 TASEAPSPAT
-1236 PPRTDPTAHTQAS
+1236 
-1249 AQPKPEAPAPVRT
+1249 EAPAPVRTRAEAQAPPRTRIEPPTRTDAAPQPLITRDQAAPT

-1271 GTPGTAVR
+1271 GAPGTAVR
-1279 TPEASAHGSE
+1279 TPDTSAHTSE
-1289 QQHRAQQPAQGL
+1289 RQHRAQQPAQAL
-1301 RQDDAQ
+1301 RQDE
-1307 TLDLPAEVGRIV
+1307 P
-1319 RESSEFTGARAQAEH
+1319 
-1334 AHQRLLEQRPDVV
+1334 RP
-1347 KLPARTQAT
+1347 
-1356 LVADEMLRSQ
+1356 
-1366 EQMRKA
+1366 
-1372 ASRTLLRYTDRYP
+1372 
-1385 DNQRIHQVHQELFEQ
+1385 
-1400 FGTEFQDLTPAQRA
+1400 
-1414 DLVVARTLDENFGR
+1414 LDESFGR
-1428 PAAAPYHP
+1428 PTGAPHHP
-1436 VPSVDPAEAAETIR
+1436 VPSVDTTELAETVR
-1450 GVLAER
+1450 GLLAER
-1456 GIEDLPADRI
+1456 GIEDLPSGRL

-1477 ILTPQSTLAERVA
+1477 ILTPRSTLAERAA

-1499 ERLTDAVNDELGAR
+1499 ERLTEAVNDELGAR

-1520 EEVGDAAWQLSSET
+1520 EEVGDAAWQLASET
-1534 GEAFTSLSVPAQVEA
+1534 GGAFTSLSVPAQVEA
-1549 IADHILGTHRQDRAE
+1549 IADHILGTPRQDRAE

-1577 DRGRDPDPQERTEGS
+1577 DRGRDADPRERPE
-1592 EDGFDQ
+1592 EPVDGFDQ
-1598 ERALRE
+1598 DRALRE

-1614 LTPGELRDA
+1614 LSPGELRDA

-1634 AGAERLT
+1634 AGVERLT

-1666 RLSEHGDRTGLFG
+1666 RLAEHGDRTGLFG
-1679 GSSEQ
+1679 GSSEP
-1684 AATSTAGRS
+1684 AETTTAGQS

-1702 TEQAHFA
+1702 AAPAHLA

-1717 DPKSFLGTHVLSL
+1717 DPKSFLATHVLSL

-1763 HLSEHRFVL
+1763 HLPEHRFVL

-1793 YVGHYGADRFSLSED
+1793 YVGHYGTDRFSFHED

-1869 TPSARAGRI
+1869 TPSTREGRI

-1906 GAGEYFGGVAEGQ
+1906 GAGEYYGGVAEGE

-1995 EGVRPQGPDTGM
+1995 EGVRPQGPDTQM

-2021 EIDLLG
+2021 EIDRLG
-2027 TPTTFDALRGLA
+2027 TPTTFDELRGLA

-2049 RTDLE
+2049 KADLE

-2078 ARRDH
+2078 TRRDH

-2096 QDWIEQLRSELAP
+2096 QDWIEQLRGESAP
-2109 ENPRTTAASYQRK
+2109 EHPRTTAASYQRK
-2122 ARTELHSVLST
+2122 ARTELNSALST
-2133 VNIEINRALGAKPK
+2133 VNIEINRALGAKPQ
-2147 GAVAKTVSDLATSV
+2147 GTVAKAVSDLATSV
-2161 RGQIRREIVRLGRA
+2161 RGQIGREIDRLGRA
-2175 QDFTALWVLAD
+2175 QDFTVLRGLAD
-2186 RFAAERGDLRITG
+2186 RFAVERGDLRLTG

-2215 VERFLPLVRSILDA
+2215 VERFLPLVRGILDA

-2245 SAAVTGASAW
+2245 ATAVTRAGAW
-2255 QRLPHDERT
+2255 QRLPHDEQT
-2264 ELGRQVQS
+2264 ELGRQVQN

-2281 PFFDLRV
+2281 AFFDLRV
-2288 QDAYDGLD
+2288 RDAYNGLD

-2308 ERIADSLYGGPR
+2308 DRIADTLYGGRR

-2326 LFVHSVNDLLT
+2326 LFVRSVNDLLT
-2337 GMGRERVSPWRV
+2337 GTGREGVSAWRV
-2349 HQTHRSLESSRGTA
+2349 HQTHRSLETSRGTA

-2376 ATRLAGLPPTARPGG
+2376 ANHIAGLPHTARPGG
-2391 ARDDFEQRPPRT
+2391 SRDDFEQQPPRT
-2403 RADDTTAVGKGK
+2403 RTGDTAVVGKGK
-2415 GVAHDQ
+2415 GVARDQ
-2421 VDEDPEFVQGSA
+2421 VDEGPEFVQGSA
-2433 SSGRVLEPDREAV
+2433 SSGRVLEAGRERV

-2467 DATREAFHIR
+2467 DATREAFRIR
-2477 QSEGSWLPGMR
+2477 QSEGSWVPGVR
-2488 HGERLRELAD
+2488 QRERLRELAD
-2498 IGWELRRNG
+2498 IGWELHRNG
-2507 PEAARALAARLAR
+2507 PEAARELAARLAR
-2520 DDRRVDT
+2520 DGGRADT

-2538 QAAVP
+2538 QAVGP
-2543 TVTEEVHVPVTVWR
+2543 TATENFHVPVTVWR

-2565 THTGQRGDGLWRDV
+2565 THTGQQGSGLWRDV

-2613 SGNVKISTLGEIT
+2613 SGNVKISTLGEIA

-2639 PDTKR
+2639 PDAKR

-2653 RAAADAP
+2653 RATDGAP

-2671 FPLFQRAT
+2671 FPLFQRTT
-2679 PQEAAPF
+2679 PQEAAPL
-2686 LAHLTQVL
+2686 LAHLTEVL
-2694 ERVGAGLDSGTAAV
+2694 ERVAAGLDSGTATV

-2742 LLDPHRMKRDEIAPV
+2742 LLDPHRMKRDEITPV
-2757 FTRKGPIHLTKA
+2757 FARKGPIHLTKA
-2769 NDKDWDLA
+2769 NDRDWDLA

-2811 RLENRQARDPMTY
+2811 RPENRQARDPMTY
-2824 TGSDEAVLP
+2824 TGADESVLP

-2879 VLGLDGDLTHRVNR
+2879 VLGLDADLAQRVNR
-2893 RLTRLGHEPV
+2893 RLTRLGREPV
-2903 DAERA
+2903 DTERA
-2908 IEAYRELG
+2908 VEAYRELG
-2916 SVEDTFAHLDF
+2916 SVGDAFAHLDF

-2940 LGGDLTPGG
+2940 LGSDLTPGG
-2949 AKTNGPGAA
+2949 AETNGHGAM
-2958 AGQEA
+2958 GT
-2963 PVHAPERAASF
+2963 AS
-2974 LPTTEGVPG
+2974 
-2983 HPLRHGI
+2983 
-2990 AADVTTAAGAPERL
+2990 AGAPERL
-3004 LGTAPL
+3004 LGPAPL
-3010 ETVPEGEETP
+3010 ETVPEVDETP
-3020 GAVHETPTAT
+3020 GADTEIPEAT

-3060 PVKFSDGTRLPVQMA
+3060 PVRFSDGTRLPVQMA
-3075 EGVGTRLTQLPP
+3075 EGVGNRLTELPP

-3092 SFAFGQSNPRLRGI
+3092 SFAFGQSNPQLRGI
-3106 DQVVGEL
+3106 HQVVGEL
-3113 GRELATRE
+3113 GRQLATRE
-3121 STRPALPRGQKQGTP
+3121 STRPALPKGQNQGTP

-3160 GYRTANGRTRVLRIT
+3160 SYRTAKGRTRVLRVT
-3175 ARAYGSWE
+3175 ARPYGTWE

-3205 GQVKANGT
+3205 GQVKTNGT
-3213 SFGLSPSVPL
+3213 AFGLSPTMPL

-3256 QTESRATDASH
+3256 QTESRATDASN

-3274 YEFSVHDRRG
+3274 YEFSVHDQRG

-3290 GRAITDGDTDRQ
+3290 GEAITDGDTNRQ

-3316 RIPDSSTSGAPAAGR
+3316 RIPDSMTSGAPPAGE

-3337 MTGDVRYRLVSTE
+3337 MTGDARYRLVSTE

-3356 HIHDWVAE
+3356 HIHDWVVD

-3369 PDTVAAE
+3369 PDTGAAE
-3376 QIGAFFSTSGFHAMS
+3376 RLGAFFSTSGFHAMS
-3391 RVLNSGPVFTPPLL
+3391 RALNSGPVFTPPLL

-3429 SETKAAELRDIAQ
+3429 SETKAAELRDITQ

-3454 RTVDVGAVLGPAF
+3454 RAVDVGAVLGPAF
-3467 QLFDLDGGALNLRA
+3467 QLFELDGGALNLRA
-3481 QAGLTARYAAARN
+3481 QAGLTARYATARN
-3494 RGTVSGGTAAVK
+3494 RGTVSGGTAALK

-3519 LVHKKV
+3519 LVHKKI

-3530 PNKQAAPLRSGPAEG
+3530 PKKRAVPLRSGPGEG
-3545 DRPGRLR
+3545 GRPGRLR
-3552 KHSPRKWSEEPATRV
+3552 KHSPRNWSEEPATRV

-3586 LDRTPGRT
+3586 LDK
-3594 TPEPRAPRYLT
+3594 TPERTSPEPPAPRYLT

-3628 KVVGG
+3628 KVVDG
-3633 RTVTFPEHFADAVL
+3633 RTATFPEHFADAVL

-3681 NNTLEIYHQLAHH
+3681 NNTLEIYGQLAHH

-3699 VETMMTTGLRI
+3699 VETMLTTGLRI

-3746 LSAPDTE
+3746 FSAPGTE
-3753 VVGGQRSGSRGGQVG
+3753 VVGGQRSGSRGGQAG
-3768 VEGMLSLSDTTP
+3768 VEGLLSLSDTTP
-3780 SDLGGV
+3780 SEVGGV

-3792 TAGVRAGG
+3792 SAGVRAGG
-3800 RTDSES
+3800 RTESES
-3806 GYGMSAAN
+3806 GYGMAAAN
-3814 EQMSYNTGGSRL
+3814 EQMSYNTGGSHL
-3826 YSYALRLEAK
+3826 YSYELRLDAK

-3875 GTEEAA
+3875 GTGEPA

-3894 APAATTTRTES
+3894 TPAVTSATTALAES
-3905 GPRTQ
+3905 GPRTHNVPATQ
-3910 DVSETASEMTR
+3910 DVPETAPEMTR
-3921 QEALDLALGTGK
+3921 QEALDLALGTGR

-3938 AGREASAL
+3938 AGREASVL

-3955 VTSGPEMTRA
+3955 VTSGPGMTRA

-3978 TAGRKGAPVH
+3978 TVGRKGAPVH

-4001 ANHDQASTPMGWRA
+4001 ANHDQADTPMGWRA

-4061 ASGRSARTTTL
+4061 ASGRSARTSTL
-4072 FFGGQ
+4072 FLGGQ
-4077 VGFRRT
+4077 LGFRRT
-4083 HDAGTGVTGNY
+4083 HDAGTGVTGTY
-4094 GLVLS
+4094 GLLVS

-4105 SESVT
+4105 SASLT

-4116 SEVTRRDSGRHA
+4116 TEVTRRDGGRHV

-4181 AHRLGALKDAFGD
+4181 AHRLGALEDAFGD

-4252 GRVMRAVGKEMSGGA
+4252 GRVMRAMGKEMSGGT
-4267 GASVPARIGRWGA
+4267 GASVPVRIGRWGA

-4292 RLRAQLVPVRATPDG
+4292 RLRAQLVPVPATG
-4307 FGGLG
+4307 ENFGGLG
-4312 HSVELEE
+4312 HGVELEE

-4325 SVQRAEGRS
+4325 SVVRAEGRS
-4334 TGRMIGIAVTEGA
+4334 TGRTIGMAVTEGA
-4347 HTGDTAVPMAGPTY
+4347 RTGDTSVPMAGPSY

-4366 STQTRAQTWSEG
+4366 STQTRAQTQSEG

-4404 EITDSAPVTPAP
+4404 EITDSGAGTPEP
-4416 ARRGGAERALD
+4416 ARRGGAERTLV
-4427 AAGDWWRTWTGRRKH
+4427 AAGDRWRAWAGRRKH
-4442 SISVQQNVGRLV
+4442 SISVQQNVGRLI

-4460 LMRPDPQPT
+4460 LMRPDPRLT
-4469 DGQAAGV
+4469 EEEAAA
-4476 ASADRP
+4476 ASTADRF
-4482 DPLAPPELDGHAQ
+4482 DPLAPPELDEHAQ

-4509 WHEVAHPGRGPRTKP
+4509 WHDVAHPGSDPRTRP

-4545 ANTLAL
+4545 AGTLAL
-4551 GAAYDASLPVPAHG
+4551 GAAYDASLPVPEHG
-4565 PLGPDLLARAQDTPL
+4565 PLGPDLLARARNTPL

-4604 GQTLTPEGY
+4604 GHTLTPDGY

-4692 IGSGSGAQGL
+4692 MGSGSGAQGL
-4702 DSAASGQTGEQ
+4702 DSATSGQTAEH
-4713 LASVNIKPDK
+4713 LASVNTKPDK

-4734 WLSVAHVRHHVK
+4734 WMSVAHVRHHVK
-4746 DSTPARFVRSAF
+4746 DGAPARFVRSAF
-4758 GNPQRLPL
+4758 GNPQRLPQ
-4766 AVETGATVLAWVRED
+4766 AVETEAKVLAWVRED

-4789 DGTLFPAEVSASWDA
+4789 DDTLFPAEVSASWDA
-4804 VADAEKAWTTADEN
+4804 VADAEQAWITADES
-4818 YWNLR
+4818 YWELR

-4829 RETALTAA
+4829 RETALAAA

-4861 LDALE
+4861 LD
-4866 RQDTVAEPDHDGWAE
+4866 VAEREAAFAEPAHDGWAE
-4881 VRDERIELAR
+4881 VRDRRIELAR
-4891 AQVERAVA
+4891 AQVARAVA
-4899 EQRLNEVKEDL
+4899 DQRLNEVKEDL
-4910 AALRAHADGL
+4910 EALRTHAEGL
-4920 AIIYAEVREAT
+4920 ALTYAEVREAT

-4938 QLSATPQ
+4938 QLDATPQ
-4945 GRIQLADTPAPPRA
+4945 GRVQLQDSPAPPRA
-4959 VFTEPAAPEPASRKL
+4959 VFTRHAAPELASRK
-4974 PATKAQAPNAQ
+4974 PSGAVPQAPDTQ
-4985 PPNAAAV
+4985 SPKVRVPEREPSSAAAT
-4992 RGEPSTVATT
+4992 GE
-5002 AGQED
+5002 QEG
-5007 ETRPAYSDA
+5007 ETRPAYSAA
-5016 PWQRGQGRE
+5016 PWQRGQDGGGSLQDR
-5025 DSVQHRYFDAASDH
+5025 RFDAASDH
-5039 RRITATEPDGRRV
+5039 RGLTATGPDGRRV
-5052 LFDLHRP
+5052 FFDLHRP

-5071 AARGSRTV
+5071 AARGSRTG

-5099 LDPQAV
+5099 LDPWAV

-5112 AALDRAFRGEPGLRD
+5112 AALDRAFRDQPGLRER
-5127 QIRERM
+5127 IRERM
-5133 SADGGRLPKAL
+5133 SADGGRLPRAL
-5144 RSRLTSQE
+5144 RSRLTPQE
-5152 TRGLVRRNLRT
+5152 IRGLVRRNLVT
-5163 ARGWNAQTADAAA
+5163 ARGWDAETAAA
-5176 RATARTL
+5176 AAGATARTL
-5183 AVNLTVVEENGT
+5183 AVDLTVVEENGT
-5195 HTTYPGTVD
+5195 HTSYPGAVD
-5204 DNSATLPEVTVY
+5204 DTAGPLPEVTVY

-5225 VPRTT
+5225 VPRTVP
-5230 RTAVTEPG
+5230 TAVT
-5238 AGRQTLRQ
+5238 
-5246 VRLVRAAALRDTLA
+5246 AAT
-5260 RSAPAERLGAME
+5260 AERLDAM
-5272 EFAGAAQGL
+5272 
-5281 AEAFTRGAAL
+5281 AE
-5291 RERIDGAGS
+5291 
-5300 SGDTRSAAAHAQV
+5300 
-5313 LDSALSR
+5313 
-5320 FDAAERRMEEVGLGD
+5320 
-5335 LSGRDDPLLPAQ
+5335 
-5347 LSELP
+5347 
-5352 ASRFLALMER
+5352 
-5362 AGRLLGSPAVVFGS
+5362 
-5376 ERVLREAADTYRA
+5376 
-5389 ATVAVAAELL
+5389 
-5399 QGDEASARTLAAD
+5399 
-5412 LSEQLGTSRE
+5412 
-5422 RLPGGAVT
+5422 
-5430 VGGHDLTRDFWET
+5430 
-5443 ARDLEEGLE
+5443 
-5452 RDLEHLRAQL
+5452 
-5462 DLRIKQ
+5462 
-5468 ANAPKQ
+5468 
-5474 APSVRSRIS
+5474 
-5483 GWFGMRSRP
+5483 
-5492 VGPAVD
+5492 
-5498 PAEEI
+5498 
-5503 EELRDEIAALPAD
+5503 
-5516 VLREQRRHLADL
+5516 
-5528 VRHIERSLENE
+5528 
-5539 YHHELLDEREWQALR
+5539 
-5554 ADRDRIRKRL
+5554 
-5564 SRLIVEPTGHR
+5564 
-5575 GHHDLLSRSIGRHP
+5575 
-5589 DFGAKRQ
+5589 
-5596 DIMVDTYSDLAR
+5596 
-5608 GVMGWIAAKPNRHA
+5608 
-5622 EKELALR
+5622 
-5629 VESEGRVEPLLDVLL
+5629 
-5644 TRIHTHVRGLP
+5644 
-5655 DGQRMLAE
+5655 
-5663 MEAGFSH
+5663 
-5670 VDGTP
+5670 
-5675 LGAYLRHFNRRNL
+5675 
-5688 PEDLAHLA
+5688 
-5696 TTVGDR
+5696 
-5702 GGMAGVLRDPA
+5702 
-5713 GFGFRDKMMVLHDLM
+5713 
-5728 EYFKASSHYP
+5728 
-5738 PTYGS
+5738 
-5743 GLLPEDT
+5743 
-5750 LHDQQATVVIGADGR
+5750 
-5765 RTHSSA
+5765 
-5771 HRAQN
+5771 
-5776 VLKDGTKHPSTRD
+5776 
-5789 EHAPST
+5789 
-5795 ILART
+5795 
-5800 LRIPV
+5800 
-5805 WAGQSNTAMRM
+5805 
-5816 FNMARWA
+5816 
-5823 GASRHEI
+5823 
-5830 AAEAWG
+5830 
-5836 IFAFWRLHYD
+5836 
-5846 HREKLAYHTLHE
+5846 
-5858 TLDVASNFG
+5858 
-5867 VTYSL
+5867 
-5872 TDRAAG
+5872 
-5878 LADVSVEA
+5878 
-5886 ALAEMET
+5886 
-5893 KAAELAM
+5893 
-5900 LAAQVGRVGG
+5900 
-5910 ILSGRETPERVAQ
+5910 
-5923 ALDELVPAVRT
+5923 
-5934 MSTSAAEIER
+5934 
-5944 GVRSLRSR
+5944 
-5952 AAERLT
+5952 
-5958 EPEVRTLMELLDH
+5958 
-5971 ERTGLAT
+5971 
-5978 LSTVEQH
+5978 
-5985 APVVTAALQG
+5985 
-5995 GSREHGL
+5995 
-6002 DPRAEGWETGRGIT
+6002 
-6016 VMAPRF
+6016 
-6022 GLLER
+6022 
-6027 EQEHVLTG
+6027 
-6035 PAAHGGKAAEEF
+6035 
-6047 RSFNRPYP
+6047 
-6055 HASRSYQYEV
+6055 
-6065 GTAGTLVL
+6065 
-6073 PDGSVLTGDWTRFGD
+6073 
-6088 DFLHEQG
+6088 
-6095 FVLRGDHG
+6095 
-6103 WIGRVLNWAEL
+6103 
-6114 RAALPADPARYS
+6114 
-6126 LTADDA
+6126 
-6132 RMYLVP
+6132 
-6138 VGHVGRVVALPL
+6138 
-6150 AEEHAATDAPLTD
+6150 
-6163 GAEPAEAAAAAAEE
+6163 
-6177 AALTEEAESVD
+6177 
-6188 QADLLDSERFR
+6188 
-6199 QQTTHPAA
+6199 
-6207 SGLRSL
+6207 
-6213 SRVADLDRLL
+6213 
-6223 NEYGRI
+6223 
-6229 DADDHALR
+6229 
-6237 AQALD
+6237 
-6242 RLADRARA
+6242 
-6250 YATTTKDETRRLV
+6250 
-6263 VGRLA
+6263 
-6268 EQAEAR
+6268 
-6274 ATRHRRQAEQVS
+6274 HRRQAEQAS
-6286 LDPMDTASTG
+6286 LDPTGTASTG

-6302 RIALAKRTWQGP
+6302 RIALAKRTWQEP

-6334 SLVLGAVPG
+6334 SLVMGAVPG

-6348 MNIMGEMRWLEQS
+6348 MNIMGEIRWLEQS
-6361 TAQVTRAPQTAQGIV
+6361 TAQVTRAPQTAQGV
-6376 VSIDL
+6376 VMSIDL

-6387 INPDPRLLAAEAG
+6387 IKPDPRLLAAEAG

>member
-44 GKAGQAAELVWN
+44 GKAGHAAELVWN

-164 AGVTLGTDLFAGLL
+164 AGVTLGTDLFAGWL
-178 GSKAGHGPMHIDWE
+178 GAKAGHGPMHIDWE
-192 SEGVNMGLGVWT
+192 SEGVNMGLGVWS

-219 AAGGK
+219 AAGGR
-224 GLPNI
+224 GLPNV

-270 VVQTNHAPPTDAGAT
+270 VVQTNHAPPTGAGVT
-285 NPVTAAPGPNAGAP
+285 NPVTAAPRPNAGAP
-299 GSATPLPGTVRPGQE
+299 GNATPLPGAVRPGQE
-314 RPGAQTPGTV
+314 RPGTQAPGTV
-324 RPDSPAPHPLPTSS
+324 RPDSPVPHPLPTSA
-338 AGRTE
+338 AGQTA
-343 GGGQRPHT
+343 GGGQPPHT
-351 VRPGQVH
+351 VRPGQVQ
-358 PEGTSPAASGPN
+358 PEGTSPAVSGPA

-376 PGEVRTGGSSPA
+376 PGEIRTGGSTPA
-388 ATVPN
+388 ATPPN
-393 APVAPRPGNQVPH
+393 TPIPSRPGNQIPH
-406 TAGNDIA
+406 TAGNDLA

-421 AVRSSPST
+421 AVRGGPST
-429 PQTPHAFLDGPRSA
+429 PRTPHAFLDGPRSA
-443 GLPDAPAVS
+443 GLPDAPAVP

-472 VPRTNSPRGEQNTAT
+472 VPRTNSPQGEQNTPT

-513 PLAEGAAG
+513 PLTEGAGA
-521 TAGAG
+521 AGAG
-526 RATTP
+526 RATAP

-538 EGAGVTQPPA
+538 EGARGTQPPA
-548 RGTGTPEPTPVR
+548 RGSGTPEPTPVR
-560 PGTPAPGTGERP
+560 PGTP
-572 AQGTPVRTAASVET
+572 ET
-586 PAAPVRRPDSV
+586 PAA
-597 SSSAAEAPAP
+597 
-607 AHHEAAAGTAAHDGP
+607 AHHEAGSGTTAHDGP
-622 QGAPHRGARPVEPAH
+622 QGAPHRGARPVEP
-637 GAAAVP
+637 GRETAAVP
-643 ARADRAAQDTLGP
+643 ARPDRAAQDTRGP
-656 EGPHTPAPDGGATP
+656 QSPHIPAPDGGATP

-677 RQEQDERTLPVVEA
+677 RQEQNERTLPVVEA
-691 EARLEFRR
+691 EARLEFRG

-709 YDMFAENNVFGGTR
+709 YDTFAENNVFGGTR

-729 EMRNAH
+729 QMRNAH

-744 QFRTEVES
+744 QFRAEAES
-752 TGRVSSEAFDRIVH
+752 TGRVSAEAFDRIVH
-766 DAKASAHNYIVRA
+766 DAKASAHKYVVRA

-792 IDSYKANRFG
+792 IDAYKANRFG

-812 APTKSV
+812 APTRSV

-827 KDDSKL
+827 KDDTKL
-833 YGHPDDGTTAPADP
+833 YGHPDDGTATPADP

-861 YLTKEAQ
+861 YLAKQAQ
-868 LDGILDRYLRHG
+868 LDGILDRYLQHG
-880 ETGGGLPART
+880 DTGGGLPART
-890 GRQIDTLVEG
+890 GRQIDALVEG
-900 VSDDIGA
+900 VSDDLGA
-907 IASRERDIRT
+907 LASRERDIRT
-917 ATGEQFDDLIR
+917 ATGEQFDDVVR

-950 HDLRTDHDL
+950 YDLRTDHDL

-978 RAIDELPG
+978 RAIDELPA
-986 RIAKEHFVRAR
+986 RIAKEHFVRGR
-997 LAEETAFAQNHL
+997 VAEETAFAQNHL
-1009 AQLGEDFLG
+1009 SQSGEDFLG

-1041 RHFDERLDSPAKAG
+1041 RHFDQRLDSPTQAG
-1055 ETAAEWSGARDD
+1055 ETAAEWSGARDG
-1067 LRTSLPERIRHEG
+1067 LRRSLPDRIRHEG

-1100 GSTEAFPLHEDTLSR
+1100 GSTEALALHEDTLSR

-1162 GDFVPELRSWS
+1162 GDFVPELPSWS
-1173 YPAFRDWRADR
+1173 YPAFRDWRAD
-1184 VPSAEGHPAA
+1184 PAPPAEGHPAA
-1194 RPDTPDRPVSGDGDA
+1194 RPGTPDRPVSGDGHA
-1209 APGHRTSAPAHD
+1209 APGHRTPTPAHD
-1221 ATSDAPVPSPSRTPA
+1221 AAAGAPAPSRTDSA
-1236 PPRTDPTAHTQAS
+1236 AHTQESAQPQPQPQTQAS
-1249 AQPKPEAPAPVRT
+1249 AAAPVRT

-1271 GTPGTAVR
+1271 GAPGTTAR
-1279 TPEASAHGSE
+1279 TAEASAHTPE
-1289 QQHRAQQPAQGL
+1289 RQHRAQQTAQALG
-1301 RQDDAQ
+1301 QDDAQ
-1307 TLDLPAEVGRIV
+1307 MLDLPAEVSRIV
-1319 RESSEFTGARAQAEH
+1319 RRSSEFTGTRAQAEH
-1334 AHQRLLEQRPDVV
+1334 AHRRLLEQRPDVA
-1347 KLPARTQAT
+1347 KLPATTQAT

-1385 DNQRIHQVHQELFEQ
+1385 DNQRIHQVHQELSEQ
-1400 FGTEFQDLTPAQRA
+1400 FGTEFQDLAPAQRA

-1428 PAAAPYHP
+1428 PTAAPRPP
-1436 VPSVDPAEAAETIR
+1436 VPSVDPAQQAELAETVR
-1450 GVLAER
+1450 GILAER
-1456 GIEDLPADRI
+1456 GIEGIPAARL
-1466 DRAHEDLLNVG
+1466 DRAHQDLLNVG
-1477 ILTPQSTLAERVA
+1477 ILTPRSALAERAA

-1499 ERLTDAVNDELGAR
+1499 ERLTEAVNDELGAR

-1520 EEVGDAAWQLSSET
+1520 EEVGDAAWHLASET
-1534 GEAFTSLSVPAQVEA
+1534 GEAFTSLPVSAQVEA
-1549 IADHILGTHRQDRAE
+1549 IADHMAGAARQDRHE
-1564 TTAARTVDKGKAV
+1564 STAVRTADKGKAV
-1577 DRGRDPDPQERTEGS
+1577 DRGRVSGVQERTEGPK
-1592 EDGFDQ
+1592 DGFDQ

-1604 LQAQDPLLRD
+1604 LKTRDPLLRD

-1634 AGAERLT
+1634 AGTERTT

-1679 GSSEQ
+1679 GSPER
-1684 AATSTAGRS
+1684 AAASAAGRS

-1702 TEQAHFA
+1702 AAQTHFA

-1717 DPKSFLGTHVLSL
+1717 DPKSFLATHVLSL

-1751 INALSIL
+1751 VNALSIL

-1772 SQRGVDTAG
+1772 SRRGVDTAG

-1793 YVGHYGADRFSLSED
+1793 YVGHYGAGRFSFHED
-1808 TVLPAPRPEG
+1808 TVLPAPRSEG

-1869 TPSARAGRI
+1869 TPSAREGRI

-1925 VMAYGRDGWEFVSQ
+1925 MMAYGRDGWEFVSQ

-1995 EGVRPQGPDTGM
+1995 EGVRPEGPDTGL

-2021 EIDLLG
+2021 EIDRLG
-2027 TPTTFDALRGLA
+2027 TPTTFDELRGLA
-2039 DTFSNGRAAL
+2039 DTFSSGRAAL
-2049 RTDLE
+2049 RTELE

-2063 AASWATTEKTKAAVT
+2063 AASWATTERAKAAVT
-2078 ARRDH
+2078 TRRDH

-2096 QDWIEQLRSELAP
+2096 QDWIEQLRGEAAP
-2109 ENPRTTAASYQRK
+2109 ENPRTTAASYRRK
-2122 ARTELHSVLST
+2122 ARTELNSVLST

-2147 GAVAKTVSDLATSV
+2147 GTVAKAVSHVAASV
-2161 RGQIRREIVRLGRA
+2161 RGQIEREIDRLGRA
-2175 QDFTALWVLAD
+2175 QDFTVLRSLAD
-2186 RFAAERGDLRITG
+2186 RFAGERHDLSVTG
-2199 EAEYHARTRLE
+2199 EAEYFARTRLE

-2215 VERFLPLVRSILDA
+2215 VDRFLPMVRSILDA
-2229 LVTPRLED
+2229 LITPRLED
-2237 WIKGLREE
+2237 WITGLREE
-2245 SAAVTGASAW
+2245 TAAVTGASAW
-2255 QRLPHDERT
+2255 QRLSHAEQT
-2264 ELGRQVQS
+2264 ELGGQVQN
-2272 RLPRGVRED
+2272 RLPRGARED
-2281 PFFDLRV
+2281 ALFDLRV
-2288 QDAYDGLD
+2288 RDAYDALD

-2308 ERIADSLYGGPR
+2308 DRIADTLYGGPR

-2326 LFVHSVNDLLT
+2326 LFVQSVNDLLT
-2337 GMGRERVSPWRV
+2337 GMGRERVSAWRV
-2349 HQTHRSLESSRGTA
+2349 HQTHRSLAITRGTA

-2376 ATRLAGLPPTARPGG
+2376 ATRLAGLSHTARPGG

-2403 RADDTTAVGKGK
+2403 RADDTTVVGTGKGK
-2415 GVAHDQ
+2415 GKDVAGDQ
-2421 VDEDPEFVQGSA
+2421 VDEAPEFVQGSA
-2433 SSGRVLEPDREAV
+2433 SSGRVLDPDRERV
-2446 TLDQALREAYEDE
+2446 TLDQALLEAYEDE

-2467 DATREAFHIR
+2467 DATREAFRIG
-2477 QSEGSWLPGMR
+2477 QSEGFWVPGMR
-2488 HGERLRELAD
+2488 QRERLRELAD
-2498 IGWELRRNG
+2498 IGWELHRNG
-2507 PEAARALAARLAR
+2507 PEAARELTARLAQDSRRGGDR
-2520 DDRRVDT
+2520 DG
-2527 DRRAP
+2527 RAP
-2532 VSQQPP
+2532 ASRQSP
-2538 QAAVP
+2538 QAVGP
-2543 TVTEEVHVPVTVWR
+2543 TGTDDFHVPVTVWR

-2565 THTGQRGDGLWRDV
+2565 THTGQQGGGLWRDV

-2587 SEQLGLGPGHREHGD
+2587 SDQLGLGPGHREHGD

-2613 SGNVKISTLGEIT
+2613 SGNVKISTLGEIAT
-2626 APDRWANTVRRVL
+2626 PDRWVNTVRRVL
-2639 PDTKR
+2639 PDAKR

-2653 RAAADAP
+2653 RAADGAP
-2660 QGALLDALTSS
+2660 QGALLDALTNS
-2671 FPLFQRAT
+2671 FPLFQRTT
-2679 PQEAAPF
+2679 PQEAVPF
-2686 LAHLTQVL
+2686 LAHLTEVL
-2694 ERVGAGLDSGTAAV
+2694 ERVVAGLDSGTAAV

-2734 VARDVTGR
+2734 IARDVAGR

-2757 FTRKGPIHLTKA
+2757 FARKGPIHLTKA

-2824 TGSDEAVLP
+2824 TGADESVLP

-2879 VLGLDGDLTHRVNR
+2879 VLVLDADLTQRVNR

-2916 SVEDTFAHLDF
+2916 SVGDAFAHLDL

-2940 LGGDLTPGG
+2940 LGSDLRPGG
-2949 AKTNGPGAA
+2949 ARTDGHGAA

-2963 PVHAPERAASF
+2963 PAHPPERAVSI
-2974 LPTTEGVPG
+2974 LPTTEGIPG
-2983 HPLRHGI
+2983 RPLHHGT
-2990 AADVTTAAGAPERL
+2990 ATDVTAPAGAPERL
-3004 LGTAPL
+3004 LGSARL
-3010 ETVPEGEETP
+3010 ETVPEAEETE
-3020 GAVHETPTAT
+3020 GAVPETPTAT

-3075 EGVGTRLTQLPP
+3075 EGVGTRLTELPP

-3121 STRPALPRGQKQGTP
+3121 STRPVLPKGQKQGTP

-3155 DGKTF
+3155 DGRTF
-3160 GYRTANGRTRVLRIT
+3160 GYRTANGSTRVLRVT
-3175 ARAYGSWE
+3175 ARPYGTWE

-3213 SFGLSPSVPL
+3213 SFGLSPSAPL

-3284 RPVDLN
+3284 RPVDLT
-3290 GRAITDGDTDRQ
+3290 GKAITDGDTARQ

-3316 RIPDSSTSGAPAAGR
+3316 RIPDSMTDGAPPAGQ
-3331 LPERLT
+3331 LPERMT
-3337 MTGDVRYRLVSTE
+3337 MTGDARYRLVSTE

-3356 HIHDWVAE
+3356 HIHDWVVE

-3369 PDTVAAE
+3369 PGTVAAE
-3376 QIGAFFSTSGFHAMS
+3376 RIGEFFSTGGFHAMS
-3391 RVLNSGPVFTPPLL
+3391 RALNSGPVFTPPLL

-3429 SETKAAELRDIAQ
+3429 SETKAAELRDITQ

-3454 RTVDVGAVLGPAF
+3454 RAVDVGAVLGPAF
-3467 QLFDLDGGALNLRA
+3467 QLFELDGGALNLRA
-3481 QAGLTARYAAARN
+3481 QAGLTARYATVRN
-3494 RGTVSGGTAAVK
+3494 RGTVSGGTAALK

-3519 LVHKKV
+3519 LVHKKI

-3530 PNKQAAPLRSGPAEG
+3530 PNKQAAPLRSGPGEG
-3545 DRPGRLR
+3545 GRPGRLR
-3552 KHSPRKWSEEPATRV
+3552 KHSPQNWSEEPATRV

-3586 LDRTPGRT
+3586 LDKRPERT

-3628 KVVGG
+3628 KVVDG
-3633 RTVTFPEHFADAVL
+3633 RTVTFPERFADAVL

-3668 PRWRGADHFKTVL
+3668 PRWRGADHFTTVL
-3681 NNTLEIYHQLAHH
+3681 NNTLEIYNQLAHH

-3699 VETMMTTGLRI
+3699 VETMLTTGLRI

-3746 LSAPDTE
+3746 FSAPGTE
-3753 VVGGQRSGSRGGQVG
+3753 VVGGQRSGARGGQVG
-3768 VEGMLSLSDTTP
+3768 VEGMLSLGDTTP
-3780 SDLGGV
+3780 SDVGGV

-3792 TAGVRAGG
+3792 SAGVRAGG
-3800 RTDSES
+3800 RSDSES

-3814 EQMSYNTGGSRL
+3814 EQMSYNTGGSHL
-3826 YSYALRLEAK
+3826 YSYDLRLDAK

-3852 LNVLGTQPFVFGEPE
+3852 LNVLGTQPFVLGESE

-3875 GTEEAA
+3875 GTQESA

-3894 APAATTTRTES
+3894 TPAVTPATTARTES
-3905 GPRTQ
+3905 GPGTQ
-3910 DVSETASEMTR
+3910 NVPETVPEMTR

-3933 ALEDA
+3933 ALQDA
-3938 AGREASAL
+3938 AGREASVL

-3965 LETTLDKATGRSW
+3965 LEATLDKATGRSW

-4001 ANHDQASTPMGWRA
+4001 ANHDQAATPMGWRA
-4015 PELWAAAPYLNRST
+4015 PELWAAAPYLNRAT

-4061 ASGRSARTTTL
+4061 ASGRSARTSTL

-4077 VGFRRT
+4077 LGFRRA

-4105 SESVT
+4105 STSVT

-4116 SEVTRRDSGRHA
+4116 SEVTRRDGGRHA

-4137 FAAASD
+4137 FAVASD
-4143 RLGTWAH
+4143 RLGTWALS
-4150 RVPHLPTSLA
+4150 VPHLPASLA

-4181 AHRLGALKDAFGD
+4181 AHRLGALKDAFGE

-4252 GRVMRAVGKEMSGGA
+4252 GRVMRAMGKEMSGGT

-4292 RLRAQLVPVRATPDG
+4292 RLRARLVPLPATRED

-4334 TGRMIGIAVTEGA
+4334 TGRMIGMAVSEGA
-4347 HTGDTAVPMAGPTY
+4347 RTGDTSVPMAGPSY

-4366 STQTRAQTWSEG
+4366 STQTRAQTRSEG

-4404 EITDSAPVTPAP
+4404 EITDSEAATPRP
-4416 ARRGGAERALD
+4416 ARRGGAERALE
-4427 AAGDWWRTWTGRRKH
+4427 AADDWWRAWVGRRRH
-4442 SISVQQNVGRLV
+4442 RISVQQNVGRLI

-4460 LMRPDPQPT
+4460 LMRPDPQLT
-4469 DGQAAGV
+4469 EEDGAA
-4476 ASADRP
+4476 AATADRP
-4482 DPLAPPELDGHAQ
+4482 DPLAPPELDEQ
-4495 PHRAELPRAFGAGG
+4495 VPPHRAELPRAFGAGG
-4509 WHEVAHPGRGPRTKP
+4509 WHDVAHPGSDSRTSP

-4551 GAAYDASLPVPAHG
+4551 GAAYDASLPVPEHG
-4565 PLGPDLLARAQDTPL
+4565 PVGPDLLARAGNTPL

-4604 GQTLTPEGY
+4604 GHTLTPDGY

-4627 DGSLTLYSKPDLSG
+4627 DGSLTLYSKPFLSG

-4692 IGSGSGAQGL
+4692 MGSGSGAQGL
-4702 DSAASGQTGEQ
+4702 DSATSGQTGEQ
-4713 LASVNIKPDK
+4713 LASVNTKPDK

-4734 WLSVAHVRHHVK
+4734 WMSVAHVRHHVK

-4758 GNPQRLPL
+4758 GNPQRLPQ
-4766 AVETGATVLAWVRED
+4766 AVETEVKVLAWVRED

-4789 DGTLFPAEVSASWDA
+4789 DDTLFPAEVSASWDA
-4804 VADAEKAWTTADEN
+4804 VADAEKAWITADEN
-4818 YWNLR
+4818 YWELR

-4829 RETALTAA
+4829 SEKALAAA

-4861 LDALE
+4861 LD
-4866 RQDTVAEPDHDGWAE
+4866 VAEREDAFAEPAHDGWAE
-4881 VRDERIELAR
+4881 VRDGRIGLAR
-4891 AQVERAVA
+4891 AQLDRAVA
-4899 EQRLNEVKEDL
+4899 QRRLNEVTKDL
-4910 AALRAHADGL
+4910 DALRAHADAVAGS
-4920 AIIYAEVREAT
+4920 YAKVREAT

-4938 QLSATPQ
+4938 QLNATPQ
-4945 GRIQLADTPAPPRA
+4945 GRVQLQDTPAPPRA
-4959 VFTEPAAPEPASRKL
+4959 VFTRHAAPEPASRKP
-4974 PATKAQAPNAQ
+4974 PAAVPQAPDTQSPQVRA
-4985 PPNAAAV
+4985 PEKAPSSAAT
-4992 RGEPSTVATT
+4992 GE
-5002 AGQED
+5002 QEG

-5016 PWQRGQGRE
+5016 PWQRGQDDEGALQER
-5025 DSVQHRYFDAASDH
+5025 HFDAASDH
-5039 RRITATEPDGRRV
+5039 RGLTATGPDGRRV
-5052 LFDLHRP
+5052 FFDLHRP

-5071 AARGSRTV
+5071 AARGSRTG

-5087 VARSSHIPDGLG
+5087 VARGPHIPDGLG
-5099 LDPQAV
+5099 LDPRAV

-5112 AALDRAFRGEPGLRD
+5112 AALDRAFGDEPGLRER
-5127 QIRERM
+5127 IRERM
-5133 SADGGRLPKAL
+5133 SADGGRLPRAL
-5144 RSRLTSQE
+5144 RSRLTPQE
-5152 TRGLVRRNLRT
+5152 IRGLVRRNLLT
-5163 ARGWNAQTADAAA
+5163 ARNWDAETAAA
-5176 RATARTL
+5176 AAGATARTL
-5183 AVNLTVVEENGT
+5183 AVDLTVVEENGT
-5195 HTTYPGTVD
+5195 HTSYPGAVD
-5204 DNSATLPEVTVY
+5204 DTAGPLPEVTVY

-5225 VPRTT
+5225 VPRTAPA
-5230 RTAVTEPG
+5230 AVTE
-5238 AGRQTLRQ
+5238 ATAARRALRQ
-5246 VRLVRAAALRDTLA
+5246 ARLARAAAVRDTLA
-5260 RSAPAERLGAME
+5260 RSAPAERLDAMA
-5272 EFAGAAQGL
+5272 EFATAAQGL
-5281 AEAFTRGAAL
+5281 AEAFTRKAAFQ
-5291 RERIDGAGS
+5291 ERIDGAGS
-5300 SGDTRSAAAHAQV
+5300 SADTRSAAAHAQV

-5320 FDAAERRMEEVGLGD
+5320 FDAAERRMAEIGLGD
-5335 LSGRDDPLLPAQ
+5335 LSGRDDPLLPAE

-5352 ASRFLALMER
+5352 APRFLALMER
-5362 AGRLLGSPAVVFGS
+5362 AGQLLGSPAVVVGA
-5376 ERVLREAADTYRA
+5376 EREVREAADMYRA
-5389 ATVAVAAELL
+5389 ATIAVAAGLL
-5399 QGDEASARTLAAD
+5399 RGDESSARALAED

-5422 RLPGGAVT
+5422 RLPGGAVV
-5430 VGGHDLTRDFWET
+5430 VGGHDLTVEFWET

-5452 RDLEHLRAQL
+5452 RDLEQLRARL
-5462 DLRIKQ
+5462 DRRIQ
-5468 ANAPKQ
+5468 EANAPKK
-5474 APSVRSRIS
+5474 ARSIRSRVS
-5483 GWFGMRSRP
+5483 GWFGKRSRP
-5492 VGPAVD
+5492 VGPVLD
-5498 PAEEI
+5498 EAEEI
-5503 EELRDEIAALPAD
+5503 EEIRDEIATLPAD
-5516 VLREQRRHLADL
+5516 VLREQRKHLAD
-5528 VRHIERSLENE
+5528 VIRHIERRLENE
-5539 YHHELLDEREWQALR
+5539 YRQQLFDEREWQQFR
-5554 ADRDRIRKRL
+5554 ADRDRIGRRL
-5564 SRLIVEPTGHR
+5564 TRLIVEPTGHR
-5575 GHHDLLSRSIGRHP
+5575 GHHDLLDRKVGRHP

-5596 DIMVDTYSDLAR
+5596 DIKVDTYADLIR
-5608 GVMGWIAAKPNRHA
+5608 GVMGWIEAKPNRHA

-5629 VESEGRVEPLLDVLL
+5629 VQSEGRVEPLLDVLL

-5655 DGQRMLAE
+5655 DGPRMLAE
-5663 MEAGFSH
+5663 MEAGVSH
-5670 VDGTP
+5670 ADGTP
-5675 LGAYLRHFNRRNL
+5675 LGAYLRYFNRRNL
-5688 PEDLAHLA
+5688 PQELAHLA

-5713 GFGFRDKMMVLHDLM
+5713 TFGFRDKMMVLHDLM

-5738 PTYGS
+5738 KTYGS

-5750 LHDQQATVVIGADGR
+5750 LHDQQATILVDAAGR

-5776 VLKDGTKHPSTRD
+5776 VLRDGTWHPSTRD

-5795 ILART
+5795 LLARE

-5816 FNMARWA
+5816 FKLARWA

-5846 HREKLAYHTLHE
+5846 HRETLAYHTLHE
-5858 TLDVASNFG
+5858 TMDVASNFE
-5867 VTYSL
+5867 VPYSL

-5886 ALAEMET
+5886 ALTEMET
-5893 KAAELAM
+5893 KAAELGL
-5900 LAAQVGRVGG
+5900 LATQVGRALR
-5910 ILSGRETPERVAQ
+5910 ILFGREVSQRVEE
-5923 ALDELVPAVRT
+5923 ALDEVDPAIRT
-5934 MSTSAAEIER
+5934 MSTSAAAIER
-5944 GVRSLRSR
+5944 GVRTLRPR

-5958 EPEVRTLMELLDH
+5958 GPDIRTLTELLDH
-5971 ERTGLAT
+5971 ERKGLAA
-5978 LSTVEQH
+5978 LGTVAQH

-6002 DPRAEGWETGRGIT
+6002 DPRVEGWETGRGIT
-6016 VMAPRF
+6016 LMAPRF

-6027 EQEHVLTG
+6027 EQEQLLTG
-6035 PAAHGGKAAEEF
+6035 PAPRGGKAAEEF
-6047 RSFNRPYP
+6047 RSFSRQYPY
-6055 HASRSYQYEV
+6055 ASRSYQYEV

-6103 WIGRVLNWAEL
+6103 WIGRILNWDEL
-6114 RAALPADPARYS
+6114 RAVLPADPARYS
-6126 LTADDA
+6126 LTADA
-6132 RMYLVP
+6132 SRMYLAP
-6138 VGHVGRVVALPL
+6138 VGQMGRVVVLPL
-6150 AEEHAATDAPLTD
+6150 AEEHTATDIPV
-6163 GAEPAEAAAAAAEE
+6163 AEEGTELAEAPALTPVAALTPA
-6177 AALTEEAESVD
+6177 AALTEEAESGD
-6188 QADLLDSERFR
+6188 RADLLDPERFR
-6199 QQTTHPAA
+6199 RQTTDPAA
-6207 SGLRSL
+6207 SGLRTL

-6223 NEYGRI
+6223 TEYGRI

-6237 AQALD
+6237 AQVLD

-6250 YATTTKDETRRLV
+6250 YATTTKDETRRRV

-6268 EQAEAR
+6268 EQAESR
-6274 ATRHRRQAEQVS
+6274 ATRHRRQAEQAS
-6286 LDPMDTASTG
+6286 LDPMGTASTG
-6296 PLGYRE
+6296 PLGYRR
-6302 RIALAKRTWQGP
+6302 RIALAKRTWQEP

-6348 MNIMGEMRWLEQS
+6348 MNIMGEIRWLEQS
-6361 TAQVTRAPQTAQGIV
+6361 TARVTRAPQTAQGV
-6376 VSIDL
+6376 VTSIDL

-6387 INPDPRLLAAEAG
+6387 IKPDPRLLAAEAG

>member
-21 GEMLQEAVG
+21 GEMLQDAVG
-30 VMDGAVSSMAGGWT
+30 VMDGAVGSMAGGWT
-44 GKAGQAAELVWN
+44 GKAGHAAELVWN

-164 AGVTLGTDLFAGLL
+164 AGVTLGTDLFAGWL

-192 SEGVNMGLGVWT
+192 SEGINMGLGVWT

-241 SSLSVPHAGNNIPNV
+241 SSLSVPHAGDNIPNV

-270 VVQTNHAPPTDAGAT
+270 VVQTNHAPPTGAGVT

-299 GSATPLPGTVRPGQE
+299 GNTTPLPGTVRPGQE
-314 RPGAQTPGTV
+314 RSGTQTPGTA
-324 RPDSPAPHPLPTSS
+324 RPDSPVPQPLPTPS
-338 AGRTE
+338 AGQTA

-358 PEGTSPAASGPN
+358 PEGTSPAVSGPN
-370 APVTPR
+370 TPVTLR
-376 PGEVRTGGSSPA
+376 PGEVRSGGSSPA
-388 ATVPN
+388 ATAPN
-393 APVAPRPGNQVPH
+393 TPVTPRPGNQVPH
-406 TAGNDIA
+406 TAGNDLA
-413 TGNGTPPA
+413 TGNGTAPA
-421 AVRSSPST
+421 AVRSGPSA

-443 GLPDAPAVS
+443 GLPDALEVS

-463 ETAPAGPGG
+463 ETSPAGPGG
-472 VPRTNSPRGEQNTAT
+472 VPRTNSPRGEQNTPT
-487 ATSHAPGPGET
+487 ATTHAPGSGET
-498 TPRNTVTSHAGNPRA
+498 TPRNTVTSHAGNPQA

-521 TAGAG
+521 AGAG
-526 RATTP
+526 RTTTP
-531 TPHGTPA
+531 TPQGTPA
-538 EGAGVTQPPA
+538 EGARVTQPPA

-560 PGTPAPGTGERP
+560 PGTPASGTGERS

-586 PAAPVRRPDSV
+586 PAAPVRRPASV
-597 SSSAAEAPAP
+597 SSSANEAPAP
-607 AHHEAAAGTAAHDGP
+607 AHHEAGAGTTAHDGP
-622 QGAPHRGARPVEPAH
+622 QGAPHRGARPVQPGHE
-637 GAAAVP
+637 AAALP
-643 ARADRAAQDTLGP
+643 ARPDRAAQDTRGP
-656 EGPHTPAPDGGATP
+656 QSPRTPAPDGGATP

-677 RQEQDERTLPVVEA
+677 RQEQNERTPPVVEA
-691 EARLEFRR
+691 EARLEFRG
-699 EELTASWNRA
+699 EELTASWNTA
-709 YDMFAENNVFGGTR
+709 YDTFAENNVFGGTR
-723 IARDGH
+723 IARDGPQ
-729 EMRNAH
+729 MRNAH

-744 QFRTEVES
+744 QFRAEVES

-766 DAKASAHNYIVRA
+766 DARASTHNYIVRA

-833 YGHPDDGTTAPADP
+833 YGHLDDGTTAPADP

-868 LDGILDRYLRHG
+868 LDGILDRYLHRG

-917 ATGEQFDDLIR
+917 ATGEQFDDVIR
-928 WNSRGRDALSED
+928 WNSRGRDVLSED
-940 FVAKVRQDFE
+940 FLAKVRQDFE
-950 HDLRTDHDL
+950 YDLRIDHDL

-997 LAEETAFAQNHL
+997 VTEEAAFAQNHL
-1009 AQLGEDFLG
+1009 SQLGEDFLG

-1055 ETAAEWSGARDD
+1055 ESAADWSGARDD
-1067 LRTSLPERIRHEG
+1067 LRTSVPDRIRHEG

-1173 YPAFRDWRADR
+1173 YPAFRDWRADL
-1184 VPSAEGHPAA
+1184 VPSAEG
-1194 RPDTPDRPVSGDGDA
+1194 RPDTPARPVSGDGDA
-1209 APGHRTSAPAHD
+1209 APGHRTPAPAHD
-1221 ATSDAPVPSPSRTPA
+1221 AASDAPVPSPSRTPA
-1236 PPRTDPTAHTQAS
+1236 PPRTDPTEHTQAS
-1249 AQPKPEAPAPVRT
+1249 AQPKSEAPGPART

-1289 QQHRAQQPAQGL
+1289 QQHRAQQPAHAL
-1301 RQDDAQ
+1301 LQDAAQ

-1319 RESSEFTGARAQAEH
+1319 RESSEFTGTRAQAEH

-1347 KLPARTQAT
+1347 KLPVKTQAT
-1356 LVADEMLRSQ
+1356 LVADEMVRSQ
-1366 EQMRKA
+1366 EQMRRA
-1372 ASRTLLRYTDRYP
+1372 TSQTLLRYTDRYP

-1400 FGTEFQDLTPAQRA
+1400 FGTEFQDLSPAQRA

-1428 PAAAPYHP
+1428 PTAAPHHP
-1436 VPSVDPAEAAETIR
+1436 VSSVDPAEPTETIR
-1450 GVLAER
+1450 GILAER
-1456 GIEDLPADRI
+1456 GIEDLPADRL

-1477 ILTPQSTLAERVA
+1477 ILTPQSTLAERAA

-1520 EEVGDAAWQLSSET
+1520 EEVGDAAWQLASET
-1534 GEAFTSLSVPAQVEA
+1534 GEAFTSLSAPAQVEA
-1549 IADHILGTHRQDRAE
+1549 IADHILGTLRQDRAE
-1564 TTAARTVDKGKAV
+1564 TTAARTADKGKAV
-1577 DRGRDPDPQERTEGS
+1577 DRGRDADPRERTQGP

-1604 LQAQDPLLRD
+1604 LQTQDPLLRD

-1623 FRIQEHTDPAV
+1623 LRIQEHTDPAV
-1634 AGAERLT
+1634 AGADRLT

-1666 RLSEHGDRTGLFG
+1666 RLAEHGDRTGLFG

-1684 AATSTAGRS
+1684 AATSTAGQS
-1693 ADPSGATQT
+1693 AAPSGGTQT
-1702 TEQAHFA
+1702 TAQAHFA

-1717 DPKSFLGTHVLSL
+1717 DPKSFLGAHVLSL

-1758 PGHAG
+1758 PSHAG

-1772 SQRGVDTAG
+1772 SQRGVDTVG

-1793 YVGHYGADRFSLSED
+1793 YVGHYGADRFSFSED

-1869 TPSARAGRI
+1869 TPSAREGRI

-1906 GAGEYFGGVAEGQ
+1906 GAGEYYGGGTEGQ

-2021 EIDLLG
+2021 EIDRLG

-2049 RTDLE
+2049 KTVLE

-2096 QDWIEQLRSELAP
+2096 QDWIEQLRGESAP

-2122 ARTELHSVLST
+2122 ARTELNSVFST

-2147 GAVAKTVSDLATSV
+2147 GTVAKTVSDLATSV
-2161 RGQIRREIVRLGRA
+2161 RGQIGREIDRLGRA
-2175 QDFTALWVLAD
+2175 QDFIVLRGLAD

-2215 VERFLPLVRSILDA
+2215 VERFLPPVRNILDA

-2245 SAAVTGASAW
+2245 TAAVTGASAW
-2255 QRLPHDERT
+2255 QRLPHDEQT

-2281 PFFDLRV
+2281 AFFDLRV
-2288 QDAYDGLD
+2288 RDAYDGLD

-2308 ERIADSLYGGPR
+2308 NRIADTLYGGPR

-2337 GMGRERVSPWRV
+2337 GMGRERVSAWRV
-2349 HQTHRSLESSRGTA
+2349 HQTHRSLETSSGTA
-2363 FSRGNSVFRAEAV
+2363 FSRGNSVYRAEAV
-2376 ATRLAGLPPTARPGG
+2376 ATRLAGLPQTARPGG
-2391 ARDDFEQRPPRT
+2391 ARDDSEQQPPRSG
-2403 RADDTTAVGKGK
+2403 ADDTTAVGKGK
-2415 GVAHDQ
+2415 GKGVAQDQ
-2421 VDEDPEFVQGSA
+2421 VGEDPEFVQGSA
-2433 SSGRVLEPDREAV
+2433 SSGRVLEPDRERV
-2446 TLDQALREAYEDE
+2446 TLDQALREAHEDE

-2477 QSEGSWLPGMR
+2477 QSEGSWVPGMR
-2488 HGERLRELAD
+2488 HRERLRELAD
-2498 IGWELRRNG
+2498 IGWELHRNG
-2507 PEAARALAARLAR
+2507 PESARELAARLAR
-2520 DDRRVDT
+2520 DGRRVDT

-2543 TVTEEVHVPVTVWR
+2543 TVTEDFHVPVTVWR

-2565 THTGQRGDGLWRDV
+2565 THTGQRGGGLWRDV

-2587 SEQLGLGPGHREHGD
+2587 SEQLGIGPGHREHGD

-2613 SGNVKISTLGEIT
+2613 SGNVKISTLGEIA
-2626 APDRWANTVRRVL
+2626 APDRWPNTVRRVL

-2653 RAAADAP
+2653 RAADGTP

-2757 FTRKGPIHLTKA
+2757 FARKGPIHLTKA

-2824 TGSDEAVLP
+2824 TGSDESVLP

-2868 GRWYAGPGVSR
+2868 GRWYGGPGVSR
-2879 VLGLDGDLTHRVNR
+2879 VLGLDADLTHRVNR

-2916 SVEDTFAHLDF
+2916 SVGDTFAHLDF
-2927 RARVERTARHIAG
+2927 RARVERTARLIAG
-2940 LGGDLTPGG
+2940 LESDLTPGG
-2949 AKTNGPGAA
+2949 AKTDGHGVA
-2958 AGQEA
+2958 AGQAA
-2963 PVHAPERAASF
+2963 PDHAPERAASF
-2974 LPTTEGVPG
+2974 LPTTEGIPG
-2983 HPLRHGI
+2983 HPPRNGT
-2990 AADVTTAAGAPERL
+2990 AADVTVPAGAPERL
-3004 LGTAPL
+3004 LDAAPL
-3010 ETVPEGEETP
+3010 ETVPEVEETP

-3075 EGVGTRLTQLPP
+3075 EGVGTRLTELPP

-3121 STRPALPRGQKQGTP
+3121 STRPALPEGQKQGTP

-3175 ARAYGSWE
+3175 ARPYGTWE

-3241 FGKQVKYNQQRQVIN
+3241 FGKQVKYNQQRQVVN
-3256 QTESRATDASH
+3256 QTESRASDASH

-3274 YEFSVHDRRG
+3274 YEFSVHDQRG

-3290 GRAITDGDTDRQ
+3290 GKAITDGDTTRQ
-3302 AAGFGFAVRDGLTV
+3302 ATGFGFAVRDGLTV
-3316 RIPDSSTSGAPAAGR
+3316 RIPESSTSGAPPAGE

-3337 MTGDVRYRLVSTE
+3337 MTGDARYRLVSTE

-3356 HIHDWVAE
+3356 HIHDWVVE

-3369 PDTVAAE
+3369 PDTMAAE
-3376 QIGAFFSTSGFHAMS
+3376 RIGAFFSTSGFHAMS

-3506 IAGQAKTTDTGLY
+3506 ITGQAKTTDTGLY

-3530 PNKQAAPLRSGPAEG
+3530 PNKRAAPLRSGPGEG

-3586 LDRTPGRT
+3586 LDRTPERT

-3614 SRVEEFTFTDGTVS
+3614 SRVEEFTFPDGTVS
-3628 KVVGG
+3628 KVVDG

-3647 KEVGRAYPDLVAPLR
+3647 KEVGRAYPDMVAPLR
-3662 ELNPDN
+3662 ELNPFN

-3681 NNTLEIYHQLAHH
+3681 NNTLEIYNQLAHH

-3731 TGRRYEGDQ
+3731 TRRRYEGDQ

-3746 LSAPDTE
+3746 LSAPGTE

-3792 TAGVRAGG
+3792 SAGVRAGG

-3814 EQMSYNTGGSRL
+3814 EQMSYNTGGAHL
-3826 YSYALRLEAK
+3826 YSYDLRLEAK

-3875 GTEEAA
+3875 GTEVSA

-3894 APAATTTRTES
+3894 APAATSVTTTRPES
-3905 GPRTQ
+3905 GPRTR
-3910 DVSETASEMTR
+3910 DVPEAAPEMTR
-3921 QEALDLALGTGK
+3921 QEALDLALGTDK

-3938 AGREASAL
+3938 AGREDSVL

-4052 DSVVGGTLQ
+4052 DSVVGSTLQ

-4105 SESVT
+4105 STSVT

-4150 RVPHLPTSLA
+4150 RVPHMPTSLA

-4252 GRVMRAVGKEMSGGA
+4252 GRVMRAVGKEMSGGT

-4334 TGRMIGIAVTEGA
+4334 TGRMIGIAATEGA
-4347 HTGDTAVPMAGPTY
+4347 HTGDAAVPMAGPSY

-4404 EITDSAPVTPAP
+4404 EITDSAPVTPAA

-4442 SISVQQNVGRLV
+4442 SISAQQNVGRLV

-4460 LMRPDPQPT
+4460 LMRPDPRPS
-4469 DGQAAGV
+4469 DGHAAGV
-4476 ASADRP
+4476 ATADRP
-4482 DPLAPPELDGHAQ
+4482 DPLAPPELDEHAQ

-4509 WHEVAHPGRGPRTKP
+4509 WHEVAHPGRDPRTKP

-4565 PLGPDLLARAQDTPL
+4565 PLGPDLLVRAQDTPL

-4604 GQTLTPEGY
+4604 GQTLTPDGY

-4655 AHRSTHGAGA
+4655 AHRSTQGAGA

-4734 WLSVAHVRHHVK
+4734 WMSVAHVRHHVT

-4758 GNPQRLPL
+4758 GNPQRLPQ

-4789 DGTLFPAEVSASWDA
+4789 DDTLFPADVSASWDA
-4804 VADAEKAWTTADEN
+4804 VADAERAWTTADEN

-4829 RETALTAA
+4829 RETALAAA
-4837 ERTVS
+4837 ERTLAG
-4842 ELNGGEPLPALS
+4842 LNGGGPPPALS

-4866 RQDTVAEPDHDGWAE
+4866 REDLVAEPSHDGWAE

-4910 AALRAHADGL
+4910 EALRAHADGL
-4920 AIIYAEVREAT
+4920 AITYAGVREAT

-4938 QLSATPQ
+4938 QLNATPQ

-4959 VFTEPAAPEPASRKL
+4959 VFTEPAASGLASRKL
-4974 PATKAQAPNAQ
+4974 PATTAQDPTAQ
-4985 PPNAAAV
+4985 PPNEAAV
-4992 RGEPSTVATT
+4992 KGEPSTVATT

-5016 PWQRGQGRE
+5016 PWQRGQGSE
-5025 DSVQHRYFDAASDH
+5025 DSVQHRHFDAASDH
-5039 RRITATEPDGRRV
+5039 RSITATEPDGRRV

-5071 AARGSRTV
+5071 AARGSRTG

-5087 VARSSHIPDGLG
+5087 VSRSSHIPDGLS

-5112 AALDRAFRGEPGLRD
+5112 AALDRAFRGEPGLRER
-5127 QIRERM
+5127 IRERM
-5133 SADGGRLPKAL
+5133 SADGGRLPQAL

-5152 TRGLVRRNLRT
+5152 TQGLVRRNLRT

-5195 HTTYPGTVD
+5195 HTSYPGAVEDT
-5204 DNSATLPEVTVY
+5204 SGPLPEVTVY

-5225 VPRTT
+5225 VPRTA
-5230 RTAVTEPG
+5230 RTATKPG
-5238 AGRQTLRQ
+5238 AGRQ
-5246 VRLVRAAALRDTLA
+5246 RAA
-5260 RSAPAERLGAME
+5260 P
-5272 EFAGAAQGL
+5272 
-5281 AEAFTRGAAL
+5281 
-5291 RERIDGAGS
+5291 
-5300 SGDTRSAAAHAQV
+5300 
-5313 LDSALSR
+5313 
-5320 FDAAERRMEEVGLGD
+5320 
-5335 LSGRDDPLLPAQ
+5335 
-5347 LSELP
+5347 
-5352 ASRFLALMER
+5352 
-5362 AGRLLGSPAVVFGS
+5362 
-5376 ERVLREAADTYRA
+5376 
-5389 ATVAVAAELL
+5389 
-5399 QGDEASARTLAAD
+5399 
-5412 LSEQLGTSRE
+5412 
-5422 RLPGGAVT
+5422 
-5430 VGGHDLTRDFWET
+5430 
-5443 ARDLEEGLE
+5443 
-5452 RDLEHLRAQL
+5452 
-5462 DLRIKQ
+5462 
-5468 ANAPKQ
+5468 
-5474 APSVRSRIS
+5474 
-5483 GWFGMRSRP
+5483 
-5492 VGPAVD
+5492 
-5498 PAEEI
+5498 
-5503 EELRDEIAALPAD
+5503 
-5516 VLREQRRHLADL
+5516 
-5528 VRHIERSLENE
+5528 
-5539 YHHELLDEREWQALR
+5539 
-5554 ADRDRIRKRL
+5554 
-5564 SRLIVEPTGHR
+5564 
-5575 GHHDLLSRSIGRHP
+5575 
-5589 DFGAKRQ
+5589 
-5596 DIMVDTYSDLAR
+5596 
-5608 GVMGWIAAKPNRHA
+5608 
-5622 EKELALR
+5622 
-5629 VESEGRVEPLLDVLL
+5629 
-5644 TRIHTHVRGLP
+5644 
-5655 DGQRMLAE
+5655 
-5663 MEAGFSH
+5663 
-5670 VDGTP
+5670 
-5675 LGAYLRHFNRRNL
+5675 
-5688 PEDLAHLA
+5688 
-5696 TTVGDR
+5696 
-5702 GGMAGVLRDPA
+5702 PA
-5713 GFGFRDKMMVLHDLM
+5713 G
-5728 EYFKASSHYP
+5728 
-5738 PTYGS
+5738 
-5743 GLLPEDT
+5743 
-5750 LHDQQATVVIGADGR
+5750 
-5765 RTHSSA
+5765 
-5771 HRAQN
+5771 
-5776 VLKDGTKHPSTRD
+5776 
-5789 EHAPST
+5789 
-5795 ILART
+5795 
-5800 LRIPV
+5800 
-5805 WAGQSNTAMRM
+5805 
-5816 FNMARWA
+5816 
-5823 GASRHEI
+5823 
-5830 AAEAWG
+5830 
-5836 IFAFWRLHYD
+5836 
-5846 HREKLAYHTLHE
+5846 
-5858 TLDVASNFG
+5858 
-5867 VTYSL
+5867 
-5872 TDRAAG
+5872 
-5878 LADVSVEA
+5878 
-5886 ALAEMET
+5886 
-5893 KAAELAM
+5893 
-5900 LAAQVGRVGG
+5900 
-5910 ILSGRETPERVAQ
+5910 
-5923 ALDELVPAVRT
+5923 
-5934 MSTSAAEIER
+5934 
-5944 GVRSLRSR
+5944 
-5952 AAERLT
+5952 
-5958 EPEVRTLMELLDH
+5958 
-5971 ERTGLAT
+5971 
-5978 LSTVEQH
+5978 
-5985 APVVTAALQG
+5985 
-5995 GSREHGL
+5995 
-6002 DPRAEGWETGRGIT
+6002 
-6016 VMAPRF
+6016 
-6022 GLLER
+6022 
-6027 EQEHVLTG
+6027 
-6035 PAAHGGKAAEEF
+6035 
-6047 RSFNRPYP
+6047 
-6055 HASRSYQYEV
+6055 
-6065 GTAGTLVL
+6065 
-6073 PDGSVLTGDWTRFGD
+6073 
-6088 DFLHEQG
+6088 
-6095 FVLRGDHG
+6095 
-6103 WIGRVLNWAEL
+6103 
-6114 RAALPADPARYS
+6114 PARYS
-6126 LTADDA
+6126 RTADDA

-6138 VGHVGRVVALPL
+6138 PRPVGRVVALPL
-6150 AEEHAATDAPLTD
+6150 AEEHTATDTPVTD
-6163 GAEPAEAAAAAAEE
+6163 DGTEPAEAAALTQE

-6188 QADLLDSERFR
+6188 EDDLLDLERFR
-6199 QQTTHPAA
+6199 QQTTDPAA

-6223 NEYGRI
+6223 NEYGRN

-6250 YATTTKDETRRLV
+6250 YATTTKDETRRRV

-6274 ATRHRRQAEQVS
+6274 AARHRRQAEQRSV
-6286 LDPMDTASTG
+6286 DPMETASTG

-6314 VTEEVARLE
+6314 VTEEVARVE

-6348 MNIMGEMRWLEQS
+6348 MNIMGEIRWLEQS
-6361 TAQVTRAPQTAQGIV
+6361 TAQVTRAPQTAQGNV
-6376 VSIDL
+6376 MSIDL

-6387 INPDPRLLAAEAG
+6387 IKPDPRLLAAEAG

>member
-44 GKAGQAAELVWN
+44 GKAGHAAELVWN

-127 SLVGQLVQSIAS
+127 SLVGQLVQSITS

-229 ATPGPAPSPSKA
+229 ATPGPAPIPGKA
-241 SSLSVPHAGNNIPNV
+241 SSLSVPHAGNNIPNI
-256 GLPHVGDLAPFPNS
+256 GLPHVEDLAAFPNS
-270 VVQTNHAPPTDAGAT
+270 VVQTNHAPPTRAGVT
-285 NPVTAAPGPNAGAP
+285 HPVTAAPGPNAGAP
-299 GSATPLPGTVRPGQE
+299 GNATPLPGTVRPGQE
-314 RPGAQTPGTV
+314 RPGTQTPGTA
-324 RPDSPAPHPLPTSS
+324 RPDSPVPHPLLTRS
-338 AGRTE
+338 ADRTAS
-343 GGGQRPHT
+343 GGQPPHT
-351 VRPGQVH
+351 VRPGEVQ
-358 PEGTSPAASGPN
+358 PEGTSPAVSGPTAPTAVRPGELRTGEGTPAATGPN
-370 APVTPR
+370 TPVTPR
-376 PGEVRTGGSSPA
+376 PGNQAPHPA
-388 ATVPN
+388 A
-393 APVAPRPGNQVPH
+393 
-406 TAGNDIA
+406 NDLY
-413 TGNGTPPA
+413 TGNGTPSA
-421 AVRSSPST
+421 AVRGGPS
-429 PQTPHAFLDGPRSA
+429 PQTPRAFLDGPR
-443 GLPDAPAVS
+443 GVGIPDATAVS
-452 PSPHGGAGAVR
+452 PSPLGGAGAVR
-463 ETAPAGPGG
+463 ETASAGPGG
-472 VPRTNSPRGEQNTAT
+472 VPRTNGPRGEENTPT
-487 ATSHAPGPGET
+487 ATSHFPGSGET
-498 TPRNTVTSHAGNPRA
+498 TPRNTVTSHADDPQA
-513 PLAEGAAG
+513 PLAEGAGA
-521 TAGAG
+521 ASAG
-526 RATTP
+526 RAATP
-531 TPHGTPA
+531 TPHGTPT
-538 EGAGVTQPPA
+538 EGARVTQPPA
-548 RGTGTPEPTPVR
+548 RGTGTSDPTPVR
-560 PGTPAPGTGERP
+560 PDTPASGTGERP
-572 AQGTPVRTAASVET
+572 AQDT
-586 PAAPVRRPDSV
+586 
-597 SSSAAEAPAP
+597 
-607 AHHEAAAGTAAHDGP
+607 HGP
-622 QGAPHRGARPVEPAH
+622 RS
-637 GAAAVP
+637 
-643 ARADRAAQDTLGP
+643 
-656 EGPHTPAPDGGATP
+656 PHTPAPDSGATP

-677 RQEQDERTLPVVEA
+677 RQEQNERTLPVVEA
-691 EARLEFRR
+691 EARLEFRG
-699 EELTASWNRA
+699 EELTASWNKA
-709 YDMFAENNVFGGTR
+709 YDTFAENNVFGGTR

-729 EMRNAH
+729 QMRNAH

-744 QFRTEVES
+744 QFRAEVEN

-766 DAKASAHNYIVRA
+766 DARTSAHKYVVRA

-792 IDSYKANRFG
+792 IDAYRANRFG
-802 DGELLPDFQH
+802 DGELLPDFPH

-833 YGHPDDGTTAPADP
+833 YGHPDDGTAAPADP

-868 LDGILDRYLRHG
+868 LDGILDRYLHGG

-890 GRQIDTLVEG
+890 GRQIDALMEG
-900 VSDDIGA
+900 VSHDLGA

-917 ATGEQFDDLIR
+917 ATGEQFDDVIR
-928 WNSRGRDALSED
+928 WNLRGRDALSED

-950 HDLRTDHDL
+950 YDLRTDHDL

-986 RIAKEHFVRAR
+986 RIAKEHFVRDR
-997 LAEETAFAQNHL
+997 VAEETAFAQNHMSR
-1009 AQLGEDFLG
+1009 LGEDFLG

-1026 RVVAEYLDAVRATAQ
+1026 RVVAEYLDAVRTTAQ
-1041 RHFDERLDSPAKAG
+1041 RHFDQRLDGPTKAG
-1055 ETAAEWSGARDD
+1055 ESAAEWSGARDD
-1067 LRTSLPERIRHEG
+1067 LRTSLPDRIRHEG

-1135 GHRTSAWLSHESRGE
+1135 GHRTSAWLSHESRGK
-1150 DGFQARLDDLRD
+1150 DGFQARLNDLRD
-1162 GDFVPELRSWS
+1162 GDLVPELPSWA
-1173 YPAFRDWRADR
+1173 YPAFRDWRAEPA
-1184 VPSAEGHPAA
+1184 PSGEGHPAA
-1194 RPDTPDRPVSGDGDA
+1194 RRTPDRPVAVDGDA
-1209 APGHRTSAPAHD
+1209 APGNRTPTPAPDASAP
-1221 ATSDAPVPSPSRTPA
+1221 TPSRTPA
-1236 PPRTDPTAHTQAS
+1236 PPRTDSAAHTQSS
-1249 AQPKPEAPAPVRT
+1249 AQTQAQPQAQAPASVRT

-1271 GTPGTAVR
+1271 GAPGSTVR
-1279 TPEASAHGSE
+1279 TPEASAHTPAR
-1289 QQHRAQQPAQGL
+1289 QHRAQQPAQAL
-1301 RQDDAQ
+1301 RQDDAP
-1307 TLDLPAEVGRIV
+1307 TFDLPAEVGRIA
-1319 RESSEFTGARAQAEH
+1319 RRSSQFTVTRAQAEH

-1347 KLPARTQAT
+1347 ELPATTQAT
-1356 LVADEMLRSQ
+1356 LVADEMLRAQ

-1428 PAAAPYHP
+1428 PTAAPHHP
-1436 VPSVDPAEAAETIR
+1436 VASVDSVDDPAELAETVR
-1450 GVLAER
+1450 GILAER
-1456 GIEDLPADRI
+1456 GIEDLPADRL
-1466 DRAHEDLLNVG
+1466 DLAHEGLLNVG
-1477 ILTPQSTLAERVA
+1477 ILTSQSTLAERAA

-1520 EEVGDAAWQLSSET
+1520 REVGDAAWHLASET

-1549 IADHILGTHRQDRAE
+1549 IADHI
-1564 TTAARTVDKGKAV
+1564 
-1577 DRGRDPDPQERTEGS
+1577 
-1592 EDGFDQ
+1592 
-1598 ERALRE
+1598 
-1604 LQAQDPLLRD
+1604 
-1614 LTPGELRDA
+1614 
-1623 FRIQEHTDPAV
+1623 QEHTDPV
-1634 AGAERLT
+1634 A
-1641 RLHHLGRIGRE
+1641 
-1652 LHLHG
+1652 
-1657 AEAAWDLAG
+1657 
-1666 RLSEHGDRTGLFG
+1666 
-1679 GSSEQ
+1679 
-1684 AATSTAGRS
+1684 AAT
-1693 ADPSGATQT
+1693 GA
-1702 TEQAHFA
+1702 
-1709 HPEAHLSA
+1709 
-1717 DPKSFLGTHVLSL
+1717 
-1730 DMKTGLETHAPGL
+1730 
-1743 GPKDLDDF
+1743 
-1751 INALSIL
+1751 
-1758 PGHAG
+1758 
-1763 HLSEHRFVL
+1763 
-1772 SQRGVDTAG
+1772 
-1781 KAVFALAPAVEW
+1781 W
-1793 YVGHYGADRFSLSED
+1793 
-1808 TVLPAPRPEG
+1808 
-1818 EYVNAVFV
+1818 
-1826 PYLTRGSEDY
+1826 
-1836 ADNVGHADV
+1836 
-1845 LAHPGLSDPRL
+1845 PRL
-1856 VLTPTMNG
+1856 
-1864 CAYAV
+1864 
-1869 TPSARAGRI
+1869 
-1878 TVWHYQSPDTKM
+1878 
-1890 PAPVVFR
+1890 
-1897 REQRPTDWY
+1897 
-1906 GAGEYFGGVAEGQ
+1906 
-1919 LFEVAN
+1919 
-1925 VMAYGRDGWEFVSQ
+1925 
-1939 ETHTGATDTTTTL
+1939 
-1952 ARVRSRAVHTEPG
+1952 
-1965 HELTYTKTA
+1965 
-1974 YQSLVHSELH
+1974 
-1984 DWDLPQALRNI
+1984 
-1995 EGVRPQGPDTGM
+1995 PQG
-2007 LRALHDRIAAHIQG
+2007 
-2021 EIDLLG
+2021 
-2027 TPTTFDALRGLA
+2027 
-2039 DTFSNGRAAL
+2039 S
-2049 RTDLE
+2049 
-2054 EQVARAAAE
+2054 
-2063 AASWATTEKTKAAVT
+2063 
-2078 ARRDH
+2078 
-2083 AERMVDQFVNRPG
+2083 
-2096 QDWIEQLRSELAP
+2096 
-2109 ENPRTTAASYQRK
+2109 
-2122 ARTELHSVLST
+2122 
-2133 VNIEINRALGAKPK
+2133 
-2147 GAVAKTVSDLATSV
+2147 
-2161 RGQIRREIVRLGRA
+2161 
-2175 QDFTALWVLAD
+2175 
-2186 RFAAERGDLRITG
+2186 
-2199 EAEYHARTRLE
+2199 
-2210 KDRKQ
+2210 
-2215 VERFLPLVRSILDA
+2215 
-2229 LVTPRLED
+2229 
-2237 WIKGLREE
+2237 
-2245 SAAVTGASAW
+2245 
-2255 QRLPHDERT
+2255 
-2264 ELGRQVQS
+2264 
-2272 RLPRGVRED
+2272 
-2281 PFFDLRV
+2281 
-2288 QDAYDGLD
+2288 
-2296 DAVRNGPPADRA
+2296 
-2308 ERIADSLYGGPR
+2308 
-2320 NPDVDD
+2320 
-2326 LFVHSVNDLLT
+2326 
-2337 GMGRERVSPWRV
+2337 
-2349 HQTHRSLESSRGTA
+2349 
-2363 FSRGNSVFRAEAV
+2363 GN
-2376 ATRLAGLPPTARPGG
+2376 
-2391 ARDDFEQRPPRT
+2391 
-2403 RADDTTAVGKGK
+2403 DDTTVVGGGKGK
-2415 GVAHDQ
+2415 GRAVPPDQ
-2421 VDEDPEFVQGSA
+2421 VDEDPQFVQVAA
-2433 SSGRVLEPDREAV
+2433 SSGRVLESERQRV

-2467 DATREAFHIR
+2467 DATREAFRIR
-2477 QSEGSWLPGMR
+2477 QSEGPWIPGMR
-2488 HGERLRELAD
+2488 QRERLRELAG
-2498 IGWELRRNG
+2498 IGWELHRNG
-2507 PEAARALAARLAR
+2507 PGAARELAARLAR
-2520 DDRRVDT
+2520 DGHLADRNRRTPAARQPLEAAAPT
-2527 DRRAP
+2527 DI
-2532 VSQQPP
+2532 
-2538 QAAVP
+2538 
-2543 TVTEEVHVPVTVWR
+2543 ENLDVPVTVWR
-2557 YDRTALPH
+2557 YDRTAVPH
-2565 THTGQRGDGLWRDV
+2565 THTGRQGSGLWRDV
-2579 RNPSRTAT
+2579 RNPTRTAT
-2587 SEQLGLGPGHREHGD
+2587 SEQLGLASGQRQHGD
-2602 QFDEVTDRAYG
+2602 QFDEVTDRVYG
-2613 SGNVKISTLGEIT
+2613 SGDVEVSTLEES
-2626 APDRWANTVRRVL
+2626 ASSDRWADTVRRVL
-2639 PDTKR
+2639 PDAKR

-2653 RAAADAP
+2653 RAADGAP
-2660 QGALLDALTSS
+2660 QGALLEALTSS
-2671 FPLFQRAT
+2671 FPPFQRAT
-2679 PQEAAPF
+2679 PQETAPF
-2686 LAHLTQVL
+2686 LTHLIQVL
-2694 ERVGAGLDSGTAAV
+2694 ERVGAGLDSDTAAV
-2708 TLVGRTSYHLAA
+2708 TLVGGDAHPPAVA
-2720 ALAEKAGAVGWVDP
+2720 PAEKAGAVGSVDP
-2734 VARDVTGR
+2734 VAQDVTDG
-2742 LLDPHRMKRDEIAPV
+2742 LPAPHRMKRDEIGPA
-2757 FTRKGPIHLTKA
+2757 FERKDPIHHTKV
-2769 NDKDWDLA
+2769 NDADWDLA
-2777 WTLVHEA
+2777 WNLLHQA
-2784 THRYA
+2784 SRRYA
-2789 GTDDYQYSSYEM
+2789 GTDDYQYRGYER
-2801 ERVEDALGTP
+2801 ERVEDAPGTAG
-2811 RLENRQARDPMTY
+2811 LEHRQARDTMTY
-2824 TGSDEAVLP
+2824 TGADESVLP
-2833 AKQHNWYA
+2833 AKQRNYA
-2841 MGRRSLMN
+2841 MGSRAVMN

-2857 MTLTGERHAGL
+2857 MTLTGERHAG
-2868 GRWYAGPGVSR
+2868 PGVSR
-2879 VLGLDGDLTHRVNR
+2879 VLVLDADLTQRVNR
-2893 RLTRLGHEPV
+2893 RLTKLGHHPV
-2903 DAERA
+2903 DAERT

-2916 SVEDTFAHLDF
+2916 SAGDTFAHLDF

-2940 LGGDLTPGG
+2940 LGSDRRPGG
-2949 AKTNGPGAA
+2949 AKTNGRGAA
-2958 AGQEA
+2958 AGQKA
-2963 PVHAPERAASF
+2963 PVGKASKAKTSAAAQPSAGTSAAGGRSASLTPRFEGAKEFAPVAEYYGLTPVAEYDGLTKFAGSERRNGTFGFVATVPATKGVDLVALADRYAEGFRDGSPVLGRFGLVIGLNGREADAAVLRAKVEEFRRSWEQKGAFPVSVIGFTWVQPKESLRAQGAQKEIPYGAIREAVVRDRLATALIDDLTGYNEAVYLHVGDADVQSMNVDGHPLFDTFAEKIQATDDMFPDVVSGGYRVNGSDAVVAAGGMDLAVRTAMARIDPRSVYFPEPNMFVQISGSGLENSVHFGEGSSRSNYDYGAVEGRRFFDSVLRNRQLSRLAAEETGRKVVFDSSLALVTDSERIGDGVDGSVQTLDRLTQSHGHKRTWADQVQHYLTTYHPSVEVTGNGLAAVAFYGVHGDGGLKDVPVNPKNGEIFKSAVAQVRKDGGDTESALIKSTFEALGRLQKSDPEAMNTLTALVRETRAAVAEFVTSYTQRQLGASGGSETIRPHEGLRAAYAWLEDVNPYRERGAEFETNCVLTAIAVDLSLREGATHQAAPSRTGGVRQPEGETSGLHHYLANYLDRVPDPVHGVTEIVEAMSAAPVGARGMAVVERASGRIDHVVNVLHDGDGVVFLDGQSGTPVHPPERAVSF
-2974 LPTTEGVPG
+2974 LPTTEGIPG
-2983 HPLRHGI
+2983 HPLHHGT
-2990 AADVTTAAGAPERL
+2990 ADVTAPAGAPERL
-3004 LGTAPL
+3004 LGSAPL
-3010 ETVPEGEETP
+3010 GTIPEAEETP
-3020 GAVHETPTAT
+3020 EAVSEIPTVT

-3060 PVKFSDGTRLPVQMA
+3060 PVRFSDGTRLPAQMA

-3106 DQVVGEL
+3106 DQAVGEL

-3121 STRPALPRGQKQGTP
+3121 STRPALPKGQKQGTP

-3143 RALRDDTRGFFG
+3143 RALRDDPRGFFG
-3155 DGKTF
+3155 DGRTF
-3160 GYRTANGRTRVLRIT
+3160 SYRTANGGTRVLRVT
-3175 ARAYGSWE
+3175 ARPYGTWE

-3256 QTESRATDASH
+3256 QTESRASDASH

-3274 YEFSVHDRRG
+3274 YEFSVHDQRG
-3284 RPVDLN
+3284 RPVDLT
-3290 GRAITDGDTDRQ
+3290 GKAIIDGDTTRQ
-3302 AAGFGFAVRDGLTV
+3302 PAGFGFAVRDGLTV
-3316 RIPDSSTSGAPAAGR
+3316 RIPDSMTSGAPPAGE
-3331 LPERLT
+3331 LPERMT
-3337 MTGDVRYRLVSTE
+3337 MTGGARYRLVSTE

-3356 HIHDWVAE
+3356 HIHDWVVE
-3364 QAGVG
+3364 QAGVR

-3376 QIGAFFSTSGFHAMS
+3376 RIGAFFSTSGFHAMS
-3391 RVLNSGPVFTPPLL
+3391 RALNSGPVFTPPQR
-3405 GGTHGADPLGVFSV
+3405 GGTHGAEPLGVFSV

-3429 SETKAAELRDIAQ
+3429 SETKAAELRDITQ
-3442 STSRNERQVGKA
+3442 STARNERQVGKA
-3454 RTVDVGAVLGPAF
+3454 RTVDVGAVLGPVF

-3530 PNKQAAPLRSGPAEG
+3530 PNKRAAPLRSGPGEG
-3545 DRPGRLR
+3545 GRPGRLR
-3552 KHSPRKWSEEPATRV
+3552 KHSPRNWSEEPATRV

-3586 LDRTPGRT
+3586 LDKTPERT

-3605 ENDPTTLGM
+3605 QNDPATLGM

-3628 KVVGG
+3628 KVVDG

-3681 NNTLEIYHQLAHH
+3681 NNTLEIYNQLAHH

-3710 DLVESATLSR
+3710 DLVESAALSR

-3746 LSAPDTE
+3746 FSAPGTE

-3786 LQTGTL
+3786 LQTGTAS
-3792 TAGVRAGG
+3792 AGVRTGG

-3814 EQMSYNTGGSRL
+3814 EHMSYNTGGSHL
-3826 YSYALRLEAK
+3826 YSYDLRLEAK

-3867 SPLFTPRP
+3867 GPLFTPRP
-3875 GTEEAA
+3875 GTEEPA

-3894 APAATTTRTES
+3894 APAATTGTDS
-3905 GPRTQ
+3905 VPRAQ
-3910 DVSETASEMTR
+3910 DVPRPAPEMTR
-3921 QEALDLALGTGK
+3921 QEALDLALGTGR

-3938 AGREASAL
+3938 AGREPSVL

-4061 ASGRSARTTTL
+4061 ASGRSARTSTL

-4094 GLVLS
+4094 GLGLS

-4105 SESVT
+4105 STSVT

-4252 GRVMRAVGKEMSGGA
+4252 GRVMRAVGKEMSGGT

-4280 EWAET
+4280 EWAES

-4325 SVQRAEGRS
+4325 SVQHAEGRS
-4334 TGRMIGIAVTEGA
+4334 TGRMIGLAVTEGA
-4347 HTGDTAVPMAGPTY
+4347 HTGDTAVPMAGPSY

-4366 STQTRAQTWSEG
+4366 STQTRAQTRSEG

-4389 AHGEYATQYELRLDL
+4389 AHGEYATSYELRLDL
-4404 EITDSAPVTPAP
+4404 EITDSAPVTTPP

-4442 SISVQQNVGRLV
+4442 SISVQQDVGRLV

-4460 LMRPDPQPT
+4460 LMRPDPELT
-4469 DGQAAGV
+4469 DGQTAGV
-4476 ASADRP
+4476 ATADRP
-4482 DPLAPPELDGHAQ
+4482 DPLAPPELDEHAQ
-4495 PHRAELPRAFGAGG
+4495 PHRAELPQAFGAGG
-4509 WHEVAHPGRGPRTKP
+4509 WHDVTHPGSDPRTKP
-4524 FEMPEQGFSVRGIVG
+4524 FEMPEQGFAVRGIVG

-4545 ANTLAL
+4545 ASTLAL
-4551 GAAYDASLPVPAHG
+4551 GAAYDASLPLPAHG
-4565 PLGPDLLARAQDTPL
+4565 PLGPELLARAQDTPL

-4604 GQTLTPEGY
+4604 GQTLTPDGY

-4655 AHRSTHGAGA
+4655 AHRSTQGAGA

-4692 IGSGSGAQGL
+4692 IASGPGAQGL

-4713 LASVNIKPDK
+4713 LTSVNIKPDK

-4734 WLSVAHVRHHVK
+4734 WMSVAQVRHHAK
-4746 DSTPARFVRSAF
+4746 DSTPVRFARSAF
-4758 GNPQRLPL
+4758 GNPQRLPQ
-4766 AVETGATVLAWVRED
+4766 AVETEATVLAWVRED

-4789 DGTLFPAEVSASWDA
+4789 DDTLFPAEVSASWDA

-4829 RETALTAA
+4829 REIALAAA
-4837 ERTVS
+4837 ERTVAG
-4842 ELNGGEPLPALS
+4842 LNGGDPPPALS
-4854 VEDARAA
+4854 VEDARRA

-4866 RQDTVAEPDHDGWAE
+4866 REDTFAEPSHDGWTE
-4881 VRDERIELAR
+4881 VRDVRLALAR
-4891 AQVERAVA
+4891 ARLERAVA
-4899 EQRLNEVKEDL
+4899 EERLTEVKEDL
-4910 AALRAHADGL
+4910 EALRAHADAL
-4920 AIIYAEVREAT
+4920 AVTYAEVREAT

-4938 QLSATPQ
+4938 QLDTTPG
-4945 GRIQLADTPAPPRA
+4945 GRSRLKDMPAPPQA
-4959 VFTEPAAPEPASRKL
+4959 TFTAPAAPELASH
-4974 PATKAQAPNAQ
+4974 KAQTVMTQAPNAQ
-4985 PPNAAAV
+4985 PPNMAAAKEESPK
-4992 RGEPSTVATT
+4992 GEVPKGESPTVETT
-5002 AGQED
+5002 VGQEGG
-5007 ETRPAYSDA
+5007 TRPAYSDA
-5016 PWQRGQGRE
+5016 PWQRGQGSQ
-5025 DSVQHRYFDAASDH
+5025 DSAPQRYFDAASDH
-5039 RRITATEPDGRRV
+5039 RTITLTEPDGRRV
-5052 LFDLHRP
+5052 LFDLQRP

-5071 AARGSRTV
+5071 AARGSRTG

-5087 VARSSHIPDGLG
+5087 VAQSSHIPAGLG

-5105 FHTREVA
+5105 FHTTEVA
-5112 AALDRAFRGEPGLRD
+5112 AALERAFRGEPGPRER
-5127 QIRERM
+5127 IRERM
-5133 SADGGRLPKAL
+5133 SADGGRLPQAL

-5163 ARGWNAQTADAAA
+5163 ARGWNAETAEAAA
-5176 RATARTL
+5176 RATALTL
-5183 AVNLTVVEENGT
+5183 AVNLTVVEEDGS
-5195 HTTYPGTVD
+5195 HTSYPGAVGDTT
-5204 DNSATLPEVTVY
+5204 AALPEVTLY
-5216 RRGDAYLAA
+5216 RRGDTYLAA
-5225 VPRTT
+5225 VPRTA
-5230 RTAVTEPG
+5230 RTAVPEPG
-5238 AGRQTLRQ
+5238 TGRSALRQ
-5246 VRLVRAAALRDTLA
+5246 VRLARAAAMADTLA
-5260 RSAPAERLGAME
+5260 RSAPAERLDVMK

-5281 AEAFTRGAAL
+5281 AEAFTRETAL
-5291 RERIDGAGS
+5291 RERIAGAGS
-5300 SGDTRSAAAHAQV
+5300 SADTRSAAAHAQV
-5313 LDSALSR
+5313 LNSALSR

-5335 LSGRDDPLLPAQ
+5335 LSGRDDPLLPAR

-5352 ASRFLALMER
+5352 ASRFFALMER
-5362 AGRLLGSPAVVFGS
+5362 AGQLLGPPAVVFGS
-5376 ERVLREAADTYRA
+5376 ERVVREAADTYRT

-5399 QGDEASARTLAAD
+5399 EGDEASARTLAAD
-5412 LSEQLGTSRE
+5412 LSDQLGTSRE
-5422 RLPGGAVT
+5422 RLPGGAVV
-5430 VGGHDLTRDFWET
+5430 VGGYDLTRDFWET

-5452 RDLEHLRAQL
+5452 RDLERLRAQL

-5468 ANAPKQ
+5468 ANAPQ
-5474 APSVRSRIS
+5474 RAPSVRSRVA
-5483 GWFGMRSRP
+5483 GWLGMRSRP
-5492 VGPAVD
+5492 VGPVVD
-5498 PAEEI
+5498 PAGEI
-5503 EELRDEIAALPAD
+5503 EELRDEIATLPAD
-5516 VLREQRRHLADL
+5516 VLREQRKHLADL
-5528 VRHIERSLENE
+5528 VRHIERSLEKE
-5539 YHHELLDEREWQALR
+5539 YRRDLLDEREWKAFR

-5575 GHHDLLSRSIGRHP
+5575 GHHDVLSRSVGRHP

-5596 DIMVDTYSDLAR
+5596 DIKVDTYSDLAR
-5608 GVMGWIAAKPNRHA
+5608 GVMGWIEAKPNRHA

-5644 TRIHTHVRGLP
+5644 TRVHTHVQGLP
-5655 DGQRMLAE
+5655 DGQRILAE
-5663 MEAGFSH
+5663 MEAGVSH
-5670 VDGTP
+5670 ADGTP
-5675 LGAYLRHFNRRNL
+5675 LGAYLRHFTRSNL

-5738 PTYGS
+5738 RTYGS

-5750 LHDQQATVVIGADGR
+5750 LHDQQATVLIGADGR

-5816 FNMARWA
+5816 FTLARWA

-5867 VTYSL
+5867 VPYSL

-5878 LADVSVEA
+5878 LADVGVEA
-5886 ALAEMET
+5886 VLTEMDA
-5893 KAAELAM
+5893 KAAELAT
-5900 LAAQVGRVGG
+5900 LATQVGRAVG
-5910 ILSGRETPERVAQ
+5910 ILSGRKVPDRVAQ
-5923 ALDELVPAVRT
+5923 ALAELAPAVRT

-5952 AAERLT
+5952 ATGRLG
-5958 EPEVRTLMELLDH
+5958 EPEVRTLMELLDQ

-5985 APVVTAALQG
+5985 APVVTTALQG
-5995 GSREHGL
+5995 GSREQGL

-6016 VMAPRF
+6016 LMAPRF

-6027 EQEHVLTG
+6027 EQEHVLTS

-6073 PDGSVLTGDWTRFGD
+6073 PDGSVLAGDWTRFGD
-6088 DFLHEQG
+6088 DFLHEKG

-6103 WIGRVLNWAEL
+6103 WIGRVLNWDEL

-6138 VGHVGRVVALPL
+6138 VGHVGRVVVLPL
-6150 AEEHAATDAPLTD
+6150 AEEQTPADAPVTDD
-6163 GAEPAEAAAAAAEE
+6163 GAEPAEAVAGIEG
-6177 AALTEEAESVD
+6177 AALTEGAES
-6188 QADLLDSERFR
+6188 ADEANLLDPERFR
-6199 QQTTHPAA
+6199 EQTTHPAA

-6223 NEYGRI
+6223 HEYGRI

-6242 RLADRARA
+6242 RLAERARA
-6250 YATTTKDETRRLV
+6250 YATSTKDETRRRV
-6263 VGRLA
+6263 VGRLV
-6268 EQAEAR
+6268 EQAKVR
-6274 ATRHRRQAEQVS
+6274 AARHRRQDEQGS
-6286 LDPMDTASTG
+6286 LDTTGTASTG
-6296 PLGYRE
+6296 PLGYRQ

-6348 MNIMGEMRWLEQS
+6348 MNIMGEIRWLEQS
-6361 TAQVTRAPQTAQGIV
+6361 TAQVTGAPQTAQGIV
-6376 VSIDL
+6376 MSIDL

-6387 INPDPRLLAAEAG
+6387 IKPDPRLLAAEAG

>member
-44 GKAGQAAELVWN
+44 GKAGHAAELVWN

-164 AGVTLGTDLFAGLL
+164 AGVTLGTDLFAGWL
-178 GSKAGHGPMHIDWE
+178 GAKAGNGPMHIDWE
-192 SEGVNMGLGVWT
+192 SEGINMGLGVWT

-224 GLPNI
+224 GLPNT

-241 SSLSVPHAGNNIPNV
+241 SSLSVPHAGNNFPNV

-270 VVQTNHAPPTDAGAT
+270 VVQTNHAPPAGAGVT
-285 NPVTAAPGPNAGAP
+285 NPVTAAPRPNAGAP
-299 GSATPLPGTVRPGQE
+299 ANTTPLAGTVRPGQE
-314 RPGAQTPGTV
+314 RPGTQTPGPA
-324 RPDSPAPHPLPTSS
+324 RPELPVPHPVPTPS
-338 AGRTE
+338 AGRTA
-343 GGGQRPHT
+343 GDGQPPHT
-351 VRPGQVH
+351 VRPGQVR
-358 PEGTSPAASGPN
+358 PEGTPPAVSRPT
-370 APVTPR
+370 APTAVP
-376 PGEVRTGGSSPA
+376 PGEVRTGGSTPA
-388 ATVPN
+388 ATAPN
-393 APVAPRPGNQVPH
+393 TPVAPRPGNQVPR
-406 TAGNDIA
+406 TAGHDLDA
-413 TGNGTPPA
+413 GNGTPPA
-421 AVRSSPST
+421 AVRSGPAT
-429 PQTPHAFLDGPRSA
+429 PRTPHAFLDGPRSA
-443 GLPDAPAVS
+443 GLPDAPALS
-452 PSPHGGAGAVR
+452 PSPHGGAGGVR
-463 ETAPAGPGG
+463 EAAPAGPGG
-472 VPRTNSPRGEQNTAT
+472 VSRTNSLRGEQNTPT
-487 ATSHAPGPGET
+487 TTSHAPGSGET
-498 TPRNTVTSHAGNPRA
+498 TPRDTVTSHAGNPQA
-513 PLAEGAAG
+513 PLADGAGA
-521 TAGAG
+521 AGAG
-526 RATTP
+526 RTVAP
-531 TPHGTPA
+531 PPHGTPA
-538 EGAGVTQPPA
+538 EGSRATQLPA
-548 RGTGTPEPTPVR
+548 RGTGAPEPTPVP
-560 PGTPAPGTGERP
+560 PGTPASGPVERP
-572 AQGTPVRTAASVET
+572 ALDVR
-586 PAAPVRRPDSV
+586 
-597 SSSAAEAPAP
+597 
-607 AHHEAAAGTAAHDGP
+607 GP
-622 QGAPHRGARPVEPAH
+622 Q
-637 GAAAVP
+637 
-643 ARADRAAQDTLGP
+643 
-656 EGPHTPAPDGGATP
+656 GPHTPDGGVTP

-677 RQEQDERTLPVVEA
+677 RQEQNERTLPVVEA
-691 EARLEFRR
+691 EARLEFRG
-699 EELTASWNRA
+699 EELTASWNKA
-709 YDMFAENNVFGGTR
+709 YDTFAESNVFGGTR

-729 EMRNAH
+729 QMRNAH

-744 QFRTEVES
+744 QFRAEVER
-752 TGRVSSEAFDRIVH
+752 TGHVSSEAFDRIVH
-766 DAKASAHNYIVRA
+766 DAGASAHKYVVRA

-802 DGELLPDFQH
+802 DGELLPDFRH

-818 FDKDLNRFV
+818 FDRDLNRFV
-827 KDDSKL
+827 KDDSRL
-833 YGHPDDGTTAPADP
+833 YGHPDDGTATPADP

-861 YLTKEAQ
+861 YLAKEAQ
-868 LDGILDRYLRHG
+868 LDGILDRYLHHG

-890 GRQIDTLVEG
+890 GREIDALAEG
-900 VSDDIGA
+900 VSDDLGA
-907 IASRERDIRT
+907 LASREQDIRT
-917 ATGEQFDDLIR
+917 ATGERFDDVIR
-928 WNSRGRDALSED
+928 WNSRGGDALTED
-940 FVAKVRQDFE
+940 FVAKVRRDFE
-950 HDLRTDHDL
+950 YDLRTDHDL

-964 DGDGPRALWDLRTS
+964 DGDGPRALWHLRTS
-978 RAIDELPG
+978 RALDELPG
-986 RIAKEHFVRAR
+986 RITKEHFVRGR
-997 LAEETAFAQNHL
+997 VAEEAAFAQSHL
-1009 AQLGEDFLG
+1009 SQLDEDLLG

-1041 RHFDERLDSPAKAG
+1041 RHFDRALDSPTQAG
-1055 ETAAEWSGARDD
+1055 QTAAEWSGARDD
-1067 LRTSLPERIRHEG
+1067 LRTSLPDRIRHEG

-1100 GSTEAFPLHEDTLSR
+1100 GSTEALALHEDTLSR

-1162 GDFVPELRSWS
+1162 GDFVPELPSWS
-1173 YPAFRDWRADR
+1173 YPAFRDRRAD
-1184 VPSAEGHPAA
+1184 SAPPAEDHPVA
-1194 RPDTPDRPVSGDGDA
+1194 RPGTPDRPVSADGNA
-1209 APGHRTSAPAHD
+1209 APGLRTPTPAHD
-1221 ATSDAPVPSPSRTPA
+1221 AASDAPAPSPSRTAAPA
-1236 PPRTDPTAHTQAS
+1236 RTESAARTQAS
-1249 AQPKPEAPAPVRT
+1249 AQPQPQPQPQTQAPAHVRT
-1262 QVTLDRDAA
+1262 RVTLDRDTA
-1271 GTPGTAVR
+1271 GAPGTAAR
-1279 TPEASAHGSE
+1279 AAEARAHTPE
-1289 QQHRAQQPAQGL
+1289 QQHRAQQPAQEH
-1301 RQDDAQ
+1301 RQDDAR
-1307 TLDLPAEVGRIV
+1307 TLDLPAEVSRIV
-1319 RESSEFTGARAQAEH
+1319 RRSSEFTGTRAQAEH

-1400 FGTEFQDLTPAQRA
+1400 YGTEFQDLTPAQRA
-1414 DLVVARTLDENFGR
+1414 DLVVARTLDESFGR
-1428 PAAAPYHP
+1428 PAGAPRHP
-1436 VPSVDPAEAAETIR
+1436 APSVDPAEPAQTVR
-1450 GVLAER
+1450 GILAER
-1456 GIEDLPADRI
+1456 GIEDVPAARL
-1466 DRAHEDLLNVG
+1466 DRAHQDLLNVG
-1477 ILTPQSTLAERVA
+1477 ILTPQSTLAERAA

-1520 EEVGDAAWQLSSET
+1520 QEVGEAAWHLASET

-1549 IADHILGTHRQDRAE
+1549 IADHIVG
-1564 TTAARTVDKGKAV
+1564 TAARQGGHESRAVRTVDQGKAV
-1577 DRGRDPDPQERTEGS
+1577 DRGQESGVERRG
-1592 EDGFDQ
+1592 DGPENGVEQD
-1598 ERALRE
+1598 RALRE
-1604 LQAQDPLLRD
+1604 LQTQDPLLRD

-1634 AGAERLT
+1634 AGTERIA

-1657 AEAAWDLAG
+1657 ADAAWDLAI

-1684 AATSTAGRS
+1684 AAASAVGQS
-1693 ADPSGATQT
+1693 ADQSGATRT
-1702 TEQAHFA
+1702 AGQAHLA
-1709 HPEAHLSA
+1709 PPEAHLSA
-1717 DPKSFLGTHVLSL
+1717 DPKSFLATHVLSL

-1793 YVGHYGADRFSLSED
+1793 YVGHYGADRFSFHED

-1845 LAHPGLSDPRL
+1845 LTHPGLSDPRL

-1869 TPSARAGRI
+1869 TPSAREGRI

-1925 VMAYGRDGWEFVSQ
+1925 VMAYGSGGWEFVSQ
-1939 ETHTGATDTTTTL
+1939 ETHTGATDSTTTL
-1952 ARVRSRAVHTEPG
+1952 ARVRSRAVHTAPG

-1995 EGVRPQGPDTGM
+1995 EGVRPQGPDTGL
-2007 LRALHDRIAAHIQG
+2007 LRALHHRIAAHIQG
-2021 EIDLLG
+2021 EIDRLG
-2027 TPTTFDALRGLA
+2027 TPTTFDELRGLA

-2054 EQVARAAAE
+2054 EQAARAAAE

-2078 ARRDH
+2078 TRRDH

-2096 QDWIEQLRSELAP
+2096 QDWIEQLRGESAP
-2109 ENPRTTAASYQRK
+2109 ENPRTTAASYRRR
-2122 ARTELHSVLST
+2122 ARNELNSVLST
-2133 VNIEINRALGAKPK
+2133 VNIEINRTLGAKPT
-2147 GAVAKTVSDLATSV
+2147 GAVAKSVSGLVASV
-2161 RGQIRREIVRLGRA
+2161 RGQIGREIDRLGRA
-2175 QDFTALWVLAD
+2175 QDFTVLRSLAD
-2186 RFAAERGDLRITG
+2186 RFAGERRDLSITA
-2199 EAEYHARTRLE
+2199 EAEYFARTRLE

-2215 VERFLPLVRSILDA
+2215 VDRFLPLVRSILDA
-2229 LVTPRLED
+2229 LVSPRLED

-2245 SAAVTGASAW
+2245 TTAVTGASAW
-2255 QRLPHDERT
+2255 QRLSHDEQT
-2264 ELGRQVQS
+2264 ELGRQVQN

-2281 PFFDLRV
+2281 AFFDLRV
-2288 QDAYDGLD
+2288 RDAYDGLD
-2296 DAVRNGPPADRA
+2296 DAVRNGPPADLA
-2308 ERIADSLYGGPR
+2308 DRIADTLYGGPR

-2326 LFVHSVNDLLT
+2326 LFVHSVNDLLAA
-2337 GMGRERVSPWRV
+2337 MGREKVSAWRV
-2349 HQTHRSLESSRGTA
+2349 HQTHRSLETTRGAA
-2363 FSRGNSVFRAEAV
+2363 FSRGNSVFRAEVV
-2376 ATRLAGLPPTARPGG
+2376 ATRLAGLSRTARPGG
-2391 ARDDFEQRPPRT
+2391 ARDDFEQRSPRT
-2403 RADDTTAVGKGK
+2403 RADDATFVGTGKGKGK
-2415 GVAHDQ
+2415 GVARDQ
-2421 VDEDPEFVQGSA
+2421 VDEGPEFVQGSA
-2433 SSGRVLEPDREAV
+2433 SSGRVLEPDRERV
-2446 TLDQALREAYEDE
+2446 TLDHALREAHEDE
-2459 PLLHGLPL
+2459 PLLDGLPL
-2467 DATREAFHIR
+2467 DATREAFRIA
-2477 QSEGSWLPGMR
+2477 QSEGSWVPGMR
-2488 HGERLRELAD
+2488 QRERLRELAD
-2498 IGWELRRNG
+2498 IGWELHRNG
-2507 PEAARALAARLAR
+2507 PDAARELAARLAR
-2520 DDRRVDT
+2520 DGRRVET
-2527 DRRAP
+2527 DRRDP
-2532 VSQQPP
+2532 KSQQPRR
-2538 QAAVP
+2538 AAVP

-2565 THTGQRGDGLWRDV
+2565 THTGQQGGGLWRDV

-2587 SEQLGLGPGHREHGD
+2587 SDQLGLGPGHREHGD

-2613 SGNVKISTLGEIT
+2613 SANVKISTLGEIA

-2639 PDTKR
+2639 PDAKR

-2653 RAAADAP
+2653 RAADGAP
-2660 QGALLDALTSS
+2660 QGTLLDALTSS
-2671 FPLFQRAT
+2671 FPLFQRTT
-2679 PQEAAPF
+2679 PQEAAPL
-2686 LAHLTQVL
+2686 LAHLTEVL

-2742 LLDPHRMKRDEIAPV
+2742 LLDPHRMKRDEITPV
-2757 FTRKGPIHLTKA
+2757 FARKGPIHLTKA

-2811 RLENRQARDPMTY
+2811 RLENRQARDPLTY
-2824 TGSDEAVLP
+2824 TGADESVLP

-2879 VLGLDGDLTHRVNR
+2879 VLGLDADLTQRVNR
-2893 RLTRLGHEPV
+2893 RLTRLGHASV
-2903 DAERA
+2903 DAERVMG
-2908 IEAYRELG
+2908 AYRELG
-2916 SVEDTFAHLDF
+2916 SVGDTFAHLDL

-2940 LGGDLTPGG
+2940 LGSDLRPGG
-2949 AKTNGPGAA
+2949 ARTDGHGTATDVTAP
-2958 AGQEA
+2958 AG
-2963 PVHAPERAASF
+2963 VPERPVSF
-2974 LPTTEGVPG
+2974 A
-2983 HPLRHGI
+2983 R
-2990 AADVTTAAGAPERL
+2990 
-3004 LGTAPL
+3004 L
-3010 ETVPEGEETP
+3010 ETVPEVEETP
-3020 GAVHETPTAT
+3020 GAVPGTPTAT
-3030 TRPATIGVDLEERRP
+3030 ARPATIGVDLEERRP

-3060 PVKFSDGTRLPVQMA
+3060 PVRFSDGTRLPVQMA
-3075 EGVGTRLTQLPP
+3075 EGVGTRLTELPP

-3113 GRELATRE
+3113 RRELAVRE
-3121 STRPALPRGQKQGTP
+3121 STRPALPKGQKQGTP
-3136 VLLEQVS
+3136 VVLEQVS

-3160 GYRTANGRTRVLRIT
+3160 SYPTANGRTRVLRVT
-3175 ARAYGSWE
+3175 VRPYGTWE
-3183 RFTFGYA
+3183 RFTFGFA

-3241 FGKQVKYNQQRQVIN
+3241 FGKQVQYNQQRQVVN
-3256 QTESRATDASH
+3256 QTESRASDASH

-3290 GRAITDGDTDRQ
+3290 GKAIADGDTTRQ

-3316 RIPDSSTSGAPAAGR
+3316 RIPDSMTSGAPPAGQ
-3331 LPERLT
+3331 LPERMT
-3337 MTGDVRYRLVSTE
+3337 MTGGARYRLVSTE

-3356 HIHDWVAE
+3356 HIHDWVVE

-3369 PDTVAAE
+3369 PDTMAAE
-3376 QIGAFFSTSGFHAMS
+3376 RIGAFFSTGGFHAMS

-3405 GGTHGADPLGVFSV
+3405 GGAHGAEPLGVFSV

-3429 SETKAAELRDIAQ
+3429 SETKAAELRDITQ
-3442 STSRNERQVGKA
+3442 STARNERQVGKA

-3530 PNKQAAPLRSGPAEG
+3530 PNKRAAPLRSGPGAG
-3545 DRPGRLR
+3545 GRPGRLR
-3552 KHSPRKWSEEPATRV
+3552 KHSPRNWSEEPATRV

-3586 LDRTPGRT
+3586 LDRTPERT

-3605 ENDPTTLGM
+3605 EHDPTTLGM
-3614 SRVEEFTFTDGTVS
+3614 SRVEEFTFSDGTVS
-3628 KVVGG
+3628 KVVDG
-3633 RTVTFPEHFADAVL
+3633 RTVTFPERFADAVL

-3662 ELNPDN
+3662 ELNPAN

-3681 NNTLEIYHQLAHH
+3681 NNTLEIYNQLAHH

-3746 LSAPDTE
+3746 FSAPGTE
-3753 VVGGQRSGSRGGQVG
+3753 VVAGRRIGSRGGQAG
-3768 VEGMLSLSDTTP
+3768 VEGMLSLSDTTHG
-3780 SDLGGV
+3780 DLGGV
-3786 LQTGTL
+3786 LQTGTVS
-3792 TAGVRAGG
+3792 AGVRAGG

-3806 GYGMSAAN
+3806 GYGMAAAN
-3814 EQMSYNTGGSRL
+3814 EQMSYSTGGSHL
-3826 YSYALRLEAK
+3826 YSYDLRLDAK
-3836 RGGYSRPRRW
+3836 RGGYFRPRRW

-3867 SPLFTPRP
+3867 SPLFTHRP
-3875 GTEEAA
+3875 GTQEPA

-3894 APAATTTRTES
+3894 TPAVTTTPADS
-3905 GPRTQ
+3905 GSRVQ
-3910 DVSETASEMTR
+3910 DVPGTVPEMTR
-3921 QEALDLALGTGK
+3921 QEALDLALGTGT

-3938 AGREASAL
+3938 AGREDSVL
-3946 ASHPHQTVS
+3946 ARHPHQTVS

-4052 DSVVGGTLQ
+4052 DSVVGGALQ
-4061 ASGRSARTTTL
+4061 ASGRSARTSTL

-4105 SESVT
+4105 SSSVM

-4116 SEVTRRDSGRHA
+4116 SEVTRRDSGRHV

-4150 RVPHLPTSLA
+4150 RAPHMPTFLA

-4194 VPLYKQRSW
+4194 VPLYKRRSW

-4224 AALKRFEEQLAPLG
+4224 AALKRFEERLAPLG

-4252 GRVMRAVGKEMSGGA
+4252 GRVMRAVGKEMSGGT

-4292 RLRAQLVPVRATPDG
+4292 RLRAQLVPVRATQDG

-4312 HSVELEE
+4312 HGVELEE

-4334 TGRMIGIAVTEGA
+4334 TGRTIGIAVTEGA
-4347 HTGDTAVPMAGPTY
+4347 HTGDTAVPMAGPSY

-4366 STQTRAQTWSEG
+4366 STQTRAQTRSEG

-4416 ARRGGAERALD
+4416 ALRGGPERALD
-4427 AAGDWWRTWTGRRKH
+4427 AAGDWWRAWTGRRKH

-4469 DGQAAGV
+4469 DGQPAGAA
-4476 ASADRP
+4476 ASDRT
-4482 DPLAPPELDGHAQ
+4482 DPLEPPELDEHAR
-4495 PHRAELPRAFGAGG
+4495 PHRAELPRTFGAGG
-4509 WHEVAHPGRGPRTKP
+4509 WHEVTHPGQDSRTKP
-4524 FEMPEQGFSVRGIVG
+4524 FEMPEQGFSVRGILG
-4539 LEGLHA
+4539 LEGLHT

-4565 PLGPDLLARAQDTPL
+4565 PIGPDLLARAGDTPL

-4604 GQTLTPEGY
+4604 GRTLTSDGY

-4655 AHRSTHGAGA
+4655 GHRSTHGSGA

-4713 LASVNIKPDK
+4713 LGSVNIKPDK

-4734 WLSVAHVRHHVK
+4734 WMSVAHVRHHVK

-4758 GNPQRLPL
+4758 GDPQRPPQ
-4766 AVETGATVLAWVRED
+4766 AVETEAKVLAWVRED

-4789 DGTLFPAEVSASWDA
+4789 DGTRFPAEVSASWDA
-4804 VADAEKAWTTADEN
+4804 VADAENAWTTADEN

-4829 RETALTAA
+4829 RETALAAA
-4837 ERTVS
+4837 ERTLAA
-4842 ELNGGEPLPALS
+4842 LNGGDPLPVLS

-4866 RQDTVAEPDHDGWAE
+4866 REDTSAEPSHDGWAE
-4881 VRDERIELAR
+4881 VRDGRIELAR

-4910 AALRAHADGL
+4910 EALSAHADGL
-4920 AIIYAEVREAT
+4920 ANTYAEVREAT

-4938 QLSATPQ
+4938 QLNATPR
-4945 GRIQLADTPAPPRA
+4945 GRIQLADTPAPPQA
-4959 VFTEPAAPEPASRKL
+4959 IFTAPAAPELASRRA
-4974 PATKAQAPNAQ
+4974 PAAMTQAPNAQ
-4985 PPNAAAV
+4985 VPNEQTPNTAASK
-4992 RGEPSTVATT
+4992 REPSTVPTT
-5002 AGQED
+5002 AGQD
-5007 ETRPAYSDA
+5007 GGTRPAHSEA
-5016 PWQRGQGRE
+5016 PWQRRQENE
-5025 DSVQHRYFDAASDH
+5025 DSVRHRRFDAASDH
-5039 RRITATEPDGRRV
+5039 RSITATEPDGRRV

-5071 AARGSRTV
+5071 AARGSRTG
-5079 DPARLAAQ
+5079 DPARLAAR
-5087 VARSSHIPDGLG
+5087 VAHSPHIPAGLG

-5112 AALDRAFRGEPGLRD
+5112 AALERAFRGEPGLRER
-5127 QIRERM
+5127 IRERM
-5133 SADGGRLPKAL
+5133 SADGGRLPQAL

-5152 TRGLVRRNLRT
+5152 TRSLVRRNLRT
-5163 ARGWNAQTADAAA
+5163 ARGWNAETADAAA
-5176 RATARTL
+5176 RATALTL
-5183 AVNLTVVEENGT
+5183 AVNLTVVEENGA
-5195 HTTYPGTVD
+5195 HTSYPGAVD
-5204 DNSATLPEVTVY
+5204 DASATLPEATVH

-5225 VPRTT
+5225 VPRTA
-5230 RTAVTEPG
+5230 RIAVTEPG
-5238 AGRQTLRQ
+5238 AWRPTLRQ
-5246 VRLVRAAALRDTLA
+5246 VRLARAAAVADTLA
-5260 RSAPAERLGAME
+5260 RSAPAERLDTMR
-5272 EFAGAAQGL
+5272 EFAGAAKSL
-5281 AEAFTRGAAL
+5281 AEAFSREAAR
-5291 RERIDGAGS
+5291 RERVDGAGS
-5300 SGDTRSAAAHAQV
+5300 SEDPRSAAAHARG

-5352 ASRFLALMER
+5352 APRFLALMER
-5362 AGRLLGSPAVVFGS
+5362 AGQLLGSPAVVFGS
-5376 ERVLREAADTYRA
+5376 ERVVREAADTYRT

-5399 QGDEASARTLAAD
+5399 EGDEASARTLAAD
-5412 LSEQLGTSRE
+5412 LSDQLGTSRE
-5422 RLPGGAVT
+5422 RLPGGAVV
-5430 VGGHDLTRDFWET
+5430 VGGRDLTLDFWET

-5452 RDLEHLRAQL
+5452 RDLERLRAQL

-5468 ANAPKQ
+5468 VNAPKQ
-5474 APSVRSRIS
+5474 TPSVRSRVS

-5492 VGPAVD
+5492 TGPVVD
-5498 PAEEI
+5498 PVAEI

-5516 VLREQRRHLADL
+5516 VLREQRAHLADL
-5528 VRHIERSLENE
+5528 VGHIERGLEKE
-5539 YHHELLDEREWQALR
+5539 YRGDLLDEREWQEYR

-5575 GHHDLLSRSIGRHP
+5575 GHHDLLGRSVGRHP

-5596 DIMVDTYSDLAR
+5596 DIKVDTYSDLAR

-5644 TRIHTHVRGLP
+5644 TRIHTHVQGLP
-5655 DGQRMLAE
+5655 GGLRILAE
-5663 MEAGFSH
+5663 MEAGVSH
-5670 VDGTP
+5670 ADGTP
-5675 LGAYLRHFNRRNL
+5675 LGTYLGHFSRRNL
-5688 PEDLAHLA
+5688 PEESAHLA

-5713 GFGFRDKMMVLHDLM
+5713 AFGFRDKMMVLHDLM
-5728 EYFKASSHYP
+5728 EYFKASPHYP
-5738 PTYGS
+5738 RTYGS

-5750 LHDQQATVVIGADGR
+5750 LQDRRTTVLIGADGR

-5776 VLKDGTKHPSTRD
+5776 VLRDGTVHPSTRD

-5816 FNMARWA
+5816 FQLARWA

-5878 LADVSVEA
+5878 LADVGVEA
-5886 ALAEMET
+5886 ALAEMDD
-5893 KAAELAM
+5893 KAAELAN
-5900 LAAQVGRVGG
+5900 LAAQVGRAVG
-5910 ILSGRETPERVAQ
+5910 ILTGRKVPEPVAQ
-5923 ALDELVPAVRT
+5923 ALEELVPAVRT

-5952 AAERLT
+5952 ATERLT

-5971 ERTGLAT
+5971 ERSGLAT
-5978 LSTVEQH
+5978 LPIVEQH
-5985 APVVTAALQG
+5985 APVVTTALQG

-6016 VMAPRF
+6016 VLAPRF

-6035 PAAHGGKAAEEF
+6035 PAAHGGKAVEEF
-6047 RSFNRPYP
+6047 RSFSRPYP
-6055 HASRSYQYEV
+6055 HASRSYRYEV
-6065 GTAGTLVL
+6065 GTEGTLVL

-6103 WIGRVLNWAEL
+6103 WIGRVLNWEEL
-6114 RAALPADPARYS
+6114 RAALPDDPARYS

-6138 VGHVGRVVALPL
+6138 VGNVGRVVVLPL
-6150 AEEHAATDAPLTD
+6150 AEEHTAADASVTDE
-6163 GAEPAEAAAAAAEE
+6163 GAEPAED

-6188 QADLLDSERFR
+6188 QADLLDPERFR
-6199 QQTTHPAA
+6199 QQTTHQAA

-6213 SRVADLDRLL
+6213 SRVADVDRLL
-6223 NEYGRI
+6223 TEYGRI

-6250 YATTTKDETRRLV
+6250 YATTTKDETRRRV

-6268 EQAEAR
+6268 EQAEVR
-6274 ATRHRRQAEQVS
+6274 ATRHRQQAEEAS
-6286 LDPMDTASTG
+6286 LDAMGTASTG

-6302 RIALAKRTWQGP
+6302 RVALAKRTWHGP

-6348 MNIMGEMRWLEQS
+6348 MNIMGEIRWLEQS
-6361 TAQVTRAPQTAQGIV
+6361 TAQVTRAPQTAQGV
-6376 VSIDL
+6376 VTSIDL

-6387 INPDPRLLAAEAG
+6387 IQPDPRLLAAEAG

>member
-44 GKAGQAAELVWN
+44 GKAGHAAEVVWN

-164 AGVTLGTDLFAGLL
+164 AGVTLGTDLFAGWL

-241 SSLSVPHAGNNIPNV
+241 SSLSVPHAGNSVPNI

-270 VVQTNHAPPTDAGAT
+270 VVQTNHAPPTGAGVA

-299 GSATPLPGTVRPGQE
+299 GTTTPLPGTVRPGQE
-314 RPGAQTPGTV
+314 RPGTRTPGTA
-324 RPDSPAPHPLPTSS
+324 RPNSPVPHPLPTLS
-338 AGRTE
+338 AGRTAD
-343 GGGQRPHT
+343 GGVPPHT

-358 PEGTSPAASGPN
+358 PEGTSPALSGPT
-370 APVTPR
+370 APSAVR
-376 PGEVRTGGSSPA
+376 PGEVHTGGSTPA
-388 ATVPN
+388 ASAPN
-393 APVAPRPGNQVPH
+393 TPVTPRPGNQVPH
-406 TAGNDIA
+406 TAGNDIS

-421 AVRSSPST
+421 AVRSGPST
-429 PQTPHAFLDGPRSA
+429 PRTPQAFLDGPRSA
-443 GLPDAPAVS
+443 GLPDAPALS

-463 ETAPAGPGG
+463 ETTPAGPGA
-472 VPRTNSPRGEQNTAT
+472 VPRTNSPRGEQNTPT
-487 ATSHAPGPGET
+487 ATSHAPVSEET
-498 TPRNTVTSHAGNPRA
+498 TPRNTVTSHAGNPQV

-521 TAGAG
+521 AGAG

-538 EGAGVTQPPA
+538 S
-548 RGTGTPEPTPVR
+548 
-560 PGTPAPGTGERP
+560 GTGERS
-572 AQGTPVRTAASVET
+572 AQGTPVRTAESVTT
-586 PAAPVRRPDSV
+586 PAAPVRRPDST
-597 SSSAAEAPAP
+597 SSSASETPAA
-607 AHHEAAAGTAAHDGP
+607 AHHEAGARTTANDGP
-622 QGAPHRGARPVEPAH
+622 QGTPHRGARPVEPGH
-637 GAAAVP
+637 GATAVP
-643 ARADRAAQDTLGP
+643 ARPDRAAPDTRGTQT
-656 EGPHTPAPDGGATP
+656 PHTPAPDGGTTP
-670 EQRWHTY
+670 EQQWHTY
-677 RQEQDERTLPVVEA
+677 RQEQNERTLPVVEA
-691 EARLEFRR
+691 EARLEFRG
-699 EELTASWNRA
+699 EELTDSWNRA
-709 YDMFAENNVFGGTR
+709 YDTFTDNNVFGGTR

-729 EMRNAH
+729 QMRNAH

-744 QFRTEVES
+744 QFRAEVES

-802 DGELLPDFQH
+802 DGELLPDFPY

-818 FDKDLNRFV
+818 FDADLNRFV
-827 KDDSKL
+827 KDDSKR
-833 YGHPDDGTTAPADP
+833 YGHPGDGTAAPGDP

-861 YLTKEAQ
+861 YLTKEVR
-868 LDGILDRYLRHG
+868 LDGILDRYLPHG
-880 ETGGGLPART
+880 ETGGELPART
-890 GRQIDTLVEG
+890 RREIDTLVEG
-900 VSDDIGA
+900 VFDDIGA

-917 ATGEQFDDLIR
+917 ATGEQFDDVVR
-928 WNSRGRDALSED
+928 WNSRGRDALPED

-950 HDLRTDHDL
+950 YDLRTDHEL

-964 DGDGPRALWDLRTS
+964 DGDGARALWDLRAS

-986 RIAKEHFVRAR
+986 RIAREHFVRAR
-997 LAEETAFAQNHL
+997 VAEETAFAQNHL
-1009 AQLGEDFLG
+1009 SELGEDFLG

-1041 RHFDERLDSPAKAG
+1041 RHFDEEPDSLAKAG
-1055 ETAAEWSGARDD
+1055 ETAAEWSGVRDA
-1067 LRTSLPERIRHEG
+1067 LRTSLPDRVRYEG

-1100 GSTEAFPLHEDTLSR
+1100 GSIEAFPLHEDTLGR

-1124 VTRYDELFAPE
+1124 VTRYDELFAPQ
-1135 GHRTSAWLSHESRGE
+1135 GHRTSAWLSHESRAE
-1150 DGFQARLDDLRD
+1150 DGFQARLGDLRD

-1173 YPAFRDWRADR
+1173 YPAFRDWRAASA
-1184 VPSAEGHPAA
+1184 PSGEGHPAA
-1194 RPDTPDRPVSGDGDA
+1194 RSGTPDRPVSMDGDA
-1209 APGHRTSAPAHD
+1209 APGHRTSTPAHD
-1221 ATSDAPVPSPSRTPA
+1221 TASEAPSPAT
-1236 PPRTDPTAHTQAS
+1236 
-1249 AQPKPEAPAPVRT
+1249 EAPAPVRT
-1262 QVTLDRDAA
+1262 RAEAQAPPRTRIEPPTRTDAAPQPLITRDQAAPTQVSLERDAA
-1271 GTPGTAVR
+1271 GAPGTAVR
-1279 TPEASAHGSE
+1279 TPDTSAHTSE
-1289 QQHRAQQPAQGL
+1289 RQHRAQQPAQAL
-1301 RQDDAQ
+1301 RQDE
-1307 TLDLPAEVGRIV
+1307 P
-1319 RESSEFTGARAQAEH
+1319 
-1334 AHQRLLEQRPDVV
+1334 RP
-1347 KLPARTQAT
+1347 
-1356 LVADEMLRSQ
+1356 
-1366 EQMRKA
+1366 
-1372 ASRTLLRYTDRYP
+1372 
-1385 DNQRIHQVHQELFEQ
+1385 
-1400 FGTEFQDLTPAQRA
+1400 
-1414 DLVVARTLDENFGR
+1414 LDESFGR
-1428 PAAAPYHP
+1428 PTGAPHHP
-1436 VPSVDPAEAAETIR
+1436 VPSVDTTELAETVR
-1450 GVLAER
+1450 GLLAER
-1456 GIEDLPADRI
+1456 GIEDLPSGRL

-1477 ILTPQSTLAERVA
+1477 ILTPRSTLAERAA

-1499 ERLTDAVNDELGAR
+1499 ERLTEAVNDELGAR

-1520 EEVGDAAWQLSSET
+1520 EEVGDAAWQLASET

-1549 IADHILGTHRQDRAE
+1549 IADHILGTPRQDRAE
-1564 TTAARTVDKGKAV
+1564 TMAARTVDKGKAV
-1577 DRGRDPDPQERTEGS
+1577 DRGRDADPRERPE
-1592 EDGFDQ
+1592 EPVDGFDQ
-1598 ERALRE
+1598 DRALRE

-1614 LTPGELRDA
+1614 LSPGELRDA

-1666 RLSEHGDRTGLFG
+1666 RLAEHGDRTGLFG
-1679 GSSEQ
+1679 GSSEP
-1684 AATSTAGRS
+1684 AATTTAGQS
-1693 ADPSGATQT
+1693 ADPSGATQAAA
-1702 TEQAHFA
+1702 QAHFA

-1717 DPKSFLGTHVLSL
+1717 DPKSFLATHVLSL
-1730 DMKTGLETHAPGL
+1730 DMKTGLETHTPGL

-1763 HLSEHRFVL
+1763 HLPEHRFVL

-1793 YVGHYGADRFSLSED
+1793 YVGHYGTDRFSFHED

-1869 TPSARAGRI
+1869 TPSTREGRI

-1906 GAGEYFGGVAEGQ
+1906 GAGEYYGGVAEGE

-1995 EGVRPQGPDTGM
+1995 EGVRPQGPDTQM

-2021 EIDLLG
+2021 EIDRLG
-2027 TPTTFDALRGLA
+2027 TPTTFDELRGLA

-2049 RTDLE
+2049 KADLE

-2078 ARRDH
+2078 TRRDH

-2096 QDWIEQLRSELAP
+2096 QDWIEQLRGESAP
-2109 ENPRTTAASYQRK
+2109 EHPRTTAASYQRK
-2122 ARTELHSVLST
+2122 ARTELNSALST
-2133 VNIEINRALGAKPK
+2133 VNIEINRALGAKPQ
-2147 GAVAKTVSDLATSV
+2147 GTVAKTVSDLATSV
-2161 RGQIRREIVRLGRA
+2161 RGQIGREIDRLGRA
-2175 QDFTALWVLAD
+2175 QDFTVLRGLAD
-2186 RFAAERGDLRITG
+2186 RFAVERGDLRLTG

-2215 VERFLPLVRSILDA
+2215 VERFLPLVRGILDA

-2245 SAAVTGASAW
+2245 ATAVTRAGAW
-2255 QRLPHDERT
+2255 QRLPHDEQT
-2264 ELGRQVQS
+2264 ELGRQVQN

-2281 PFFDLRV
+2281 AFFDLRV
-2288 QDAYDGLD
+2288 RDAYNGLD

-2308 ERIADSLYGGPR
+2308 DRIADTLYGGR
-2320 NPDVDD
+2320 WNPDVDD
-2326 LFVHSVNDLLT
+2326 LFVRSVNDLLT
-2337 GMGRERVSPWRV
+2337 GMGREGVSAWRV
-2349 HQTHRSLESSRGTA
+2349 HQTHRSLETSRGTA

-2376 ATRLAGLPPTARPGG
+2376 ANHIAGLPHTARPGG
-2391 ARDDFEQRPPRT
+2391 SRDDFEQQPPRT
-2403 RADDTTAVGKGK
+2403 RTGDTAVVGKGK
-2415 GVAHDQ
+2415 GVARDQ
-2421 VDEDPEFVQGSA
+2421 VDEGPEFVQGSA
-2433 SSGRVLEPDREAV
+2433 SSGRVLEAGRERV

-2467 DATREAFHIR
+2467 DATREAFRIR
-2477 QSEGSWLPGMR
+2477 QSEGSWVPGVR
-2488 HGERLRELAD
+2488 QRERLRELAD
-2498 IGWELRRNG
+2498 IGWELHRNG
-2507 PEAARALAARLAR
+2507 PEAARELAARLAR
-2520 DDRRVDT
+2520 DGGRADT

-2538 QAAVP
+2538 QAVGP
-2543 TVTEEVHVPVTVWR
+2543 TATENFHVPVTVWR

-2565 THTGQRGDGLWRDV
+2565 THTGQQGSGLWRDV

-2613 SGNVKISTLGEIT
+2613 SGNVKISTLGEIA

-2639 PDTKR
+2639 PDAKR

-2653 RAAADAP
+2653 RATDGAP

-2671 FPLFQRAT
+2671 FPLFQRTT
-2679 PQEAAPF
+2679 PQEAAPL
-2686 LAHLTQVL
+2686 LAHLTEVL
-2694 ERVGAGLDSGTAAV
+2694 ERVAAGLDSGTATV

-2742 LLDPHRMKRDEIAPV
+2742 LLDPHRMKRDEITPV
-2757 FTRKGPIHLTKA
+2757 FARKGPIHLTKA
-2769 NDKDWDLA
+2769 NDRDWDLA

-2801 ERVEDALGTP
+2801 EQVEDALGTP
-2811 RLENRQARDPMTY
+2811 RPENRQARDPMTY
-2824 TGSDEAVLP
+2824 TGADESVLP

-2879 VLGLDGDLTHRVNR
+2879 VLGLDADLAQRVNR

-2903 DAERA
+2903 DTERA
-2908 IEAYRELG
+2908 VEAYRELG
-2916 SVEDTFAHLDF
+2916 SVGDAFAHLDF

-2940 LGGDLTPGG
+2940 LGSDLTPGG
-2949 AKTNGPGAA
+2949 AETNGHGAM
-2958 AGQEA
+2958 GT
-2963 PVHAPERAASF
+2963 AS
-2974 LPTTEGVPG
+2974 V
-2983 HPLRHGI
+2983 
-2990 AADVTTAAGAPERL
+2990 GAPERL
-3004 LGTAPL
+3004 LGPAPL
-3010 ETVPEGEETP
+3010 ETVPEVDETP
-3020 GAVHETPTAT
+3020 GAVTEIPEAT

-3060 PVKFSDGTRLPVQMA
+3060 PVRFSDGTRLPVQMA
-3075 EGVGTRLTQLPP
+3075 EGVGTRLTELPP

-3092 SFAFGQSNPRLRGI
+3092 SFAFGQSNPQLRGI
-3106 DQVVGEL
+3106 HQVVGEL
-3113 GRELATRE
+3113 GRQLATRE
-3121 STRPALPRGQKQGTP
+3121 STRPALPKGQNQGTP

-3160 GYRTANGRTRVLRIT
+3160 SYRTAKGRTRVLRVT
-3175 ARAYGSWE
+3175 ARPYGTWE

-3205 GQVKANGT
+3205 GQVKTNGT
-3213 SFGLSPSVPL
+3213 AFGLSPTMPL

-3256 QTESRATDASH
+3256 QTESRATDASN

-3274 YEFSVHDRRG
+3274 YEFSVHDQRG

-3290 GRAITDGDTDRQ
+3290 GEAITEGDTNRQ

-3316 RIPDSSTSGAPAAGR
+3316 RIPDSMTSGAPPAGE

-3337 MTGDVRYRLVSTE
+3337 MTGGARYRLVSTE

-3356 HIHDWVAE
+3356 HIHDWVVD

-3369 PDTVAAE
+3369 PDTGAAE
-3376 QIGAFFSTSGFHAMS
+3376 RLGAFFSTSGFHAMS
-3391 RVLNSGPVFTPPLL
+3391 RALNSGPVFTPPLL

-3429 SETKAAELRDIAQ
+3429 SETKAAELRDITQ

-3454 RTVDVGAVLGPAF
+3454 RAVDVGAVLGPAF
-3467 QLFDLDGGALNLRA
+3467 QLFELDGGALNLRA
-3481 QAGLTARYAAARN
+3481 QAGLTARYATARN
-3494 RGTVSGGTAAVK
+3494 RGTVSGGTAALK

-3519 LVHKKV
+3519 LVHKKI

-3530 PNKQAAPLRSGPAEG
+3530 PKKRAVPLRSGPGEG
-3545 DRPGRLR
+3545 GRPGRLR
-3552 KHSPRKWSEEPATRV
+3552 KHSPRNWSEEPATRV

-3586 LDRTPGRT
+3586 LDK
-3594 TPEPRAPRYLT
+3594 TPERTSPEPPAPRYLT

-3628 KVVGG
+3628 KVVDG
-3633 RTVTFPEHFADAVL
+3633 RTATFPEHFADAVL

-3681 NNTLEIYHQLAHH
+3681 NNTLEIYGQLAHH

-3699 VETMMTTGLRI
+3699 VETMLTTGLRI

-3746 LSAPDTE
+3746 FSAPGTE
-3753 VVGGQRSGSRGGQVG
+3753 VVGGQRSGSRGGQAG
-3768 VEGMLSLSDTTP
+3768 VEGLLSLSDTTP
-3780 SDLGGV
+3780 SEVGGV

-3792 TAGVRAGG
+3792 SAGVRAGG
-3800 RTDSES
+3800 RTESES
-3806 GYGMSAAN
+3806 GYGMAAAN
-3814 EQMSYNTGGSRL
+3814 EQMSYNTGGSHL
-3826 YSYALRLEAK
+3826 YSYELRLDAK

-3875 GTEEAA
+3875 GTGEPA

-3894 APAATTTRTES
+3894 TPAVTSATTARAAS
-3905 GPRTQ
+3905 GPRTHNVPATQ
-3910 DVSETASEMTR
+3910 DAPETAPEMTR
-3921 QEALDLALGTGK
+3921 QEALDLALGTGR
-3933 ALEDA
+3933 ALEGA
-3938 AGREASAL
+3938 AGREASVL

-3955 VTSGPEMTRA
+3955 VTSGPGMTRA
-3965 LETTLDKATGRSW
+3965 LEATLDKATGRSW

-4001 ANHDQASTPMGWRA
+4001 ANHDQADTPMGWRA

-4061 ASGRSARTTTL
+4061 ASGRSARTSTL
-4072 FFGGQ
+4072 FLGGQ
-4077 VGFRRT
+4077 LGFRRT
-4083 HDAGTGVTGNY
+4083 HDAGTGVTGTY
-4094 GLVLS
+4094 GLLVS

-4105 SESVT
+4105 SASLT

-4116 SEVTRRDSGRHA
+4116 TEVTRRDGGRHV

-4181 AHRLGALKDAFGD
+4181 AHRLGALEDAFGD

-4252 GRVMRAVGKEMSGGA
+4252 GRVMRAMGKEMSGGT
-4267 GASVPARIGRWGA
+4267 GASVPVRIGRWGA

-4292 RLRAQLVPVRATPDG
+4292 RLRAQLVPVPATG
-4307 FGGLG
+4307 ENFGGLG
-4312 HSVELEE
+4312 HGVELEE

-4325 SVQRAEGRS
+4325 SVVRAEGRS
-4334 TGRMIGIAVTEGA
+4334 TGRTIGMAVTEGA
-4347 HTGDTAVPMAGPTY
+4347 RTGDTSVPMAGPSY

-4366 STQTRAQTWSEG
+4366 STQTRAQTQSEG

-4404 EITDSAPVTPAP
+4404 EITDSGAGTPEP
-4416 ARRGGAERALD
+4416 ARRGGAERALV
-4427 AAGDWWRTWTGRRKH
+4427 AAGDRWRAWAGRRKH
-4442 SISVQQNVGRLV
+4442 SISVQQNVGRLI

-4460 LMRPDPQPT
+4460 LMRPDPRLT
-4469 DGQAAGV
+4469 EEEAAA
-4476 ASADRP
+4476 ASTADRF
-4482 DPLAPPELDGHAQ
+4482 DPLAPPELDEHAQ

-4509 WHEVAHPGRGPRTKP
+4509 WHDVAHPGSDPRTRP

-4545 ANTLAL
+4545 AGTLAL
-4551 GAAYDASLPVPAHG
+4551 GAAYDASLPVPERG
-4565 PLGPDLLARAQDTPL
+4565 PLGPDLLARARNTPL

-4604 GQTLTPEGY
+4604 GHTLTPDGY

-4692 IGSGSGAQGL
+4692 MGSGSGAQGL
-4702 DSAASGQTGEQ
+4702 DSATSGQTAEH
-4713 LASVNIKPDK
+4713 LASVNTKPDK

-4734 WLSVAHVRHHVK
+4734 WMSVAHVRHHVK
-4746 DSTPARFVRSAF
+4746 DSAPARFVRSAF
-4758 GNPQRLPL
+4758 GNPQRLPQ
-4766 AVETGATVLAWVRED
+4766 AVETEAKVLAWVRED

-4789 DGTLFPAEVSASWDA
+4789 DDTLFPAEVSASWDA
-4804 VADAEKAWTTADEN
+4804 VADAEQAWITADES
-4818 YWNLR
+4818 YWELR

-4829 RETALTAA
+4829 RETALAAA

-4861 LDALE
+4861 LD
-4866 RQDTVAEPDHDGWAE
+4866 VAEREAAFAEPAHDGWAE
-4881 VRDERIELAR
+4881 VRDRRIELAR
-4891 AQVERAVA
+4891 AQVARAVA
-4899 EQRLNEVKEDL
+4899 DQRLNEVKEDL
-4910 AALRAHADGL
+4910 EALRTHAEGL
-4920 AIIYAEVREAT
+4920 AITYAEVREAT

-4938 QLSATPQ
+4938 QLDATPQ
-4945 GRIQLADTPAPPRA
+4945 GRVQLQDSPAPPRA
-4959 VFTEPAAPEPASRKL
+4959 VFTRHAAPELASRK
-4974 PATKAQAPNAQ
+4974 PSGAVPQAPDTQSPKVRA
-4985 PPNAAAV
+4985 PEREPSSAAAT
-4992 RGEPSTVATT
+4992 GE
-5002 AGQED
+5002 QEG
-5007 ETRPAYSDA
+5007 ETRPAYSAA
-5016 PWQRGQGRE
+5016 PWQRGQDGGGSLQDR
-5025 DSVQHRYFDAASDH
+5025 RFDAASDH
-5039 RRITATEPDGRRV
+5039 RGLTATGPDGRRV
-5052 LFDLHRP
+5052 FFDLHRP

-5071 AARGSRTV
+5071 AARGSRTG

-5099 LDPQAV
+5099 LDPRAV

-5112 AALDRAFRGEPGLRD
+5112 AALDRAFRDEPGLRER
-5127 QIRERM
+5127 IRERM
-5133 SADGGRLPKAL
+5133 SADGGRLPRAL
-5144 RSRLTSQE
+5144 RSRLTPQE
-5152 TRGLVRRNLRT
+5152 IRGLVRRNLLT
-5163 ARGWNAQTADAAA
+5163 ARGWDAETAAA
-5176 RATARTL
+5176 AAGATARTL
-5183 AVNLTVVEENGT
+5183 AVDLTVVEENGT
-5195 HTTYPGTVD
+5195 HTSYPGAVD
-5204 DNSATLPEVTVY
+5204 DTAGPLPEVTVY

-5225 VPRTT
+5225 VPRTVP
-5230 RTAVTEPG
+5230 TAVT
-5238 AGRQTLRQ
+5238 
-5246 VRLVRAAALRDTLA
+5246 AAT
-5260 RSAPAERLGAME
+5260 AERLDAM
-5272 EFAGAAQGL
+5272 
-5281 AEAFTRGAAL
+5281 AE
-5291 RERIDGAGS
+5291 
-5300 SGDTRSAAAHAQV
+5300 
-5313 LDSALSR
+5313 
-5320 FDAAERRMEEVGLGD
+5320 
-5335 LSGRDDPLLPAQ
+5335 
-5347 LSELP
+5347 
-5352 ASRFLALMER
+5352 
-5362 AGRLLGSPAVVFGS
+5362 
-5376 ERVLREAADTYRA
+5376 
-5389 ATVAVAAELL
+5389 
-5399 QGDEASARTLAAD
+5399 
-5412 LSEQLGTSRE
+5412 
-5422 RLPGGAVT
+5422 
-5430 VGGHDLTRDFWET
+5430 
-5443 ARDLEEGLE
+5443 
-5452 RDLEHLRAQL
+5452 
-5462 DLRIKQ
+5462 
-5468 ANAPKQ
+5468 
-5474 APSVRSRIS
+5474 
-5483 GWFGMRSRP
+5483 
-5492 VGPAVD
+5492 
-5498 PAEEI
+5498 
-5503 EELRDEIAALPAD
+5503 
-5516 VLREQRRHLADL
+5516 
-5528 VRHIERSLENE
+5528 
-5539 YHHELLDEREWQALR
+5539 
-5554 ADRDRIRKRL
+5554 
-5564 SRLIVEPTGHR
+5564 
-5575 GHHDLLSRSIGRHP
+5575 
-5589 DFGAKRQ
+5589 
-5596 DIMVDTYSDLAR
+5596 
-5608 GVMGWIAAKPNRHA
+5608 
-5622 EKELALR
+5622 
-5629 VESEGRVEPLLDVLL
+5629 
-5644 TRIHTHVRGLP
+5644 
-5655 DGQRMLAE
+5655 
-5663 MEAGFSH
+5663 
-5670 VDGTP
+5670 
-5675 LGAYLRHFNRRNL
+5675 
-5688 PEDLAHLA
+5688 
-5696 TTVGDR
+5696 
-5702 GGMAGVLRDPA
+5702 
-5713 GFGFRDKMMVLHDLM
+5713 
-5728 EYFKASSHYP
+5728 
-5738 PTYGS
+5738 
-5743 GLLPEDT
+5743 
-5750 LHDQQATVVIGADGR
+5750 
-5765 RTHSSA
+5765 
-5771 HRAQN
+5771 
-5776 VLKDGTKHPSTRD
+5776 
-5789 EHAPST
+5789 
-5795 ILART
+5795 
-5800 LRIPV
+5800 
-5805 WAGQSNTAMRM
+5805 
-5816 FNMARWA
+5816 
-5823 GASRHEI
+5823 
-5830 AAEAWG
+5830 
-5836 IFAFWRLHYD
+5836 
-5846 HREKLAYHTLHE
+5846 
-5858 TLDVASNFG
+5858 
-5867 VTYSL
+5867 
-5872 TDRAAG
+5872 
-5878 LADVSVEA
+5878 
-5886 ALAEMET
+5886 
-5893 KAAELAM
+5893 
-5900 LAAQVGRVGG
+5900 
-5910 ILSGRETPERVAQ
+5910 
-5923 ALDELVPAVRT
+5923 
-5934 MSTSAAEIER
+5934 
-5944 GVRSLRSR
+5944 
-5952 AAERLT
+5952 
-5958 EPEVRTLMELLDH
+5958 
-5971 ERTGLAT
+5971 
-5978 LSTVEQH
+5978 
-5985 APVVTAALQG
+5985 
-5995 GSREHGL
+5995 
-6002 DPRAEGWETGRGIT
+6002 
-6016 VMAPRF
+6016 
-6022 GLLER
+6022 
-6027 EQEHVLTG
+6027 
-6035 PAAHGGKAAEEF
+6035 
-6047 RSFNRPYP
+6047 
-6055 HASRSYQYEV
+6055 
-6065 GTAGTLVL
+6065 
-6073 PDGSVLTGDWTRFGD
+6073 
-6088 DFLHEQG
+6088 
-6095 FVLRGDHG
+6095 
-6103 WIGRVLNWAEL
+6103 
-6114 RAALPADPARYS
+6114 
-6126 LTADDA
+6126 
-6132 RMYLVP
+6132 
-6138 VGHVGRVVALPL
+6138 
-6150 AEEHAATDAPLTD
+6150 
-6163 GAEPAEAAAAAAEE
+6163 
-6177 AALTEEAESVD
+6177 
-6188 QADLLDSERFR
+6188 
-6199 QQTTHPAA
+6199 
-6207 SGLRSL
+6207 
-6213 SRVADLDRLL
+6213 
-6223 NEYGRI
+6223 
-6229 DADDHALR
+6229 
-6237 AQALD
+6237 
-6242 RLADRARA
+6242 
-6250 YATTTKDETRRLV
+6250 
-6263 VGRLA
+6263 
-6268 EQAEAR
+6268 
-6274 ATRHRRQAEQVS
+6274 HRRQAEQAS
-6286 LDPMDTASTG
+6286 LDPMGTASTG

-6302 RIALAKRTWQGP
+6302 RIALAKRTWQEP

-6348 MNIMGEMRWLEQS
+6348 MNIMGEIRWLEQS
-6361 TAQVTRAPQTAQGIV
+6361 TAQVTRAPQTAQGV
-6376 VSIDL
+6376 VMSIDL

-6387 INPDPRLLAAEAG
+6387 IKPDPRLLAAEAG

>member
-44 GKAGQAAELVWN
+44 GKAGHAAELVWN

-164 AGVTLGTDLFAGLL
+164 AGVTLGTDLFAGWL

-192 SEGVNMGLGVWT
+192 SEGINMGLGVWT

-224 GLPNI
+224 GLPNV
-229 ATPGPAPSPSKA
+229 ATPGPAPLPGKA
-241 SSLSVPHAGNNIPNV
+241 SSLSVPHAGNNIPNI
-256 GLPHVGDLAPFPNS
+256 GLPHVEDLAPFPNS
-270 VVQTNHAPPTDAGAT
+270 VVQTNHAPPTRAGVT
-285 NPVTAAPGPNAGAP
+285 NPLTAAPGPNAGAP
-299 GSATPLPGTVRPGQE
+299 GNATPLPGTVRPGQE
-314 RPGAQTPGTV
+314 RPGTQTPGTA
-324 RPDSPAPHPLPTSS
+324 RPDSPVPHPLPAPS
-338 AGRTE
+338 AGRTAS
-343 GGGQRPHT
+343 GGEPPHT
-351 VRPGQVH
+351 VRPGQVQ
-358 PEGTSPAASGPN
+358 PEGTSPAVSGPTAPTAVQPGELRTGEGTPAATGPN
-370 APVTPR
+370 TPVTPR
-376 PGEVRTGGSSPA
+376 PSEVRTGGSTPA
-388 ATVPN
+388 ATGPN

-406 TAGNDIA
+406 PAANDLF
-413 TGNGTPPA
+413 TGNGTPSA
-421 AVRSSPST
+421 AVRGGPS
-429 PQTPHAFLDGPRSA
+429 PQTPRAFLDGPR
-443 GLPDAPAVS
+443 GVGIPDATAVS

-463 ETAPAGPGG
+463 ETAPAGPGD
-472 VPRTNSPRGEQNTAT
+472 VPRTNGPRGEEKTPT
-487 ATSHAPGPGET
+487 ATSHSPGSGET
-498 TPRNTVTSHAGNPRA
+498 TPRNTVTSHADNPQA
-513 PLAEGAAG
+513 PLAEGAA
-521 TAGAG
+521 AASAG

-531 TPHGTPA
+531 TPHGTPT
-538 EGAGVTQPPA
+538 EGARVTQPPA
-548 RGTGTPEPTPVR
+548 RGTGTADPAPVR
-560 PGTPAPGTGERP
+560 PDTPASGTGERP
-572 AQGTPVRTAASVET
+572 AQDTR
-586 PAAPVRRPDSV
+586 
-597 SSSAAEAPAP
+597 
-607 AHHEAAAGTAAHDGP
+607 GP
-622 QGAPHRGARPVEPAH
+622 RS
-637 GAAAVP
+637 
-643 ARADRAAQDTLGP
+643 
-656 EGPHTPAPDGGATP
+656 PHTPAPDGGAAP

-677 RQEQDERTLPVVEA
+677 RQEQNERTLPVVEA
-691 EARLEFRR
+691 EARLEFRG
-699 EELTASWNRA
+699 EELTASWNKA
-709 YDMFAENNVFGGTR
+709 YDTFTDNNVFGGTR

-729 EMRNAH
+729 QMRNAH

-744 QFRTEVES
+744 QFRAEVEN

-766 DAKASAHNYIVRA
+766 DARASAHKYVVRA

-792 IDSYKANRFG
+792 IDAYKANRFG
-802 DGELLPDFQH
+802 DGNLLPDFPH

-833 YGHPDDGTTAPADP
+833 YGHPDDGTAAPADP

-868 LDGILDRYLRHG
+868 LDGILDRYLHGG

-890 GRQIDTLVEG
+890 GRQIDTLMEG
-900 VSDDIGA
+900 VPHDLGV

-917 ATGEQFDDLIR
+917 ATGEQFDDVIR

-950 HDLRTDHDL
+950 YDLRTDHDL

-986 RIAKEHFVRAR
+986 RIAKEHFVRDR
-997 LAEETAFAQNHL
+997 VAEETAFAQNHMS
-1009 AQLGEDFLG
+1009 QLGEDFLG
-1018 RFGEGGRE
+1018 HFGEGGRE
-1026 RVVAEYLDAVRATAQ
+1026 RVVAEYLDAVRTTAQ
-1041 RHFDERLDSPAKAG
+1041 RHFDQRLDGPTKAG
-1055 ETAAEWSGARDD
+1055 ESAAEWSGARDD
-1067 LRTSLPERIRHEG
+1067 LRASLPDRILHEG

-1100 GSTEAFPLHEDTLSR
+1100 GSTETFPLHEDTLSR

-1150 DGFQARLDDLRD
+1150 DGFQARLNDLRD
-1162 GDFVPELRSWS
+1162 GDFMPELRSWS
-1173 YPAFRDWRADR
+1173 YPAFRDWRAASA
-1184 VPSAEGHPAA
+1184 PSGEGHPAA
-1194 RPDTPDRPVSGDGDA
+1194 RPGTPDRPVSMDGDA
-1209 APGHRTSAPAHD
+1209 APGHRTSTPAHD
-1221 ATSDAPVPSPSRTPA
+1221 AASEAPAPAPSRTPA
-1236 PPRTDPTAHTQAS
+1236 PPRPDSTAHTQVS
-1249 AQPKPEAPAPVRT
+1249 AQPQTEPSAPVRTRLEAQAPSRTRTDPPTQTDAAPQPLGTRDQAAPT

-1271 GTPGTAVR
+1271 GAPGTEVR
-1279 TPEASAHGSE
+1279 TPDTSAHTSE
-1289 QQHRAQQPAQGL
+1289 RQHRAQQPAQAL
-1301 RQDDAQ
+1301 RQDE
-1307 TLDLPAEVGRIV
+1307 P
-1319 RESSEFTGARAQAEH
+1319 
-1334 AHQRLLEQRPDVV
+1334 RP
-1347 KLPARTQAT
+1347 
-1356 LVADEMLRSQ
+1356 
-1366 EQMRKA
+1366 
-1372 ASRTLLRYTDRYP
+1372 
-1385 DNQRIHQVHQELFEQ
+1385 
-1400 FGTEFQDLTPAQRA
+1400 
-1414 DLVVARTLDENFGR
+1414 LDESFGR
-1428 PAAAPYHP
+1428 PTAVPHDV
-1436 VPSVDPAEAAETIR
+1436 VPSVDPAELAKTIR

-1456 GIEDLPADRI
+1456 GIEDLPSGRLH
-1466 DRAHEDLLNVG
+1466 RAHQDLLNVG
-1477 ILTPQSTLAERVA
+1477 ILTPRSTLAERGE
-1490 VVADFVTES
+1490 VVAEFVTES
-1499 ERLTDAVNDELGAR
+1499 ERLTEAVNDELGAR
-1513 AGRPVSY
+1513 AGRPVTY
-1520 EEVGDAAWQLSSET
+1520 EEVGDAAWQLASET

-1549 IADHILGTHRQDRAE
+1549 IADHILGTPRQDRAE

-1577 DRGRDPDPQERTEGS
+1577 DRGRGADPQERTE
-1592 EDGFDQ
+1592 EPVDGFDQ
-1598 ERALRE
+1598 DRALRE

-1666 RLSEHGDRTGLFG
+1666 RLAEHGDRTGLFG
-1679 GSSEQ
+1679 GSSEP
-1684 AATSTAGRS
+1684 AATSIAGQP

-1702 TEQAHFA
+1702 AAQVHFV

-1758 PGHAG
+1758 PGHEG

-1793 YVGHYGADRFSLSED
+1793 YVGHYGTDRFSFHED
-1808 TVLPAPRPEG
+1808 TVLPARRPEG

-1869 TPSARAGRI
+1869 TPSTREGRI

-1906 GAGEYFGGVAEGQ
+1906 GAGEYYGGVAEGE

-1995 EGVRPQGPDTGM
+1995 EGVRPQGPDTQM

-2021 EIDLLG
+2021 EIDRLG
-2027 TPTTFDALRGLA
+2027 TPTTFDELRGLA

-2049 RTDLE
+2049 KTDLE

-2078 ARRDH
+2078 MRRDH

-2096 QDWIEQLRSELAP
+2096 QDWIEQLRGESAP
-2109 ENPRTTAASYQRK
+2109 EHPRTTAASYQRK
-2122 ARTELHSVLST
+2122 ARTELNSALST
-2133 VNIEINRALGAKPK
+2133 VNIEINRALSAKPQ
-2147 GAVAKTVSDLATSV
+2147 GTVAKTVSDLATSV
-2161 RGQIRREIVRLGRA
+2161 RGQIGREIDRLGRA
-2175 QDFTALWVLAD
+2175 QDFTVLRGLAD

-2245 SAAVTGASAW
+2245 TTAVTRAGAW
-2255 QRLPHDERT
+2255 QRLPHDEQT
-2264 ELGRQVQS
+2264 ELGRQVQN

-2281 PFFDLRV
+2281 AFFDLRV
-2288 QDAYDGLD
+2288 RDAYNGLD

-2308 ERIADSLYGGPR
+2308 DRIADTLYGGPR

-2337 GMGRERVSPWRV
+2337 GMGRERVSAWRV
-2349 HQTHRSLESSRGTA
+2349 HQTHRSLKTSRGTA

-2376 ATRLAGLPPTARPGG
+2376 ANHLAGLPHTARPGG
-2391 ARDDFEQRPPRT
+2391 SRDDFEQQQPRT
-2403 RADDTTAVGKGK
+2403 DYTRVVGKGK
-2415 GVAHDQ
+2415 GVAQDQ

-2433 SSGRVLEPDREAV
+2433 SSGRVLEADRERV

-2467 DATREAFHIR
+2467 DATREAFRIR
-2477 QSEGSWLPGMR
+2477 QSEGPWVPGVR
-2488 HGERLRELAD
+2488 QRERLRELAD
-2498 IGWELRRNG
+2498 IGWELHRNG
-2507 PEAARALAARLAR
+2507 PEAARELAARLAR
-2520 DDRRVDT
+2520 DGGRAGT

-2538 QAAVP
+2538 QAVGP
-2543 TVTEEVHVPVTVWR
+2543 TATEDFHVPVTVWR

-2565 THTGQRGDGLWRDV
+2565 THTGQRGSGLWRDV
-2579 RNPSRTAT
+2579 RKPSRTAT

-2613 SGNVKISTLGEIT
+2613 SGNVKITTLGEIA

-2639 PDTKR
+2639 PEAKR

-2653 RAAADAP
+2653 RATDGAP

-2671 FPLFQRAT
+2671 FPLFQRTT
-2679 PQEAAPF
+2679 PQEAAPL
-2686 LAHLTQVL
+2686 LAHLTVVL
-2694 ERVGAGLDSGTAAV
+2694 ERVAAGLDSGTATV

-2757 FTRKGPIHLTKA
+2757 FARKGPIHLTKA

-2789 GTDDYQYSSYEM
+2789 GTDDYQYSSYEL
-2801 ERVEDALGTP
+2801 ERVEDALGAP
-2811 RLENRQARDPMTY
+2811 RPENRQARDPMTY
-2824 TGSDEAVLP
+2824 TGADESVLP

-2879 VLGLDGDLTHRVNR
+2879 VLGLDADLAQRVNQ

-2908 IEAYRELG
+2908 VEAYRELG
-2916 SVEDTFAHLDF
+2916 SVGDAFAHLDF

-2940 LGGDLTPGG
+2940 LGSDLRPGG
-2949 AKTNGPGAA
+2949 AKTDGHGAV
-2958 AGQEA
+2958 GT
-2963 PVHAPERAASF
+2963 AS
-2974 LPTTEGVPG
+2974 
-2983 HPLRHGI
+2983 
-2990 AADVTTAAGAPERL
+2990 AGAPERL
-3004 LGTAPL
+3004 LGSAPL
-3010 ETVPEGEETP
+3010 ETVPEVDESP
-3020 GAVHETPTAT
+3020 GAVTETPAT

-3060 PVKFSDGTRLPVQMA
+3060 PVRFSDGTRLPAQMA

-3092 SFAFGQSNPRLRGI
+3092 SFAFGQSNPQLRGI
-3106 DQVVGEL
+3106 HQVVGEL

-3121 STRPALPRGQKQGTP
+3121 STRPALPKGQKQGTP

-3155 DGKTF
+3155 DGRTF
-3160 GYRTANGRTRVLRIT
+3160 SYRTANGGTCVLRVT
-3175 ARAYGSWE
+3175 ARPYGTWE

-3256 QTESRATDASH
+3256 QTESRASDASY

-3274 YEFSVHDRRG
+3274 YEFSVHDQRG
-3284 RPVDLN
+3284 RPVDLT
-3290 GRAITDGDTDRQ
+3290 GKAITDGDTTRQ

-3316 RIPDSSTSGAPAAGR
+3316 RIPDSMTSGAPPAGE
-3331 LPERLT
+3331 LPERMT
-3337 MTGDVRYRLVSTE
+3337 MTGGARYRLVSTE

-3356 HIHDWVAE
+3356 HIHDWVVE
-3364 QAGVG
+3364 QAGVR

-3376 QIGAFFSTSGFHAMS
+3376 RIGAFFSTSGFHAMS
-3391 RVLNSGPVFTPPLL
+3391 RALNSGPVFTPPLL
-3405 GGTHGADPLGVFSV
+3405 GGTHGAEPLGVFSV

-3429 SETKAAELRDIAQ
+3429 SETKAAELRDITQ
-3442 STSRNERQVGKA
+3442 STARNERQVGKA
-3454 RTVDVGAVLGPAF
+3454 RTVDVGAVLGPVF

-3530 PNKQAAPLRSGPAEG
+3530 PNKRAAPLRSGPGEG
-3545 DRPGRLR
+3545 GRPGRLR
-3552 KHSPRKWSEEPATRV
+3552 KHSPRNWSEEPAIRV

-3586 LDRTPGRT
+3586 LDKTPERT

-3605 ENDPTTLGM
+3605 QNDPATLGM

-3628 KVVGG
+3628 KVVDGG
-3633 RTVTFPEHFADAVL
+3633 TVTFPEHFAEAVL

-3681 NNTLEIYHQLAHH
+3681 NNTLEIYNQLAHH

-3710 DLVESATLSR
+3710 DLVESAALSR

-3746 LSAPDTE
+3746 FSAPGTE

-3786 LQTGTL
+3786 LQTGTAS
-3792 TAGVRAGG
+3792 AGVRAGG
-3800 RTDSES
+3800 RTDSEN

-3814 EQMSYNTGGSRL
+3814 EHMSYNTGGSHL
-3826 YSYALRLEAK
+3826 YSYDLRLEAK

-3875 GTEEAA
+3875 GTEEPA

-3894 APAATTTRTES
+3894 TPAATTGTDS
-3905 GPRTQ
+3905 VPRAQ
-3910 DVSETASEMTR
+3910 DVPRPAPEMTR
-3921 QEALDLALGTGK
+3921 QEALDLALGTGR

-3938 AGREASAL
+3938 AGREPSVL
-3946 ASHPHQTVS
+3946 AAHPHQTVS

-4061 ASGRSARTTTL
+4061 ASGRSARTSTL

-4105 SESVT
+4105 STSVT

-4194 VPLYKQRSW
+4194 VPLYKQRPW

-4252 GRVMRAVGKEMSGGA
+4252 GRVMRAVGKEMSGGT

-4280 EWAET
+4280 EWAES

-4325 SVQRAEGRS
+4325 SVQHAEGRS
-4334 TGRMIGIAVTEGA
+4334 TGRMIGLAVTEGA
-4347 HTGDTAVPMAGPTY
+4347 HTGDTAVPMAGPSY

-4366 STQTRAQTWSEG
+4366 STQTRAQTRSEG

-4389 AHGEYATQYELRLDL
+4389 AHGEYATSYELRLDL
-4404 EITDSAPVTPAP
+4404 EITDSAPVTTAP

-4442 SISVQQNVGRLV
+4442 SISVQQDVGRLV

-4460 LMRPDPQPT
+4460 LMRPDPELT
-4469 DGQAAGV
+4469 DGQTAGV
-4476 ASADRP
+4476 ATADRP
-4482 DPLAPPELDGHAQ
+4482 DPLAPPELDEHAQ
-4495 PHRAELPRAFGAGG
+4495 PHRAELPQAFGAGG
-4509 WHEVAHPGRGPRTKP
+4509 WHDVTHPGSDPRTKP
-4524 FEMPEQGFSVRGIVG
+4524 FEMPEQGFAVRGIVG

-4545 ANTLAL
+4545 ASTLAL
-4551 GAAYDASLPVPAHG
+4551 GAAYDASLPLPAHR
-4565 PLGPDLLARAQDTPL
+4565 PLGPELLARAQDTPL

-4604 GQTLTPEGY
+4604 GQTLTPDGY

-4655 AHRSTHGAGA
+4655 AHRSTQGAGA

-4692 IGSGSGAQGL
+4692 IASGSGAQGL

-4734 WLSVAHVRHHVK
+4734 WMSVAQVRHHVK
-4746 DSTPARFVRSAF
+4746 DSTPVRFVRNAF
-4758 GNPQRLPL
+4758 GNPQRLPQ
-4766 AVETGATVLAWVRED
+4766 AVETEATVLAWVRED

-4789 DGTLFPAEVSASWDA
+4789 DDTLFPAEVSASWDA

-4829 RETALTAA
+4829 RESVLAAA
-4837 ERTVS
+4837 ERTVAG
-4842 ELNGGEPLPALS
+4842 LNGGDPLPALS
-4854 VEDARAA
+4854 VEDARTA

-4866 RQDTVAEPDHDGWAE
+4866 REDTFAEPSHDGWTE
-4881 VRDERIELAR
+4881 VRDVRLALAR
-4891 AQVERAVA
+4891 ARLERAVA
-4899 EQRLNEVKEDL
+4899 EERLTEVKEDL
-4910 AALRAHADGL
+4910 EALRAHADAL
-4920 AIIYAEVREAT
+4920 AVTYAEVREAT

-4938 QLSATPQ
+4938 QLNTTPG
-4945 GRIQLADTPAPPRA
+4945 GRSRLKDTPAPPQA
-4959 VFTEPAAPEPASRKL
+4959 TFTAPAAPELASH
-4974 PATKAQAPNAQ
+4974 KAQTVMTQAPNAQ
-4985 PPNAAAV
+4985 PPNMAAAK
-4992 RGEPSTVATT
+4992 GESPKGEVPKGESPTVETT
-5002 AGQED
+5002 VGQKGG
-5007 ETRPAYSDA
+5007 TRPAYSDA
-5016 PWQRGQGRE
+5016 PWQRGQGSQ
-5025 DSVQHRYFDAASDH
+5025 DSAPHRYFDAASDH
-5039 RRITATEPDGRRV
+5039 RTITLTEPDGRRV
-5052 LFDLHRP
+5052 LFDLQRP

-5071 AARGSRTV
+5071 AARGSRTG

-5087 VARSSHIPDGLG
+5087 VAQSSHIPAGLG

-5112 AALDRAFRGEPGLRD
+5112 AALERAFRGEPGPRER
-5127 QIRERM
+5127 IRERM
-5133 SADGGRLPKAL
+5133 SADGGRLPQAL

-5152 TRGLVRRNLRT
+5152 IRGLVRRNLRT
-5163 ARGWNAQTADAAA
+5163 ARGWNAETAEAAA
-5176 RATARTL
+5176 RATALTL
-5183 AVNLTVVEENGT
+5183 AVNLTVVEEDGS
-5195 HTTYPGTVD
+5195 HTSYPGAVD
-5204 DNSATLPEVTVY
+5204 DTTDALPEVTLY
-5216 RRGDAYLAA
+5216 RRSDTYLAA
-5225 VPRTT
+5225 VPRTA
-5230 RTAVTEPG
+5230 RTAVPEPG
-5238 AGRQTLRQ
+5238 TGRSALRQ
-5246 VRLVRAAALRDTLA
+5246 VRLARAAAMADTLA
-5260 RSAPAERLGAME
+5260 RSAPAERLDVME

-5281 AEAFTRGAAL
+5281 AEAFTRETAL
-5291 RERIDGAGS
+5291 RERIAGAGS
-5300 SGDTRSAAAHAQV
+5300 SADTRSAAAHAQV
-5313 LDSALSR
+5313 LNSALSR

-5335 LSGRDDPLLPAQ
+5335 LSGRDDPLLPAR

-5352 ASRFLALMER
+5352 ASRFFALMER
-5362 AGRLLGSPAVVFGS
+5362 AGQLLGSPAVVFGS
-5376 ERVLREAADTYRA
+5376 ERVVREAADTYRT

-5399 QGDEASARTLAAD
+5399 EGEEASARTLAAD
-5412 LSEQLGTSRE
+5412 LSDQLGTSRE
-5422 RLPGGAVT
+5422 RLPGGAVV
-5430 VGGHDLTRDFWET
+5430 VGGYDLTRDFWET

-5452 RDLEHLRAQL
+5452 RDLERLRAQL

-5468 ANAPKQ
+5468 ANDPQ
-5474 APSVRSRIS
+5474 RAPSVRSRVA
-5483 GWFGMRSRP
+5483 GWLGMRSRP
-5492 VGPAVD
+5492 VGPVVD

-5503 EELRDEIAALPAD
+5503 EELRDEIATLPAD
-5516 VLREQRRHLADL
+5516 VLREQRKHLADL
-5528 VRHIERSLENE
+5528 VRHIERSLEKE
-5539 YHHELLDEREWQALR
+5539 YRRDLLDEREWKAFR

-5575 GHHDLLSRSIGRHP
+5575 GHHDVLSRSVGRHP

-5596 DIMVDTYSDLAR
+5596 DIKVDTYSDLAR
-5608 GVMGWIAAKPNRHA
+5608 GVMGWIEAKPNRHA

-5629 VESEGRVEPLLDVLL
+5629 VESEERVEPLLDVLL
-5644 TRIHTHVRGLP
+5644 TRIHTHVQGLP
-5655 DGQRMLAE
+5655 DGQRILAE
-5663 MEAGFSH
+5663 MEAGVSH
-5670 VDGTP
+5670 ADGTS
-5675 LGAYLRHFNRRNL
+5675 LGAYLRHFTRSNL

-5713 GFGFRDKMMVLHDLM
+5713 QFGFRDKMTVLHDLM

-5738 PTYGS
+5738 RTYGS

-5750 LHDQQATVVIGADGR
+5750 LHDQQATVLVGADGR

-5816 FNMARWA
+5816 FTLARWA

-5867 VTYSL
+5867 VPYSL

-5878 LADVSVEA
+5878 LADVGVEA
-5886 ALAEMET
+5886 VLTEMDA
-5893 KAAELAM
+5893 KAAELAT
-5900 LAAQVGRVGG
+5900 LATQVGRAVG
-5910 ILSGRETPERVAQ
+5910 ILSGRKVPDRVAQ
-5923 ALDELVPAVRT
+5923 ALAELAPAVRT

-5952 AAERLT
+5952 ATGRLS
-5958 EPEVRTLMELLDH
+5958 EPEVRTLMELLDQ

-5985 APVVTAALQG
+5985 APVVTTALQG

-6016 VMAPRF
+6016 VTAPRF

-6027 EQEHVLTG
+6027 EQEHVLTS

-6047 RSFNRPYP
+6047 RSFSRPYP
-6055 HASRSYQYEV
+6055 HASRSYRYEV

-6088 DFLHEQG
+6088 DFLHEKG

-6103 WIGRVLNWAEL
+6103 WIGRVLNWDEL

-6138 VGHVGRVVALPL
+6138 VGHVGRVVVLPL
-6150 AEEHAATDAPLTD
+6150 AEEQTPADAPVTDD
-6163 GAEPAEAAAAAAEE
+6163 GAEPAEAAAGIER
-6177 AALTEEAESVD
+6177 AALTEGAES
-6188 QADLLDSERFR
+6188 ADEANLLDPERFR
-6199 QQTTHPAA
+6199 EQTTHPAA

-6223 NEYGRI
+6223 HEYGRI
-6229 DADDHALR
+6229 DADDHTLR

-6242 RLADRARA
+6242 RLAERARA
-6250 YATTTKDETRRLV
+6250 YATSTKDETRRRV
-6263 VGRLA
+6263 VGRLV
-6268 EQAEAR
+6268 EQAEVRAAR
-6274 ATRHRRQAEQVS
+6274 YRRQDEQGS
-6286 LDPMDTASTG
+6286 LDPTGTASTG
-6296 PLGYRE
+6296 PLGYRQ

-6348 MNIMGEMRWLEQS
+6348 MNIMGEIRWLEQS
-6361 TAQVTRAPQTAQGIV
+6361 TAQVTGAPQTAQGLV
-6376 VSIDL
+6376 MSIDL

-6387 INPDPRLLAAEAG
+6387 IKPDPRLLAAEAG

>member
-44 GKAGQAAELVWN
+44 GKAGHAAELVWN

-164 AGVTLGTDLFAGLL
+164 AGVTLGTDLFAGWL
-178 GSKAGHGPMHIDWE
+178 GAKAGHGPMHIDWE
-192 SEGVNMGLGVWT
+192 SEGVNMGLGVWS

-219 AAGGK
+219 AAGGR
-224 GLPNI
+224 GLPNV

-241 SSLSVPHAGNNIPNV
+241 SSLSAPHAGNNIPNV

-270 VVQTNHAPPTDAGAT
+270 VVQTNHAPPTGAGVT
-285 NPVTAAPGPNAGAP
+285 NPVTAAPRPNAGAP
-299 GSATPLPGTVRPGQE
+299 GNATLLPGAVRPGQE
-314 RPGAQTPGTV
+314 RPGTQAPGTV
-324 RPDSPAPHPLPTSS
+324 RPDSPVPHPLPTSA
-338 AGRTE
+338 AGQTA
-343 GGGQRPHT
+343 GGGQPPHT
-351 VRPGQVH
+351 VRPGQVQ
-358 PEGTSPAASGPN
+358 PEGTSPAVSGPA

-376 PGEVRTGGSSPA
+376 PGEIRTGGSTPA
-388 ATVPN
+388 ATPPN
-393 APVAPRPGNQVPH
+393 TPIPSRPGNQIPH
-406 TAGNDIA
+406 TAGNDLA

-421 AVRSSPST
+421 AVRGGPST

-443 GLPDAPAVS
+443 GLPDAPAVP

-472 VPRTNSPRGEQNTAT
+472 VPRTNSPQGAQNTPT
-487 ATSHAPGPGET
+487 ATSHAPGSGET

-513 PLAEGAAG
+513 PLTEGAGA
-521 TAGAG
+521 AGAG
-526 RATTP
+526 RATAP

-538 EGAGVTQPPA
+538 EGARGTQLPA
-548 RGTGTPEPTPVR
+548 RGSGTPEPTPVR
-560 PGTPAPGTGERP
+560 PGTP
-572 AQGTPVRTAASVET
+572 ET
-586 PAAPVRRPDSV
+586 PAA
-597 SSSAAEAPAP
+597 
-607 AHHEAAAGTAAHDGP
+607 AHHEAGSGTTAHDGP
-622 QGAPHRGARPVEPAH
+622 QGAPHRGARPVEPGH
-637 GAAAVP
+637 ETAAVP
-643 ARADRAAQDTLGP
+643 ARPDRAAQDTRGP
-656 EGPHTPAPDGGATP
+656 QSPHTPAPDGGATP

-677 RQEQDERTLPVVEA
+677 RQEQNERTLPVVEA
-691 EARLEFRR
+691 EARLEFRG
-699 EELTASWNRA
+699 EELTASWNKA
-709 YDMFAENNVFGGTR
+709 YDTFAENNVFGGTR
-723 IARDGH
+723 IARYGSQ
-729 EMRNAH
+729 MRNAH

-744 QFRTEVES
+744 QFRAEAES
-752 TGRVSSEAFDRIVH
+752 TGRVSAEAFDRIVH
-766 DAKASAHNYIVRA
+766 DAKASAHKYVVRA

-792 IDSYKANRFG
+792 IDAYKANRFG

-812 APTKSV
+812 APTRSV

-833 YGHPDDGTTAPADP
+833 YGHPDDGTATPADP

-861 YLTKEAQ
+861 YLAKQAQ
-868 LDGILDRYLRHG
+868 LDGILDRYLQHG
-880 ETGGGLPART
+880 DTGGGLPART
-890 GRQIDTLVEG
+890 GRQIDALVEG
-900 VSDDIGA
+900 VSDDLGA
-907 IASRERDIRT
+907 LASRERDIRT
-917 ATGEQFDDLIR
+917 ATGEQFDDVVR

-950 HDLRTDHDL
+950 YDLRTDHDL

-978 RAIDELPG
+978 RAIDELPA
-986 RIAKEHFVRAR
+986 RIAKEHFVRGR
-997 LAEETAFAQNHL
+997 VAEETAFAQNHL
-1009 AQLGEDFLG
+1009 SQSGEDFLG

-1041 RHFDERLDSPAKAG
+1041 RHFDQRLDSPTQAG
-1055 ETAAEWSGARDD
+1055 ETAAEWSGARDG
-1067 LRTSLPERIRHEG
+1067 LRTSLPDRIRHEG

-1100 GSTEAFPLHEDTLSR
+1100 GSTEAFALHEDTLSR

-1162 GDFVPELRSWS
+1162 GDFVPELPSWS
-1173 YPAFRDWRADR
+1173 YPAFRDWRAD
-1184 VPSAEGHPAA
+1184 PAPPAEGHPAG
-1194 RPDTPDRPVSGDGDA
+1194 RPGTPDRPVSVDGHA
-1209 APGHRTSAPAHD
+1209 APGHRTPTPAHD
-1221 ATSDAPVPSPSRTPA
+1221 AASEAPAPAPSRTPA
-1236 PPRTDPTAHTQAS
+1236 PPRPDYAAHTQAS
-1249 AQPKPEAPAPVRT
+1249 AQPQTEAPAPVRT
-1262 QVTLDRDAA
+1262 QVTLGRDAA
-1271 GTPGTAVR
+1271 GAPGTAVR
-1279 TPEASAHGSE
+1279 TPDASAHTPE
-1289 QQHRAQQPAQGL
+1289 PQHRAQQPAEAL
-1301 RQDDAQ
+1301 RQVDAQ
-1307 TLDLPAEVGRIV
+1307 TLDLPAEVSRIV
-1319 RESSEFTGARAQAEH
+1319 RLSSEFTGTRAQAEH
-1334 AHQRLLEQRPDVV
+1334 THRRLLEQRSDVA
-1347 KLPARTQAT
+1347 KLPAKTQAT

-1428 PAAAPYHP
+1428 PTAAPHHAA
-1436 VPSVDPAEAAETIR
+1436 PSVDPAELAETVRAI
-1450 GVLAER
+1450 LAER
-1456 GIEDLPADRI
+1456 GIEDLPADRL

-1477 ILTPQSTLAERVA
+1477 ILTAQSTLTERAA
-1490 VVADFVTES
+1490 VVADFVTEGA
-1499 ERLTDAVNDELGAR
+1499 RLTDAVNEELGAR

-1520 EEVGDAAWQLSSET
+1520 EEVGDAAWHLASQT

-1549 IADHILGTHRQDRAE
+1549 IADHILGTPRQDRHE
-1564 TTAARTVDKGKAV
+1564 TAALRTVDKGKAV
-1577 DRGRDPDPQERTEGS
+1577 DRG
-1592 EDGFDQ
+1592 
-1598 ERALRE
+1598 
-1604 LQAQDPLLRD
+1604 QDS
-1614 LTPGELRDA
+1614 GV
-1623 FRIQEHTDPAV
+1623 QEHIDSGGSAEQTTTSPV
-1634 AGAERLT
+1634 AG
-1641 RLHHLGRIGRE
+1641 
-1652 LHLHG
+1652 
-1657 AEAAWDLAG
+1657 
-1666 RLSEHGDRTGLFG
+1666 
-1679 GSSEQ
+1679 
-1684 AATSTAGRS
+1684 
-1693 ADPSGATQT
+1693 
-1702 TEQAHFA
+1702 
-1709 HPEAHLSA
+1709 
-1717 DPKSFLGTHVLSL
+1717 K
-1730 DMKTGLETHAPGL
+1730 
-1743 GPKDLDDF
+1743 
-1751 INALSIL
+1751 
-1758 PGHAG
+1758 
-1763 HLSEHRFVL
+1763 
-1772 SQRGVDTAG
+1772 
-1781 KAVFALAPAVEW
+1781 
-1793 YVGHYGADRFSLSED
+1793 
-1808 TVLPAPRPEG
+1808 
-1818 EYVNAVFV
+1818 
-1826 PYLTRGSEDY
+1826 
-1836 ADNVGHADV
+1836 
-1845 LAHPGLSDPRL
+1845 
-1856 VLTPTMNG
+1856 
-1864 CAYAV
+1864 
-1869 TPSARAGRI
+1869 
-1878 TVWHYQSPDTKM
+1878 
-1890 PAPVVFR
+1890 
-1897 REQRPTDWY
+1897 
-1906 GAGEYFGGVAEGQ
+1906 
-1919 LFEVAN
+1919 
-1925 VMAYGRDGWEFVSQ
+1925 
-1939 ETHTGATDTTTTL
+1939 
-1952 ARVRSRAVHTEPG
+1952 
-1965 HELTYTKTA
+1965 
-1974 YQSLVHSELH
+1974 
-1984 DWDLPQALRNI
+1984 
-1995 EGVRPQGPDTGM
+1995 
-2007 LRALHDRIAAHIQG
+2007 
-2021 EIDLLG
+2021 
-2027 TPTTFDALRGLA
+2027 
-2039 DTFSNGRAAL
+2039 GRAASL
-2049 RTDLE
+2049 
-2054 EQVARAAAE
+2054 
-2063 AASWATTEKTKAAVT
+2063 
-2078 ARRDH
+2078 
-2083 AERMVDQFVNRPG
+2083 DQ
-2096 QDWIEQLRSELAP
+2096 
-2109 ENPRTTAASYQRK
+2109 
-2122 ARTELHSVLST
+2122 
-2133 VNIEINRALGAKPK
+2133 
-2147 GAVAKTVSDLATSV
+2147 
-2161 RGQIRREIVRLGRA
+2161 
-2175 QDFTALWVLAD
+2175 AD
-2186 RFAAERGDLRITG
+2186 A
-2199 EAEYHARTRLE
+2199 
-2210 KDRKQ
+2210 
-2215 VERFLPLVRSILDA
+2215 
-2229 LVTPRLED
+2229 
-2237 WIKGLREE
+2237 
-2245 SAAVTGASAW
+2245 
-2255 QRLPHDERT
+2255 
-2264 ELGRQVQS
+2264 
-2272 RLPRGVRED
+2272 
-2281 PFFDLRV
+2281 
-2288 QDAYDGLD
+2288 
-2296 DAVRNGPPADRA
+2296 N
-2308 ERIADSLYGGPR
+2308 
-2320 NPDVDD
+2320 
-2326 LFVHSVNDLLT
+2326 
-2337 GMGRERVSPWRV
+2337 
-2349 HQTHRSLESSRGTA
+2349 
-2363 FSRGNSVFRAEAV
+2363 
-2376 ATRLAGLPPTARPGG
+2376 
-2391 ARDDFEQRPPRT
+2391 
-2403 RADDTTAVGKGK
+2403 
-2415 GVAHDQ
+2415 
-2421 VDEDPEFVQGSA
+2421 PEFVQGSA
-2433 SSGRVLEPDREAV
+2433 SSGRLLEPDREQA
-2446 TLDQALREAYEDE
+2446 TLDQALREAYGDE
-2459 PLLHGLPL
+2459 PQLHGLPL
-2467 DATREAFHIR
+2467 GAARESFRIMD
-2477 QSEGSWLPGMR
+2477 SEGRWVPGTR
-2488 HGERLRELAD
+2488 QRERLRELAD
-2498 IGWELRRNG
+2498 IGWELHRNG
-2507 PEAARALAARLAR
+2507 PGAARELAARMAR
-2520 DDRRVDT
+2520 DGRRAHT
-2527 DRRAP
+2527 DRQAQAA
-2532 VSQQPP
+2532 QQPP
-2538 QAAVP
+2538 HAPAPTAA
-2543 TVTEEVHVPVTVWR
+2543 EEFHAPVTVWR
-2557 YDRTALPH
+2557 YDRTALSNAS
-2565 THTGQRGDGLWRDV
+2565 TGEGDSGLWRDV
-2579 RNPSRTAT
+2579 RDPSRTAT
-2587 SEQLGLGPGHREHGD
+2587 SEQLGLGSGHREHGD
-2602 QFDEVTDRAYG
+2602 QFDEVTDRAYS
-2613 SGNVKISTLGEIT
+2613 SGNVKISTLGEI
-2626 APDRWANTVRRVL
+2626 ASPDRWADAVRRVL
-2639 PDTKR
+2639 PDAKR
-2644 RVELALREL
+2644 RVGLALREL
-2653 RAAADAP
+2653 RAADGVP
-2660 QGALLDALTSS
+2660 KGALLDALTSS
-2671 FPLFQRAT
+2671 FPPFQHAT

-2686 LAHLTQVL
+2686 LTHLTQVL
-2694 ERVGAGLDSGTAAV
+2694 EQVGAGLDSGTAAV
-2708 TLVGRTSYHLAA
+2708 ALVGRTSYDSAA
-2720 ALAEKAGAVGWVDP
+2720 AAAEKSGAAGRVDS
-2734 VARDVTGR
+2734 VDRDVTGR
-2742 LLDPHRMKRDEIAPV
+2742 VLDPHRMHRDEIAPV
-2757 FTRKGPIHLTKA
+2757 FEREGPLHLTEA
-2769 NDKDWDLA
+2769 NEEEWDLT

-2789 GTDDYQYSSYEM
+2789 GTDDDQHSSDET
-2801 ERVEDALGTP
+2801 ERHEAALGTP
-2811 RLENRQARDPMTY
+2811 GPENRQARDPMTH
-2824 TGSDEAVLP
+2824 TGADESVLP
-2833 AKQHNWYA
+2833 ARQHNWYA
-2841 MGRRSLMN
+2841 SGRRSQID

-2868 GRWYAGPGVSR
+2868 GRWYAGPGVAR
-2879 VLGLDGDLTHRVNR
+2879 ELGLDEDLTQRVNR

-2903 DAERA
+2903 DAEWA

-2916 SVEDTFAHLDF
+2916 SAGDTFAHLDL

-2940 LGGDLTPGG
+2940 LGSDLRPGG
-2949 AKTNGPGAA
+2949 AKTNGRGAA
-2958 AGQEA
+2958 AGQKAPVGKASKVKTPAAAQSPAGTSAAGGRPASLAPRFEGAKEFVPVAEYYGLTPVAEYDGLAKFAGAERGNGTFGFVATVPATKGVDLVALADRYAEGFRDGSPVLGRFGLVIGLNGREA
-2963 PVHAPERAASF
+2963 DAAVVRAKVEEFRRSWEEKGAFPVSVIGFTWVQPKESLRAQGAQKEIPYGAIREAVVRDRLATALIDDLTGHNEAVYLHVGDADVQSMNVDGHPLFDTFAEKIQATDDMFPDVVSGGYRVNGSDALVAAGGMDLAVRDAMAKIDPRSVYFPEPNMFVQLTGSGLENSVHFGEGSNRSNFDYGAVEGRRFFDSVLRNRQLSRLGAEETRRKVVFDSSLALVTDSDRIGDGVDGSVQTLDRLTQSHGHKRTWADQVQHYLTTYHPSVEVTGNGLAAVAFHGVHGGGALKDVPINPKNGEIFKSAVAQVQKDGGDAESALIKSTFEALGRLQKTDPEAMNILAALVRETRTAVAEFVTAHTSRQLGASGDSDLARPHEELRAAYAWLEDVNPYRERGAEFGTNCVLTAIAVDLSLREGATHQAAPSRPGGVRQPEDETSGLHNYLANYLDRAPDPVHDVTEIVEAMSAAPLGTRGMAVVERASGRIDHVLNVVHDRNGVVFLDGQSGTPVHAPERAVSF
-2974 LPTTEGVPG
+2974 LPTTEGIPG
-2983 HPLRHGI
+2983 HPLHHGTP
-2990 AADVTTAAGAPERL
+2990 ADVTAPAGAPERL
-3004 LGTAPL
+3004 LGSARL
-3010 ETVPEGEETP
+3010 ETVPEVDETP
-3020 GAVHETPTAT
+3020 GAVTETPAAT

-3075 EGVGTRLTQLPP
+3075 EGVGTRLTELPP

-3121 STRPALPRGQKQGTP
+3121 STRPALPKGQKQGTP

-3155 DGKTF
+3155 DGRTF
-3160 GYRTANGRTRVLRIT
+3160 GYRTANGSTRVLRVT
-3175 ARAYGSWE
+3175 ARPYGTWE

-3235 LHAQVN
+3235 LHAQVS

-3256 QTESRATDASH
+3256 QTESRASDASN

-3290 GRAITDGDTDRQ
+3290 GKAITEGDTTRR
-3302 AAGFGFAVRDGLTV
+3302 AAGFGFAVRDGLSV
-3316 RIPDSSTSGAPAAGR
+3316 RIPDSMTSGAPPAGE
-3331 LPERLT
+3331 LPERMT
-3337 MTGDVRYRLVSTE
+3337 MTGDARYRLVSTE

-3356 HIHDWVAE
+3356 HIHDWVVE

-3369 PDTVAAE
+3369 PGTVAAE
-3376 QIGAFFSTSGFHAMS
+3376 RIGEFFSTGGFHAMS
-3391 RVLNSGPVFTPPLL
+3391 RALNSGPVFTPPLL

-3429 SETKAAELRDIAQ
+3429 SETKAAELRDITQ

-3454 RTVDVGAVLGPAF
+3454 RAVDVGAVLGPAF
-3467 QLFDLDGGALNLRA
+3467 QLFELDGGALNLRA
-3481 QAGLTARYAAARN
+3481 QAGLTARYATARN
-3494 RGTVSGGTAAVK
+3494 RGTVSGGTAALK

-3519 LVHKKV
+3519 LVRKKI

-3530 PNKQAAPLRSGPAEG
+3530 PNKQAAPLRSGPGEG
-3545 DRPGRLR
+3545 GRPGRLR
-3552 KHSPRKWSEEPATRV
+3552 KHSPRNWSEEPATRV

-3586 LDRTPGRT
+3586 LDKGPERT

-3614 SRVEEFTFTDGTVS
+3614 SRVEEFTFTDGAVS
-3628 KVVGG
+3628 KVVDG

-3681 NNTLEIYHQLAHH
+3681 NNTLEIYNQLAHH

-3699 VETMMTTGLRI
+3699 VETMLTTGLRI

-3746 LSAPDTE
+3746 FSAPGTE
-3753 VVGGQRSGSRGGQVG
+3753 VVGGQRSGARGGQVG

-3780 SDLGGV
+3780 SDVGGV

-3792 TAGVRAGG
+3792 SAGVRAGG
-3800 RTDSES
+3800 RSDSES

-3814 EQMSYNTGGSRL
+3814 EQMSYNTGGSHL
-3826 YSYALRLEAK
+3826 YSYDLRLDAK

-3852 LNVLGTQPFVFGEPE
+3852 LNVLGTQPFVFGESE

-3875 GTEEAA
+3875 GTEESA

-3894 APAATTTRTES
+3894 TPAVTPATTARTES
-3905 GPRTQ
+3905 GPGTQ
-3910 DVSETASEMTR
+3910 NALETVPEMTR

-3933 ALEDA
+3933 ALQDA
-3938 AGREASAL
+3938 AGREASVL

-3965 LETTLDKATGRSW
+3965 LEATLDKATGRSW

-4001 ANHDQASTPMGWRA
+4001 ANHDQAATPMGWRA
-4015 PELWAAAPYLNRST
+4015 PELWAAAPYLNRAT

-4061 ASGRSARTTTL
+4061 ASGRSARTSTL

-4077 VGFRRT
+4077 LGFRRA

-4105 SESVT
+4105 STSVT

-4116 SEVTRRDSGRHA
+4116 SEITRRDGGRHA

-4137 FAAASD
+4137 FAVASD

-4150 RVPHLPTSLA
+4150 RVPHLPASLA

-4181 AHRLGALKDAFGD
+4181 AHRLGALKDAFGE

-4252 GRVMRAVGKEMSGGA
+4252 GRVMRAMGKEMSGGT

-4292 RLRAQLVPVRATPDG
+4292 RLRARLVPLPATRED

-4312 HSVELEE
+4312 HNVELEE

-4334 TGRMIGIAVTEGA
+4334 TGRMIGMAVSEGA
-4347 HTGDTAVPMAGPTY
+4347 RTGDTSVPMAGPSY

-4366 STQTRAQTWSEG
+4366 STQTRAQTRSEG

-4404 EITDSAPVTPAP
+4404 EITDSEAATPRP
-4416 ARRGGAERALD
+4416 ARRGGAERALE
-4427 AAGDWWRTWTGRRKH
+4427 AADDWWRAWVGRRRH
-4442 SISVQQNVGRLV
+4442 RISVQQNVGRLI

-4460 LMRPDPQPT
+4460 LMRPDPQLT
-4469 DGQAAGV
+4469 EEDGAA
-4476 ASADRP
+4476 AATADRP
-4482 DPLAPPELDGHAQ
+4482 DPLAPPELDEQ
-4495 PHRAELPRAFGAGG
+4495 VPPHRAELPRAFGAGG
-4509 WHEVAHPGRGPRTKP
+4509 WHDVAHLGSDSRTRP

-4551 GAAYDASLPVPAHG
+4551 GAAYDASLPVPEHG
-4565 PLGPDLLARAQDTPL
+4565 PVGPDLLARAGNTPL

-4604 GQTLTPEGY
+4604 GHTLTPDGY

-4692 IGSGSGAQGL
+4692 MGSGSGAQGL
-4702 DSAASGQTGEQ
+4702 DSATSGQTGEQ
-4713 LASVNIKPDK
+4713 LASVNTKPDK

-4734 WLSVAHVRHHVK
+4734 WMSVAHVRHHVK

-4758 GNPQRLPL
+4758 GNPQRLPQ
-4766 AVETGATVLAWVRED
+4766 AVETEVKVLAWVRED

-4789 DGTLFPAEVSASWDA
+4789 DDTLFPAEVSASWDA
-4804 VADAEKAWTTADEN
+4804 VADAEKAWITADEN
-4818 YWNLR
+4818 YWELR

-4829 RETALTAA
+4829 SEKALAAA

-4861 LDALE
+4861 LD
-4866 RQDTVAEPDHDGWAE
+4866 VAEREDAFAEPAHDGWAE
-4881 VRDERIELAR
+4881 VRDGRIQLAR

-4899 EQRLNEVKEDL
+4899 QRRLNEVKEDL
-4910 AALRAHADGL
+4910 DALRAHADAAAGS
-4920 AIIYAEVREAT
+4920 YAEVREAT

-4938 QLSATPQ
+4938 QLNATPQ
-4945 GRIQLADTPAPPRA
+4945 GRVQLQDTPAPPRA
-4959 VFTEPAAPEPASRKL
+4959 VFTAHAAPELASRK
-4974 PATKAQAPNAQ
+4974 PPVAVTQAPNTQ
-4985 PPNAAAV
+4985 SPKV
-4992 RGEPSTVATT
+4992 RAPEKEPSSAADT
-5002 AGQED
+5002 GELES

-5016 PWQRGQGRE
+5016 PWQRAQ
-5025 DSVQHRYFDAASDH
+5025 DSGGSLQDRRFDAASDH
-5039 RRITATEPDGRRV
+5039 RGLTATGPDGRRV
-5052 LFDLHRP
+5052 FFDLHRP

-5071 AARGSRTV
+5071 AAGGSRTG

-5087 VARSSHIPDGLG
+5087 VARGPHIPDGLG
-5099 LDPQAV
+5099 LDPRAV

-5112 AALDRAFRGEPGLRD
+5112 AALDRAFRDEPGQRER
-5127 QIRERM
+5127 IRERM
-5133 SADGGRLPKAL
+5133 SADGGRLPRAL
-5144 RSRLTSQE
+5144 RSRLTPQE
-5152 TRGLVRRNLRT
+5152 IRGLVRRNLLT
-5163 ARGWNAQTADAAA
+5163 ARNWDAETAAAAA

-5183 AVNLTVVEENGT
+5183 AVDLTVVEENGT
-5195 HTTYPGTVD
+5195 HTSYPGAAD
-5204 DNSATLPEVTVY
+5204 DSADALPEVTVY

-5225 VPRTT
+5225 VPRTAPA
-5230 RTAVTEPG
+5230 AVPEATS
-5238 AGRQTLRQ
+5238 ARRALRQ
-5246 VRLVRAAALRDTLA
+5246 ARLARAAAVRDMLA
-5260 RSAPAERLGAME
+5260 RSTPAERLDAMA
-5272 EFAGAAQGL
+5272 EFATAAQGL
-5281 AEAFTRGAAL
+5281 AEAFTRKAAFQ
-5291 RERIDGAGS
+5291 ERIDGAGS
-5300 SGDTRSAAAHAQV
+5300 SADTRSAAAHAQV

-5320 FDAAERRMEEVGLGD
+5320 FDAAERRMAEIGLGD
-5335 LSGRDDPLLPAQ
+5335 LSGRDDPLLPAE

-5352 ASRFLALMER
+5352 APRFLALMER
-5362 AGRLLGSPAVVFGS
+5362 ARQLLGSPAVVVGA
-5376 ERVLREAADTYRA
+5376 EREVREAADTYRA
-5389 ATVAVAAELL
+5389 ATIAVAAGLL
-5399 QGDEASARTLAAD
+5399 RGDESSARDLAED
-5412 LSEQLGTSRE
+5412 FSEQLGTSRE
-5422 RLPGGAVT
+5422 RLPGGAVV
-5430 VGGHDLTRDFWET
+5430 VGGHDLTVEFWET

-5452 RDLEHLRAQL
+5452 RELEQLRAQL
-5462 DLRIKQ
+5462 DRRIQ
-5468 ANAPKQ
+5468 EANAPKK
-5474 APSVRSRIS
+5474 ARSVRSRVS
-5483 GWFGMRSRP
+5483 GWFGKRSRP
-5492 VGPAVD
+5492 VGPVLD
-5498 PAEEI
+5498 EAEEI
-5503 EELRDEIAALPAD
+5503 EEIRDEIATLPAD
-5516 VLREQRRHLADL
+5516 VLREQRKHLAD
-5528 VRHIERSLENE
+5528 VIRHIERRLENE
-5539 YHHELLDEREWQALR
+5539 YRQQLFDDREWQQFR
-5554 ADRDRIRKRL
+5554 ADRDRIRRRL
-5564 SRLIVEPTGHR
+5564 TRLIVEPTGHR
-5575 GHHDLLSRSIGRHP
+5575 GHHDLLDRSVGRHP

-5596 DIMVDTYSDLAR
+5596 DIKVDSYADLAR

-5629 VESEGRVEPLLDVLL
+5629 VQSEGRVEPLLDVLL

-5655 DGQRMLAE
+5655 DGPRMLAE
-5663 MEAGFSH
+5663 MEAGVSH
-5670 VDGTP
+5670 ADGTP
-5675 LGAYLRHFNRRNL
+5675 LGAYLRYFNRRNL
-5688 PEDLAHLA
+5688 PQELAHMA

-5702 GGMAGVLRDPA
+5702 GGMAGVLREPA
-5713 GFGFRDKMMVLHDLM
+5713 AFGFRDKMMVLHDLM

-5738 PTYGS
+5738 RTYGS

-5750 LHDQQATVVIGADGR
+5750 LHDQQATILVDAAGR

-5771 HRAQN
+5771 HRGQN
-5776 VLKDGTKHPSTRD
+5776 VLRDGTRHPSTRD

-5795 ILART
+5795 RLARA

-5816 FNMARWA
+5816 FKLARWA

-5846 HREKLAYHTLHE
+5846 HRESLAYHTLHE
-5858 TLDVASNFG
+5858 TMDVASNFE
-5867 VTYSL
+5867 VPYSL

-5886 ALAEMET
+5886 ALTEMET
-5893 KAAELAM
+5893 KAAELGL
-5900 LAAQVGRVGG
+5900 LATQVGRAVR
-5910 ILSGRETPERVAQ
+5910 ILSSREVSVRVED
-5923 ALDELVPAVRT
+5923 ALDEVDPAIRT

-5944 GVRSLRSR
+5944 GVRTLRPR

-5958 EPEVRTLMELLDH
+5958 GPDIRTLTELLDL
-5971 ERTGLAT
+5971 ERKALAA
-5978 LSTVEQH
+5978 LGTVAQH

-6002 DPRAEGWETGRGIT
+6002 DPRVEGWETGRGIT
-6016 VMAPRF
+6016 LMAPRF

-6027 EQEHVLTG
+6027 EQEQVLTG
-6035 PAAHGGKAAEEF
+6035 PAPRGGKTAEEF
-6047 RSFNRPYP
+6047 RSFSRQYP

-6103 WIGRVLNWAEL
+6103 WIGRILNWDEL
-6114 RAALPADPARYS
+6114 RAVLPADPARYS
-6126 LTADDA
+6126 LTADA
-6132 RMYLVP
+6132 SRMYLVP
-6138 VGHVGRVVALPL
+6138 VGQMGRVVVLPL
-6150 AEEHAATDAPLTD
+6150 AEEHTATDIPV
-6163 GAEPAEAAAAAAEE
+6163 AEEGTELAEAPALTPAP
-6177 AALTEEAESVD
+6177 ALTEEASSVE
-6188 QADLLDSERFR
+6188 QADLLDPERFR
-6199 QQTTHPAA
+6199 RQTTDPTA

-6223 NEYGRI
+6223 TEYGRI
-6229 DADDHALR
+6229 DADEHALR
-6237 AQALD
+6237 AQTLD
-6242 RLADRARA
+6242 RLAERARA
-6250 YATTTKDETRRLV
+6250 YATTTKDETRRRV

-6274 ATRHRRQAEQVS
+6274 AARYRRRAEPAS
-6286 LDPMDTASTG
+6286 PDPMGTAPAG

-6348 MNIMGEMRWLEQS
+6348 MNIMGEIRWLEQS
-6361 TAQVTRAPQTAQGIV
+6361 TAQVTRAPQTAQDV
-6376 VSIDL
+6376 VKSIDL

-6387 INPDPRLLAAEAG
+6387 IKPDPRLLAAEAG

>member
-44 GKAGQAAELVWN
+44 GKAGHAAELVWN

-164 AGVTLGTDLFAGLL
+164 AGVTLGTDLFAGWL

-192 SEGVNMGLGVWT
+192 SEGINMGLGVWT

-270 VVQTNHAPPTDAGAT
+270 VVQTNHAPPTGAGVT

-299 GSATPLPGTVRPGQE
+299 GTTTPLPGSVRPGQE
-314 RPGAQTPGTV
+314 RPGTQTPGTA
-324 RPDSPAPHPLPTSS
+324 RADSPVPHPLPAPS
-338 AGRTE
+338 AGRTAD
-343 GGGQRPHT
+343 GGQPPHT

-358 PEGTSPAASGPN
+358 PEGTSPAVSGPA
-370 APVTPR
+370 APTAVR
-376 PGEVRTGGSSPA
+376 PGEVRTGGSTPA
-388 ATVPN
+388 AT
-393 APVAPRPGNQVPH
+393 APDTPVTPRPGNQLPH
-406 TAGNDIA
+406 TAGNDTA

-421 AVRSSPST
+421 PVRSGPSA
-429 PQTPHAFLDGPRSA
+429 PQAPHAFLDGPRSA

-463 ETAPAGPGG
+463 ETTPAGPGG
-472 VPRTNSPRGEQNTAT
+472 VPRTNSPRGEQNTPT
-487 ATSHAPGPGET
+487 ATSHAAGSGET
-498 TPRNTVTSHAGNPRA
+498 TPRNTVTSHAGNPQA
-513 PLAEGAAG
+513 PLAEGAAD
-521 TAGAG
+521 AGAG
-526 RATTP
+526 RAATP
-531 TPHGTPA
+531 TAHGTPA
-538 EGAGVTQPPA
+538 EGARVTQPPA

-560 PGTPAPGTGERP
+560 PATPASGTGERP

-597 SSSAAEAPAP
+597 SSSASEAPEA
-607 AHHEAAAGTAAHDGP
+607 AHHEAGAGTTAHDGP
-622 QGAPHRGARPVEPAH
+622 QGTPHRGARPVEPGH
-637 GAAAVP
+637 EAAAVP
-643 ARADRAAQDTLGP
+643 ARPDRSAQDTRGP
-656 EGPHTPAPDGGATP
+656 QSPHTPAPDGGATP
-670 EQRWHTY
+670 EQQWHTY
-677 RQEQDERTLPVVEA
+677 RQEQNERTLPVVEA
-691 EARLEFRR
+691 EARLEFRG
-699 EELTASWNRA
+699 EELTASWNKA
-709 YDMFAENNVFGGTR
+709 YDTFADNNVFGGTR

-729 EMRNAH
+729 QMRNAH
-735 WQWRHDITQ
+735 WQWRHDITR
-744 QFRTEVES
+744 QFRAEAES
-752 TGRVSSEAFDRIVH
+752 TGRISSEAFDRIVH
-766 DAKASAHNYIVRA
+766 DAKAGAHNYIVRA

-812 APTKSV
+812 APTKAA
-818 FDKDLNRFV
+818 FDNDLNRFV
-827 KDDSKL
+827 KEDSKL
-833 YGHPDDGTTAPADP
+833 YGHPDDGTAGPPGDP

-861 YLTKEAQ
+861 YLTQEAR
-868 LDGILDRYLRHG
+868 LDGLLDRNLHHG
-880 ETGGGLPART
+880 ETGGELPART
-890 GRQIDTLVEG
+890 GREIDTLLEG
-900 VSDDIGA
+900 VFDDIGA

-917 ATGEQFDDLIR
+917 ATGERFDDVIR
-928 WNSRGRDALSED
+928 WNSRGGDALSED

-950 HDLRTDHDL
+950 YDLRTDHDL

-997 LAEETAFAQNHL
+997 VTEETAFAQNHL
-1009 AQLGEDFLG
+1009 SELGEDFLG

-1041 RHFDERLDSPAKAG
+1041 RHFDKRLDSPAKAG
-1055 ETAAEWSGARDD
+1055 ETAAEWTGARDG
-1067 LRTSLPERIRHEG
+1067 LRTSLPDRVRHEG

-1100 GSTEAFPLHEDTLSR
+1100 GSTEAFPLHEDTLGR

-1135 GHRTSAWLSHESRGE
+1135 GHRTSAWLSHESRAE

-1173 YPAFRDWRADR
+1173 YPAFRDWRAASA
-1184 VPSAEGHPAA
+1184 PSGEGHPAA
-1194 RPDTPDRPVSGDGDA
+1194 RPGTPDRPVSVDGGA
-1209 APGHRTSAPAHD
+1209 APGHRTATPAHD
-1221 ATSDAPVPSPSRTPA
+1221 AAAEAPAAAPSRTPA
-1236 PPRTDPTAHTQAS
+1236 PPRPDSAAHTQAS
-1249 AQPKPEAPAPVRT
+1249 AQPQTDAPAPVRT
-1262 QVTLDRDAA
+1262 QVTLERDAA
-1271 GTPGTAVR
+1271 GAPGTAVR
-1279 TPEASAHGSE
+1279 TPDASAHASE
-1289 QQHRAQQPAQGL
+1289 QQHRAKQPEQAL

-1319 RESSEFTGARAQAEH
+1319 RRSSAFTATRAQAEH

-1347 KLPARTQAT
+1347 KLPAETQAT
-1356 LVADEMLRSQ
+1356 LVADGLLRSQ

-1385 DNQRIHQVHQELFEQ
+1385 DNQWIHQVHQELFEQ
-1400 FGTEFQDLTPAQRA
+1400 FGTGFQDLTPAQRA
-1414 DLVVARTLDENFGR
+1414 DLVVARTLDESFGR
-1428 PAAAPYHP
+1428 PTAAPHHP
-1436 VPSVDPAEAAETIR
+1436 VPSVDPAELAATIR
-1450 GVLAER
+1450 SLLAER
-1456 GIEDLPADRI
+1456 GIEDLPADRL

-1477 ILTPQSTLAERVA
+1477 ILTPRSTLAERAA

-1499 ERLTDAVNDELGAR
+1499 EGLTDAVNDELGAR

-1520 EEVGDAAWQLSSET
+1520 EEVGDAAWQLASET

-1549 IADHILGTHRQDRAE
+1549 IADHILGTPQQDRAD

-1577 DRGRDPDPQERTEGS
+1577 DRGRDADPQERTEEP

-1598 ERALRE
+1598 DRALRE
-1604 LQAQDPLLRD
+1604 LRARDPLLHD

-1623 FRIQEHTDPAV
+1623 FSIQEHTDPAV

-1666 RLSEHGDRTGLFG
+1666 RLAEHGDRTGLFG

-1684 AATSTAGRS
+1684 AATSTAGRP

-1702 TEQAHFA
+1702 AAQAHFA

-1743 GPKDLDDF
+1743 GPRDLDDF

-1772 SQRGVDTAG
+1772 SERGLDTAG

-1793 YVGHYGADRFSLSED
+1793 YVGHYGTDRFSFHED

-1869 TPSARAGRI
+1869 TPSTREGRI
-1878 TVWHYQSPDTKM
+1878 RVWHYQSPDTKM

-1906 GAGEYFGGVAEGQ
+1906 GAGEYYGGVAEGE

-1939 ETHTGATDTTTTL
+1939 ETHTGATDTATTL

-1995 EGVRPQGPDTGM
+1995 EGVRPQGPDTQM
-2007 LRALHDRIAAHIQG
+2007 LRALHDRVAAHIQG
-2021 EIDLLG
+2021 EIDRLG
-2027 TPTTFDALRGLA
+2027 TPTTFDELRGLA

-2049 RTDLE
+2049 KTDLE

-2063 AASWATTEKTKAAVT
+2063 AASWAGTEKTKAAVT
-2078 ARRDH
+2078 TRRDH

-2096 QDWIEQLRSELAP
+2096 QDWIEQLRGESAP

-2122 ARTELHSVLST
+2122 ARTELNSALST
-2133 VNIEINRALGAKPK
+2133 VNIEINRALGAKPQ
-2147 GAVAKTVSDLATSV
+2147 GTVAKTVSDLATSV
-2161 RGQIRREIVRLGRA
+2161 RGQIGREIDRLGGT
-2175 QDFTALWVLAD
+2175 QDFTVLRGLAD

-2215 VERFLPLVRSILDA
+2215 VEKFLPMVRSILDA

-2237 WIKGLREE
+2237 WITGLLEE
-2245 SAAVTGASAW
+2245 AAAVTGASAW
-2255 QRLPHDERT
+2255 QRLPHDERA
-2264 ELGRQVQS
+2264 ELGRQVQN

-2281 PFFDLRV
+2281 AFFDLRV
-2288 QDAYDGLD
+2288 RDAYDALD

-2308 ERIADSLYGGPR
+2308 DRIADTLYGGPR
-2320 NPDVDD
+2320 TPDVDD

-2337 GMGRERVSPWRV
+2337 GMGRERVSAWRV
-2349 HQTHRSLESSRGTA
+2349 HQTHRSLETSRGTA

-2376 ATRLAGLPPTARPGG
+2376 ATRLAGLPHTARPGG
-2391 ARDDFEQRPPRT
+2391 ARDDFEQQPPRT
-2403 RADDTTAVGKGK
+2403 WTDDTTVVGKGK
-2415 GVAHDQ
+2415 GVAQDQ

-2433 SSGRVLEPDREAV
+2433 SSGRVLEPDRERV

-2467 DATREAFHIR
+2467 DATREAFRIR
-2477 QSEGSWLPGMR
+2477 QSEGPWVPGGPQR
-2488 HGERLRELAD
+2488 ERLRELAD
-2498 IGWELRRNG
+2498 IGWELHRNG
-2507 PEAARALAARLAR
+2507 PEAARELAARLAR
-2520 DDRRVDT
+2520 DGRRADT
-2527 DRRAP
+2527 DRRAL

-2538 QAAVP
+2538 QAAGP
-2543 TVTEEVHVPVTVWR
+2543 TVTEDFHVPVTVWR

-2565 THTGQRGDGLWRDV
+2565 THTGQRGSGLWRDV
-2579 RNPSRTAT
+2579 RNPTRTAT

-2613 SGNVKISTLGEIT
+2613 SGNVKISTLGEVA

-2639 PDTKR
+2639 PDAKR

-2653 RAAADAP
+2653 RAADGAP

-2671 FPLFQRAT
+2671 FPLFQRTT
-2679 PQEAAPF
+2679 PQKAAPF
-2686 LAHLTQVL
+2686 LAHLSEVL
-2694 ERVGAGLDSGTAAV
+2694 ERVAAGLDSGTATI

-2734 VARDVTGR
+2734 IARDVTGR
-2742 LLDPHRMKRDEIAPV
+2742 LLDPHRMKRDEITPV
-2757 FTRKGPIHLTKA
+2757 FARKGPIHLTKA

-2811 RLENRQARDPMTY
+2811 RPENRQARDPMTY
-2824 TGSDEAVLP
+2824 TGADESVLP

-2868 GRWYAGPGVSR
+2868 GRWYTGPGVSR
-2879 VLGLDGDLTHRVNR
+2879 VLGLDADLAQRVNR

-2903 DAERA
+2903 AAERA

-2916 SVEDTFAHLDF
+2916 SLGDAFAHLDF

-2940 LGGDLTPGG
+2940 LGSGLRPGG
-2949 AKTNGPGAA
+2949 AKTDGHGTVAT
-2958 AGQEA
+2958 
-2963 PVHAPERAASF
+2963 AS
-2974 LPTTEGVPG
+2974 
-2983 HPLRHGI
+2983 
-2990 AADVTTAAGAPERL
+2990 AGAPERL
-3004 LGTAPL
+3004 LGSAPL
-3010 ETVPEGEETP
+3010 ETVPEVDENPGATTETP
-3020 GAVHETPTAT
+3020 AAT
-3030 TRPATIGVDLEERRP
+3030 TRPATIGVDLDERRP

-3060 PVKFSDGTRLPVQMA
+3060 PVRFSDGTRLPVQMA
-3075 EGVGTRLTQLPP
+3075 EGVGTRLTELPP

-3092 SFAFGQSNPRLRGI
+3092 SFAFGQSDPQLRGV

-3121 STRPALPRGQKQGTP
+3121 STRPAPPKGQNQGTP

-3160 GYRTANGRTRVLRIT
+3160 GYRTANGRTRVLRVT
-3175 ARAYGSWE
+3175 ARPYGTWE

-3213 SFGLSPSVPL
+3213 SFGLSPTMPL
-3223 GPLKSFLSPWAR
+3223 GPLRSFLSPWAR
-3235 LHAQVN
+3235 LHAQLN

-3256 QTESRATDASH
+3256 QTESRAMDASN

-3274 YEFSVHDRRG
+3274 YEFSVHDQRG

-3290 GRAITDGDTDRQ
+3290 GKAITEADTDRR

-3316 RIPDSSTSGAPAAGR
+3316 RIPDSMTSGAPPAGE

-3337 MTGDVRYRLVSTE
+3337 MTGGARYRLVVTE

-3356 HIHDWVAE
+3356 HIHDWAVE

-3369 PDTVAAE
+3369 PGTVAAE
-3376 QIGAFFSTSGFHAMS
+3376 RIGAFFSTSGFHAMS
-3391 RVLNSGPVFTPPLL
+3391 RALNSGPVFTPPLL

-3429 SETKAAELRDIAQ
+3429 SETKAAELRDITQ

-3467 QLFDLDGGALNLRA
+3467 QLFELDGGALNLRA
-3481 QAGLTARYAAARN
+3481 QAGLTARYATARN
-3494 RGTVSGGTAAVK
+3494 RGTVSGGTAALK

-3519 LVHKKV
+3519 LVHKKI

-3530 PNKQAAPLRSGPAEG
+3530 PNKQAAPLRSGPGEG
-3545 DRPGRLR
+3545 GRPGRLR
-3552 KHSPRKWSEEPATRV
+3552 KHSPRNWSEEPATRV
-3567 FDTYAIERIT
+3567 FDTYAIERMT

-3586 LDRTPGRT
+3586 LDKTPERT
-3594 TPEPRAPRYLT
+3594 TPEPPAPRYLT

-3628 KVVGG
+3628 RVVDG
-3633 RTVTFPEHFADAVL
+3633 RTVTFSEHFADAVL
-3647 KEVGRAYPDLVAPLR
+3647 REVGRAYPDLVAPLR

-3681 NNTLEIYHQLAHH
+3681 DNTLEIYNQLAHH

-3699 VETMMTTGLRI
+3699 VETMLTTGLRI

-3746 LSAPDTE
+3746 FSAPGTE
-3753 VVGGQRSGSRGGQVG
+3753 VVGGQRSGSRGGQAG

-3780 SDLGGV
+3780 SDVGGA

-3792 TAGVRAGG
+3792 SAGVRAGG
-3800 RTDSES
+3800 RTESES

-3814 EQMSYNTGGSRL
+3814 EQMSYNTGGSHL
-3826 YSYALRLEAK
+3826 YSYDLRLDAK

-3867 SPLFTPRP
+3867 GPLLSPRP
-3875 GTEEAA
+3875 GTEESA

-3894 APAATTTRTES
+3894 TPAVTSAATARTES

-3910 DVSETASEMTR
+3910 NVPAMRNVPETAPEMTR

-3938 AGREASAL
+3938 AGREASVL

-3955 VTSGPEMTRA
+3955 VTSGPEVTRA
-3965 LETTLDKATGRSW
+3965 LEATLDKATGHSW

-3988 DAAIQLTDSKTLR
+3988 DAAIQLADSKTLR
-4001 ANHDQASTPMGWRA
+4001 ANHDQAATPMGWRS

-4029 WLAHRTTV
+4029 WLAHRTAV

-4061 ASGRSARTTTL
+4061 ASGRSARTSTL

-4077 VGFRRT
+4077 LGFRRT
-4083 HDAGTGVTGNY
+4083 HDAGTGVTGTY
-4094 GLVLS
+4094 GLLVS

-4105 SESVT
+4105 FASVT

-4116 SEVTRRDSGRHA
+4116 TEVTRRDGGRHV

-4165 RVVVPDGLLVH
+4165 RVVVPDGLLAH

-4194 VPLYKQRSW
+4194 VPLYKRRSW

-4252 GRVMRAVGKEMSGGA
+4252 GRVMRAMGKEMSGGT

-4280 EWAET
+4280 QWAET

-4292 RLRAQLVPVRATPDG
+4292 RLRAQLVPVSATRDD

-4312 HSVELEE
+4312 HGVELEE

-4325 SVQRAEGRS
+4325 SVQHAEGRS
-4334 TGRMIGIAVTEGA
+4334 TGRMIGMAVTEGA
-4347 HTGDTAVPMAGPTY
+4347 RTGDTSVPMAGPSY

-4366 STQTRAQTWSEG
+4366 STQTRAQTQSEG

-4404 EITDSAPVTPAP
+4404 EITDSGAATPEP
-4416 ARRGGAERALD
+4416 ARRGGAERAPES
-4427 AAGDWWRTWTGRRKH
+4427 AGDWWRAWAGRRKH
-4442 SISVQQNVGRLV
+4442 TISVQQNVGRLI

-4460 LMRPDPQPT
+4460 LMRPDPRLT
-4469 DGQAAGV
+4469 EGEAA
-4476 ASADRP
+4476 AAATADRP
-4482 DPLAPPELDGHAQ
+4482 DPLAPPELDEQAR
-4495 PHRAELPRAFGAGG
+4495 PRRAELPRAFGAGG
-4509 WHEVAHPGRGPRTKP
+4509 WHDVAHPGSDPRTRP

-4551 GAAYDASLPVPAHG
+4551 GAAYDASLPVPGHG
-4565 PLGPDLLARAQDTPL
+4565 PLGADLLARAGNTPL

-4604 GQTLTPEGY
+4604 GHTLAPDGY

-4692 IGSGSGAQGL
+4692 MGSGSGAQGL
-4702 DSAASGQTGEQ
+4702 DSATSGQAGEQ
-4713 LASVNIKPDK
+4713 LASVNTKPDK

-4734 WLSVAHVRHHVK
+4734 WLSVAHVRHHVR
-4746 DSTPARFVRSAF
+4746 DSTPARIVRSAF
-4758 GNPQRLPL
+4758 GNPQRLPQ
-4766 AVETGATVLAWVRED
+4766 AVETEAKVLAWVRED

-4789 DGTLFPAEVSASWDA
+4789 DDTLFPAEVSASWDA
-4804 VADAEKAWTTADEN
+4804 VADAEKAWITADEN
-4818 YWNLR
+4818 YWELR

-4829 RETALTAA
+4829 REKALAAA

-4861 LDALE
+4861 LD
-4866 RQDTVAEPDHDGWAE
+4866 VAEREDAFAEPAHDGWAE
-4881 VRDERIELAR
+4881 VRDRRIGPAR

-4899 EQRLNEVKEDL
+4899 QRRLNEVQEDL
-4910 AALRAHADGL
+4910 DALRAHADAL
-4920 AIIYAEVREAT
+4920 AGTYAEVREAT

-4938 QLSATPQ
+4938 QLNATPQ
-4945 GRIQLADTPAPPRA
+4945 GRVRLQDTPAPPRA
-4959 VFTEPAAPEPASRKL
+4959 VFTRDPAPELASRKP
-4974 PATKAQAPNAQ
+4974 PAAVTQAPDTQSPKMRA
-4985 PPNAAAV
+4985 PRKEPSSAAAT
-4992 RGEPSTVATT
+4992 GE
-5002 AGQED
+5002 QEG

-5016 PWQRGQGRE
+5016 PWQRRQ
-5025 DSVQHRYFDAASDH
+5025 DSGGPLQDRHFDAASDH
-5039 RRITATEPDGRRV
+5039 RGLTATGPDGRRV
-5052 LFDLHRP
+5052 FFDLHRP

-5071 AARGSRTV
+5071 TAGGSRTG

-5087 VARSSHIPDGLG
+5087 VARGPHIPDGLG
-5099 LDPQAV
+5099 LDPRAV

-5112 AALDRAFRGEPGLRD
+5112 AALDRAFRDEPGLRER
-5127 QIRERM
+5127 IRERM
-5133 SADGGRLPKAL
+5133 SADGGRLPRAL
-5144 RSRLTSQE
+5144 RSRLTPQE
-5152 TRGLVRRNLRT
+5152 IRGLVRRNLLA
-5163 ARGWNAQTADAAA
+5163 ARSWDAETAAA
-5176 RATARTL
+5176 AAWATARTL
-5183 AVNLTVVEENGT
+5183 VVDLTVVDENGT
-5195 HTTYPGTVD
+5195 HTSYPGAVD
-5204 DNSATLPEVTVY
+5204 DTVGPLPEVTVY

-5225 VPRTT
+5225 VPRTAP
-5230 RTAVTEPG
+5230 TAVTKAT
-5238 AGRQTLRQ
+5238 AGRRALRQ
-5246 VRLVRAAALRDTLA
+5246 MRLARAAAMRDTL
-5260 RSAPAERLGAME
+5260 RTEPAPA
-5272 EFAGAAQGL
+5272 
-5281 AEAFTRGAAL
+5281 
-5291 RERIDGAGS
+5291 
-5300 SGDTRSAAAHAQV
+5300 
-5313 LDSALSR
+5313 
-5320 FDAAERRMEEVGLGD
+5320 
-5335 LSGRDDPLLPAQ
+5335 
-5347 LSELP
+5347 
-5352 ASRFLALMER
+5352 
-5362 AGRLLGSPAVVFGS
+5362 
-5376 ERVLREAADTYRA
+5376 
-5389 ATVAVAAELL
+5389 
-5399 QGDEASARTLAAD
+5399 
-5412 LSEQLGTSRE
+5412 
-5422 RLPGGAVT
+5422 
-5430 VGGHDLTRDFWET
+5430 
-5443 ARDLEEGLE
+5443 
-5452 RDLEHLRAQL
+5452 
-5462 DLRIKQ
+5462 
-5468 ANAPKQ
+5468 
-5474 APSVRSRIS
+5474 
-5483 GWFGMRSRP
+5483 
-5492 VGPAVD
+5492 
-5498 PAEEI
+5498 
-5503 EELRDEIAALPAD
+5503 
-5516 VLREQRRHLADL
+5516 
-5528 VRHIERSLENE
+5528 
-5539 YHHELLDEREWQALR
+5539 
-5554 ADRDRIRKRL
+5554 
-5564 SRLIVEPTGHR
+5564 
-5575 GHHDLLSRSIGRHP
+5575 
-5589 DFGAKRQ
+5589 
-5596 DIMVDTYSDLAR
+5596 
-5608 GVMGWIAAKPNRHA
+5608 
-5622 EKELALR
+5622 
-5629 VESEGRVEPLLDVLL
+5629 
-5644 TRIHTHVRGLP
+5644 
-5655 DGQRMLAE
+5655 
-5663 MEAGFSH
+5663 
-5670 VDGTP
+5670 
-5675 LGAYLRHFNRRNL
+5675 
-5688 PEDLAHLA
+5688 PE
-5696 TTVGDR
+5696 
-5702 GGMAGVLRDPA
+5702 
-5713 GFGFRDKMMVLHDLM
+5713 
-5728 EYFKASSHYP
+5728 
-5738 PTYGS
+5738 
-5743 GLLPEDT
+5743 
-5750 LHDQQATVVIGADGR
+5750 
-5765 RTHSSA
+5765 
-5771 HRAQN
+5771 
-5776 VLKDGTKHPSTRD
+5776 
-5789 EHAPST
+5789 
-5795 ILART
+5795 
-5800 LRIPV
+5800 
-5805 WAGQSNTAMRM
+5805 
-5816 FNMARWA
+5816 
-5823 GASRHEI
+5823 
-5830 AAEAWG
+5830 
-5836 IFAFWRLHYD
+5836 
-5846 HREKLAYHTLHE
+5846 
-5858 TLDVASNFG
+5858 
-5867 VTYSL
+5867 
-5872 TDRAAG
+5872 
-5878 LADVSVEA
+5878 
-5886 ALAEMET
+5886 
-5893 KAAELAM
+5893 
-5900 LAAQVGRVGG
+5900 
-5910 ILSGRETPERVAQ
+5910 
-5923 ALDELVPAVRT
+5923 
-5934 MSTSAAEIER
+5934 
-5944 GVRSLRSR
+5944 
-5952 AAERLT
+5952 
-5958 EPEVRTLMELLDH
+5958 
-5971 ERTGLAT
+5971 
-5978 LSTVEQH
+5978 
-5985 APVVTAALQG
+5985 
-5995 GSREHGL
+5995 
-6002 DPRAEGWETGRGIT
+6002 
-6016 VMAPRF
+6016 
-6022 GLLER
+6022 
-6027 EQEHVLTG
+6027 
-6035 PAAHGGKAAEEF
+6035 
-6047 RSFNRPYP
+6047 
-6055 HASRSYQYEV
+6055 
-6065 GTAGTLVL
+6065 
-6073 PDGSVLTGDWTRFGD
+6073 
-6088 DFLHEQG
+6088 
-6095 FVLRGDHG
+6095 
-6103 WIGRVLNWAEL
+6103 
-6114 RAALPADPARYS
+6114 
-6126 LTADDA
+6126 
-6132 RMYLVP
+6132 
-6138 VGHVGRVVALPL
+6138 
-6150 AEEHAATDAPLTD
+6150 
-6163 GAEPAEAAAAAAEE
+6163 
-6177 AALTEEAESVD
+6177 LTEEAAGVE
-6188 QADLLDSERFR
+6188 QADLLDPERFR

-6229 DADDHALR
+6229 DADDHAFR

-6250 YATTTKDETRRLV
+6250 YATTTKDETRRRV

-6268 EQAEAR
+6268 EQAGAR
-6274 ATRHRRQAEQVS
+6274 ATRYRRQAEQAS
-6286 LDPMDTASTG
+6286 LDPLGMASTG

-6302 RIALAKRTWQGP
+6302 RIALAKRTWQEP

-6348 MNIMGEMRWLEQS
+6348 MNIMGEIRWLEQS
-6361 TAQVTRAPQTAQGIV
+6361 TAQVTRAPRTAQGIV
-6376 VSIDL
+6376 KSIDL

-6387 INPDPRLLAAEAG
+6387 IKPDPRLLAAEAG

>member
-44 GKAGQAAELVWN
+44 GKAGHAAELVWN

-164 AGVTLGTDLFAGLL
+164 AGVTLGTDLFAGWL

-192 SEGVNMGLGVWT
+192 SEGINMGLGVWT

-270 VVQTNHAPPTDAGAT
+270 VVQTNHAPPTGAGVT

-299 GSATPLPGTVRPGQE
+299 GTTTPLPGSVRPGQE
-314 RPGAQTPGTV
+314 RPGTQTPGTA
-324 RPDSPAPHPLPTSS
+324 RADSPVPHPLPAPS
-338 AGRTE
+338 AGRTAD
-343 GGGQRPHT
+343 GGRPPHT

-358 PEGTSPAASGPN
+358 PEGTSPAVSGPA
-370 APVTPR
+370 APTAVR
-376 PGEVRTGGSSPA
+376 PGEVRTGGSTPA
-388 ATVPN
+388 AT
-393 APVAPRPGNQVPH
+393 APDTPVTPRPGNQLPH
-406 TAGNDIA
+406 TAGNDTA

-421 AVRSSPST
+421 PVRSGPSA

-463 ETAPAGPGG
+463 ETTPAGPGG
-472 VPRTNSPRGEQNTAT
+472 VPRTNSPRGEQNTPT
-487 ATSHAPGPGET
+487 ATSHAAGSGET
-498 TPRNTVTSHAGNPRA
+498 TPRNTVTSHAGNPQA
-513 PLAEGAAG
+513 PLAEGGAD
-521 TAGAG
+521 AGAG
-526 RATTP
+526 RAATP
-531 TPHGTPA
+531 TAHGTPA
-538 EGAGVTQPPA
+538 EGARVTQSPA

-560 PGTPAPGTGERP
+560 PATPASGTGERP

-597 SSSAAEAPAP
+597 SSSVSETPAA
-607 AHHEAAAGTAAHDGP
+607 AHHGAGGGTTAHDGP
-622 QGAPHRGARPVEPAH
+622 QGTPHRGARPVEPGH
-637 GAAAVP
+637 EAAAVP
-643 ARADRAAQDTLGP
+643 ARPDRSAQDTRGP
-656 EGPHTPAPDGGATP
+656 QSPHTPAPDGGATP
-670 EQRWHTY
+670 EQQWHTY
-677 RQEQDERTLPVVEA
+677 RQEQNERTLPVVEA
-691 EARLEFRR
+691 EARLEFRG
-699 EELTASWNRA
+699 EELTASWNKA
-709 YDMFAENNVFGGTR
+709 YDTFADNNVFGGTR

-729 EMRNAH
+729 QMRNAH

-744 QFRTEVES
+744 QFRAEAES
-752 TGRVSSEAFDRIVH
+752 TGRISSEAFDRIVH
-766 DAKASAHNYIVRA
+766 DAKAGAHNYIVRA

-812 APTKSV
+812 APTKAA
-818 FDKDLNRFV
+818 FDNDLNRFV

-833 YGHPDDGTTAPADP
+833 YGHPDDGTAGPPGDP

-861 YLTKEAQ
+861 YLTKEAR
-868 LDGILDRYLRHG
+868 LDGLLDRHPHHG
-880 ETGGGLPART
+880 ETGGELPART
-890 GRQIDTLVEG
+890 GREIDTLVEG
-900 VSDDIGA
+900 VFDDIGA

-917 ATGEQFDDLIR
+917 ATGERFDDVVR
-928 WNSRGRDALSED
+928 WNSRGGDALSED

-950 HDLRTDHDL
+950 YDLRTDHDL

-997 LAEETAFAQNHL
+997 VTEETAFARNHL
-1009 AQLGEDFLG
+1009 SELGQDFLG

-1055 ETAAEWSGARDD
+1055 EAAAEWTGARDG
-1067 LRTSLPERIRHEG
+1067 LRTSLPDRVRHEG

-1100 GSTEAFPLHEDTLSR
+1100 GSTEAFPLHEDTLGR

-1124 VTRYDELFAPE
+1124 VTRYDELFGPE
-1135 GHRTSAWLSHESRGE
+1135 GHRTSAWLSHESRAE
-1150 DGFQARLDDLRD
+1150 DGFHARLDDLRD

-1173 YPAFRDWRADR
+1173 YPAFRDWRAASA
-1184 VPSAEGHPAA
+1184 PSGEGHPAA
-1194 RPDTPDRPVSGDGDA
+1194 RPGTPDRPVSVDGDA
-1209 APGHRTSAPAHD
+1209 APGHRTATPAHD
-1221 ATSDAPVPSPSRTPA
+1221 AAAEAPAPAPSRTPA
-1236 PPRTDPTAHTQAS
+1236 PPRPDPAAHTQAS
-1249 AQPKPEAPAPVRT
+1249 AQPQTDAPAPVRT
-1262 QVTLDRDAA
+1262 QVTLERDAA
-1271 GTPGTAVR
+1271 GAPGTAVR
-1279 TPEASAHGSE
+1279 TPDASAHTSE
-1289 QQHRAQQPAQGL
+1289 QQHRAQQPEQAL
-1301 RQDDAQ
+1301 RQEDAQ
-1307 TLDLPAEVGRIV
+1307 NLDLPAEVGRIV
-1319 RESSEFTGARAQAEH
+1319 RRSSAFTATRAQAEH

-1347 KLPARTQAT
+1347 KLPAETQAK
-1356 LVADEMLRSQ
+1356 LVADGLLRSQ

-1372 ASRTLLRYTDRYP
+1372 ASEALLRYTDRYP
-1385 DNQRIHQVHQELFEQ
+1385 DNQRIHQVHQELVEQ

-1414 DLVVARTLDENFGR
+1414 DLVVARTLDESFGR
-1428 PAAAPYHP
+1428 PTAAPHHP
-1436 VPSVDPAEAAETIR
+1436 VPSVDPAELAQTIR
-1450 GVLAER
+1450 SLLAER
-1456 GIEDLPADRI
+1456 GIEDLPADRL
-1466 DRAHEDLLNVG
+1466 DRAHEDLLSVG
-1477 ILTPQSTLAERVA
+1477 ILTPRSTLAERAA

-1499 ERLTDAVNDELGAR
+1499 EGLTDAVNDELGAR

-1520 EEVGDAAWQLSSET
+1520 EEVGDAAWQLASET

-1549 IADHILGTHRQDRAE
+1549 IADHILGTPRQDRAD

-1577 DRGRDPDPQERTEGS
+1577 DRGRDADPQERTEEP

-1598 ERALRE
+1598 DRALRE
-1604 LQAQDPLLRD
+1604 LRARDPLLHD

-1623 FRIQEHTDPAV
+1623 FSIQEHTDPAV

-1666 RLSEHGDRTGLFG
+1666 RLAEHGDRTGLFG

-1684 AATSTAGRS
+1684 AATSTAGRP

-1702 TEQAHFA
+1702 AAQAHFA

-1743 GPKDLDDF
+1743 GPRDLDDF

-1772 SQRGVDTAG
+1772 SERGVDTAG

-1793 YVGHYGADRFSLSED
+1793 YVGHYGTDRFSFHED

-1869 TPSARAGRI
+1869 TPSTREGRI
-1878 TVWHYQSPDTKM
+1878 RVWHYQSPDTKM

-1906 GAGEYFGGVAEGQ
+1906 GAGEYYGGVAEGE

-1939 ETHTGATDTTTTL
+1939 ETHTGATDTATTL

-1995 EGVRPQGPDTGM
+1995 EGVRPEGPDTQM
-2007 LRALHDRIAAHIQG
+2007 LRALHDRVAAHIQG
-2021 EIDLLG
+2021 EIDRLG
-2027 TPTTFDALRGLA
+2027 TPTTFDELRGLA
-2039 DTFSNGRAAL
+2039 DTFANGRAAL
-2049 RTDLE
+2049 KTDLE

-2063 AASWATTEKTKAAVT
+2063 AASWAGTEKTKAAVT
-2078 ARRDH
+2078 TRRDH

-2096 QDWIEQLRSELAP
+2096 QDWIEQLRGESAP
-2109 ENPRTTAASYQRK
+2109 ENPRTAAASYQRK
-2122 ARTELHSVLST
+2122 ARTELNSALST
-2133 VNIEINRALGAKPK
+2133 VNIEINRALGAKPQ
-2147 GAVAKTVSDLATSV
+2147 GTVAQRVSDLATSV
-2161 RGQIRREIVRLGRA
+2161 RGQIGREIDRLGRA
-2175 QDFTALWVLAD
+2175 QDFTVLRGLAD

-2215 VERFLPLVRSILDA
+2215 VEKFLPTVRSILDA

-2237 WIKGLREE
+2237 WITGLREE
-2245 SAAVTGASAW
+2245 AAAVTGASAW
-2255 QRLPHDERT
+2255 QRLPHDEQA
-2264 ELGRQVQS
+2264 ELGRQVQN
-2272 RLPRGVRED
+2272 RLPRGIRED
-2281 PFFDLRV
+2281 AFFDLRV
-2288 QDAYDGLD
+2288 RDAYDALD

-2308 ERIADSLYGGPR
+2308 DRIADTLYGGPR
-2320 NPDVDD
+2320 TPDVDD

-2337 GMGRERVSPWRV
+2337 GMGRERVSAWRV
-2349 HQTHRSLESSRGTA
+2349 HQTHRSLETSRGTA

-2376 ATRLAGLPPTARPGG
+2376 ATRLAGLPHTARPGG
-2391 ARDDFEQRPPRT
+2391 ARDDFEQQPPRT
-2403 RADDTTAVGKGK
+2403 RTDGTTVVGKGK
-2415 GVAHDQ
+2415 GVAQDQ

-2433 SSGRVLEPDREAV
+2433 SSGRVLEPDRERV

-2467 DATREAFHIR
+2467 DATREAFRIR
-2477 QSEGSWLPGMR
+2477 QSEGPWVPGGR
-2488 HGERLRELAD
+2488 QRERLRELAD
-2498 IGWELRRNG
+2498 IGWELHRNG
-2507 PEAARALAARLAR
+2507 PEAARELAARLAR
-2520 DDRRVDT
+2520 DGRRADT
-2527 DRRAP
+2527 DRRAL

-2538 QAAVP
+2538 QAAGP
-2543 TVTEEVHVPVTVWR
+2543 TVTEDFHVPVTVWR

-2565 THTGQRGDGLWRDV
+2565 THTGQQGSGLWRDV
-2579 RNPSRTAT
+2579 RNPTRTAT

-2613 SGNVKISTLGEIT
+2613 SGNVKISTLGEVA

-2639 PDTKR
+2639 PDAKR

-2653 RAAADAP
+2653 RATDGAP

-2671 FPLFQRAT
+2671 FPLFQRTA

-2686 LAHLTQVL
+2686 LAHLTEVL
-2694 ERVGAGLDSGTAAV
+2694 ERVAAGLDSGTATI

-2734 VARDVTGR
+2734 IARDVTGR
-2742 LLDPHRMKRDEIAPV
+2742 LLDPHRMKRDEITPV
-2757 FTRKGPIHLTKA
+2757 FARKGPIHLTKA

-2811 RLENRQARDPMTY
+2811 RPENRQARDPMTY
-2824 TGSDEAVLP
+2824 TGADESVLP

-2868 GRWYAGPGVSR
+2868 GRWYTGPGVSR
-2879 VLGLDGDLTHRVNR
+2879 VLGLDADLAQRVNR

-2903 DAERA
+2903 AAERA

-2916 SVEDTFAHLDF
+2916 SVGDAFAHLDF

-2940 LGGDLTPGG
+2940 LGSGLRPGG
-2949 AKTNGPGAA
+2949 AKTDGHGTVAT
-2958 AGQEA
+2958 
-2963 PVHAPERAASF
+2963 AS
-2974 LPTTEGVPG
+2974 
-2983 HPLRHGI
+2983 
-2990 AADVTTAAGAPERL
+2990 AGAPERL
-3004 LGTAPL
+3004 LGSAPL
-3010 ETVPEGEETP
+3010 ETVPEADENPGATTETP
-3020 GAVHETPTAT
+3020 AAT
-3030 TRPATIGVDLEERRP
+3030 TRPATIGVDLDERRP

-3060 PVKFSDGTRLPVQMA
+3060 PVRFSDGTRLPVQMA
-3075 EGVGTRLTQLPP
+3075 EGVGTRLTELPP

-3092 SFAFGQSNPRLRGI
+3092 SFAFGQSDPQLRGV

-3113 GRELATRE
+3113 GRELETRE
-3121 STRPALPRGQKQGTP
+3121 STRPAPPKGQNQGIP

-3155 DGKTF
+3155 DGKAF
-3160 GYRTANGRTRVLRIT
+3160 GYRTANGRTRVLRVT
-3175 ARAYGSWE
+3175 ARPYGTWE

-3213 SFGLSPSVPL
+3213 SFGLSPTMPL
-3223 GPLKSFLSPWAR
+3223 GPLKSFLSSWGR
-3235 LHAQVN
+3235 LHAQLN

-3256 QTESRATDASH
+3256 QTESRAMDASN

-3274 YEFSVHDRRG
+3274 YEFSVHDQRG

-3290 GRAITDGDTDRQ
+3290 GKAITEADTNRR

-3316 RIPDSSTSGAPAAGR
+3316 RIPDSMTSGAPPAGE

-3337 MTGDVRYRLVSTE
+3337 MTGDARYRLVVTE

-3356 HIHDWVAE
+3356 HIHDWAVE

-3369 PDTVAAE
+3369 PGTVAAE
-3376 QIGAFFSTSGFHAMS
+3376 RLGAFFSTSGFHAMS
-3391 RVLNSGPVFTPPLL
+3391 RALNSGPVFTPPLL

-3429 SETKAAELRDIAQ
+3429 SETKAAELRDITQ

-3454 RTVDVGAVLGPAF
+3454 RAVDVGAVLGPAF
-3467 QLFDLDGGALNLRA
+3467 QLFELDGGALNLRA
-3481 QAGLTARYAAARN
+3481 QAGLTARYATARN
-3494 RGTVSGGTAAVK
+3494 RGTVSGGTAALK

-3519 LVHKKV
+3519 LVHKKI

-3530 PNKQAAPLRSGPAEG
+3530 PNKQAAPLRSGPGEG
-3545 DRPGRLR
+3545 GRPGRLR
-3552 KHSPRKWSEEPATRV
+3552 KHSPRNWSEEPATRV
-3567 FDTYAIERIT
+3567 FDTYAIERMT

-3586 LDRTPGRT
+3586 LDKTPERT
-3594 TPEPRAPRYLT
+3594 TPEPPAPRYLT

-3628 KVVGG
+3628 RVVDG
-3633 RTVTFPEHFADAVL
+3633 RTVTFSEHFADAVL
-3647 KEVGRAYPDLVAPLR
+3647 REVGRAYPDLVAPLR

-3681 NNTLEIYHQLAHH
+3681 DNTLEIYNQLAHH

-3699 VETMMTTGLRI
+3699 VETMLTTGLRI

-3746 LSAPDTE
+3746 FSAPGTE
-3753 VVGGQRSGSRGGQVG
+3753 VVGGQRSGSRGGQAG

-3780 SDLGGV
+3780 SDVGGV

-3792 TAGVRAGG
+3792 SAGVRAGG
-3800 RTDSES
+3800 RTESES

-3814 EQMSYNTGGSRL
+3814 EQMSYNTGGSHL
-3826 YSYALRLEAK
+3826 YGYDLRLDAK

-3867 SPLFTPRP
+3867 GPLFSPRP
-3875 GTEEAA
+3875 GTEESA

-3889 VPVEH
+3889 VPFEH
-3894 APAATTTRTES
+3894 TPAVTSAATARTDS

-3910 DVSETASEMTR
+3910 NVPATRNVPETAPEMTR

-3938 AGREASAL
+3938 AGREASVL

-3955 VTSGPEMTRA
+3955 VTSGPEVTRA
-3965 LETTLDKATGRSW
+3965 LEATLDKATGHSW

-4001 ANHDQASTPMGWRA
+4001 ANHDQADTPMGWRA

-4061 ASGRSARTTTL
+4061 ASGRSARTSTL

-4077 VGFRRT
+4077 LGFRRT
-4083 HDAGTGVTGNY
+4083 HDAGTGVTGTY
-4094 GLVLS
+4094 GLLVS

-4105 SESVT
+4105 SASVT

-4116 SEVTRRDSGRHA
+4116 TEVTRRDGGRHV

-4165 RVVVPDGLLVH
+4165 RVVVPDGLLAH

-4194 VPLYKQRSW
+4194 VPLYKRRSW

-4252 GRVMRAVGKEMSGGA
+4252 GRVMRAMGKEMSGGT

-4280 EWAET
+4280 QWAET

-4292 RLRAQLVPVRATPDG
+4292 RLRAQLVPVSATRDG

-4312 HSVELEE
+4312 HGVELEE

-4325 SVQRAEGRS
+4325 SVQHAEGRS
-4334 TGRMIGIAVTEGA
+4334 TGRMIGMAVTEGA
-4347 HTGDTAVPMAGPTY
+4347 RTGDTSAPMAGPSY

-4366 STQTRAQTWSEG
+4366 STQTRAQTQSQG

-4404 EITDSAPVTPAP
+4404 EITDSGAATPEP
-4416 ARRGGAERALD
+4416 ARGGGAERAPES
-4427 AAGDWWRTWTGRRKH
+4427 AGDWWRAWAGRRKH
-4442 SISVQQNVGRLV
+4442 TISVQQNVGRLI

-4460 LMRPDPQPT
+4460 LMRPDPRLT
-4469 DGQAAGV
+4469 EGEAA
-4476 ASADRP
+4476 AAATADRP
-4482 DPLAPPELDGHAQ
+4482 DPLAPPELDEQAQ
-4495 PHRAELPRAFGAGG
+4495 PRRAELPRAFGAGG
-4509 WHEVAHPGRGPRTKP
+4509 WHDVAHPGSEPRTRP

-4551 GAAYDASLPVPAHG
+4551 GAAYDASLPVPGHG
-4565 PLGPDLLARAQDTPL
+4565 PLGADLLARARNTPL

-4604 GQTLTPEGY
+4604 GHTLTPDGY
-4613 QVAGLTDRGFWGGA
+4613 QVAGLTDRGFRGGA

-4692 IGSGSGAQGL
+4692 MGSGSGAQGL
-4702 DSAASGQTGEQ
+4702 DSATSGQTGEQ
-4713 LASVNIKPDK
+4713 LASVNTKPDK

-4734 WLSVAHVRHHVK
+4734 WLSVAHVRHHVR
-4746 DSTPARFVRSAF
+4746 DSTPARIVRSAF
-4758 GNPQRLPL
+4758 GNPQRLPQ
-4766 AVETGATVLAWVRED
+4766 AVETEAKVLAWVRED

-4789 DGTLFPAEVSASWDA
+4789 DDTLFPAEVSASWDA
-4804 VADAEKAWTTADEN
+4804 VADAEKAWITADEN
-4818 YWNLR
+4818 YWELR

-4829 RETALTAA
+4829 REKALAAA

-4861 LDALE
+4861 LD
-4866 RQDTVAEPDHDGWAE
+4866 VAEREDAFAEPAHDGWAE
-4881 VRDERIELAR
+4881 VRDRRIGPAR
-4891 AQVERAVA
+4891 AQMERAVA
-4899 EQRLNEVKEDL
+4899 QRRLNEVQEDL
-4910 AALRAHADGL
+4910 DALRAHADAL
-4920 AIIYAEVREAT
+4920 AGTYAEVREAT

-4938 QLSATPQ
+4938 QLNATPQ
-4945 GRIQLADTPAPPRA
+4945 GRVRLQDTSAPPRA
-4959 VFTEPAAPEPASRKL
+4959 VFTGHPAPELASRKP
-4974 PATKAQAPNAQ
+4974 PAAVTQAPDTQSPKMRA
-4985 PPNAAAV
+4985 PKKEPSSAAAT
-4992 RGEPSTVATT
+4992 GE
-5002 AGQED
+5002 QEG

-5016 PWQRGQGRE
+5016 PWQRRQDSGRPLQ
-5025 DSVQHRYFDAASDH
+5025 DRQFDAASDH
-5039 RRITATEPDGRRV
+5039 RGLTATGPDGRRV
-5052 LFDLHRP
+5052 FFDLHRP

-5071 AARGSRTV
+5071 TAGGSRTG

-5087 VARSSHIPDGLG
+5087 VARGPHIPDGLG
-5099 LDPQAV
+5099 LDPRAV
-5105 FHTREVA
+5105 FHTGEVA
-5112 AALDRAFRGEPGLRD
+5112 AALDRAFRDEPGLRER
-5127 QIRERM
+5127 IRERM
-5133 SADGGRLPKAL
+5133 SADGGRLPRAL
-5144 RSRLTSQE
+5144 RSRLTLQE
-5152 TRGLVRRNLRT
+5152 IRGLVRRNLLAARSWDAET
-5163 ARGWNAQTADAAA
+5163 AAAAA

-5183 AVNLTVVEENGT
+5183 AVDLTVVDENGT
-5195 HTTYPGTVD
+5195 HTSYPGAVD
-5204 DNSATLPEVTVY
+5204 DTVGPLPEVTVY

-5225 VPRTT
+5225 VPRTAP
-5230 RTAVTEPG
+5230 TAVTKAA
-5238 AGRQTLRQ
+5238 AGRRALRQ
-5246 VRLVRAAALRDTLA
+5246 TRLARAAAVRDTL
-5260 RSAPAERLGAME
+5260 RTEPAPA
-5272 EFAGAAQGL
+5272 
-5281 AEAFTRGAAL
+5281 
-5291 RERIDGAGS
+5291 
-5300 SGDTRSAAAHAQV
+5300 
-5313 LDSALSR
+5313 
-5320 FDAAERRMEEVGLGD
+5320 
-5335 LSGRDDPLLPAQ
+5335 
-5347 LSELP
+5347 
-5352 ASRFLALMER
+5352 
-5362 AGRLLGSPAVVFGS
+5362 
-5376 ERVLREAADTYRA
+5376 
-5389 ATVAVAAELL
+5389 
-5399 QGDEASARTLAAD
+5399 
-5412 LSEQLGTSRE
+5412 
-5422 RLPGGAVT
+5422 
-5430 VGGHDLTRDFWET
+5430 
-5443 ARDLEEGLE
+5443 
-5452 RDLEHLRAQL
+5452 
-5462 DLRIKQ
+5462 
-5468 ANAPKQ
+5468 
-5474 APSVRSRIS
+5474 
-5483 GWFGMRSRP
+5483 
-5492 VGPAVD
+5492 
-5498 PAEEI
+5498 
-5503 EELRDEIAALPAD
+5503 
-5516 VLREQRRHLADL
+5516 
-5528 VRHIERSLENE
+5528 
-5539 YHHELLDEREWQALR
+5539 
-5554 ADRDRIRKRL
+5554 
-5564 SRLIVEPTGHR
+5564 
-5575 GHHDLLSRSIGRHP
+5575 
-5589 DFGAKRQ
+5589 
-5596 DIMVDTYSDLAR
+5596 
-5608 GVMGWIAAKPNRHA
+5608 
-5622 EKELALR
+5622 
-5629 VESEGRVEPLLDVLL
+5629 
-5644 TRIHTHVRGLP
+5644 
-5655 DGQRMLAE
+5655 
-5663 MEAGFSH
+5663 
-5670 VDGTP
+5670 
-5675 LGAYLRHFNRRNL
+5675 
-5688 PEDLAHLA
+5688 PE
-5696 TTVGDR
+5696 
-5702 GGMAGVLRDPA
+5702 
-5713 GFGFRDKMMVLHDLM
+5713 
-5728 EYFKASSHYP
+5728 
-5738 PTYGS
+5738 
-5743 GLLPEDT
+5743 
-5750 LHDQQATVVIGADGR
+5750 
-5765 RTHSSA
+5765 
-5771 HRAQN
+5771 
-5776 VLKDGTKHPSTRD
+5776 
-5789 EHAPST
+5789 
-5795 ILART
+5795 
-5800 LRIPV
+5800 
-5805 WAGQSNTAMRM
+5805 
-5816 FNMARWA
+5816 
-5823 GASRHEI
+5823 
-5830 AAEAWG
+5830 
-5836 IFAFWRLHYD
+5836 
-5846 HREKLAYHTLHE
+5846 
-5858 TLDVASNFG
+5858 
-5867 VTYSL
+5867 
-5872 TDRAAG
+5872 
-5878 LADVSVEA
+5878 
-5886 ALAEMET
+5886 
-5893 KAAELAM
+5893 
-5900 LAAQVGRVGG
+5900 
-5910 ILSGRETPERVAQ
+5910 
-5923 ALDELVPAVRT
+5923 
-5934 MSTSAAEIER
+5934 
-5944 GVRSLRSR
+5944 
-5952 AAERLT
+5952 
-5958 EPEVRTLMELLDH
+5958 
-5971 ERTGLAT
+5971 
-5978 LSTVEQH
+5978 
-5985 APVVTAALQG
+5985 
-5995 GSREHGL
+5995 
-6002 DPRAEGWETGRGIT
+6002 
-6016 VMAPRF
+6016 
-6022 GLLER
+6022 
-6027 EQEHVLTG
+6027 
-6035 PAAHGGKAAEEF
+6035 
-6047 RSFNRPYP
+6047 
-6055 HASRSYQYEV
+6055 
-6065 GTAGTLVL
+6065 
-6073 PDGSVLTGDWTRFGD
+6073 
-6088 DFLHEQG
+6088 
-6095 FVLRGDHG
+6095 
-6103 WIGRVLNWAEL
+6103 
-6114 RAALPADPARYS
+6114 
-6126 LTADDA
+6126 
-6132 RMYLVP
+6132 
-6138 VGHVGRVVALPL
+6138 
-6150 AEEHAATDAPLTD
+6150 
-6163 GAEPAEAAAAAAEE
+6163 
-6177 AALTEEAESVD
+6177 LTEEAAGVE
-6188 QADLLDSERFR
+6188 QADLLDPERFR

-6250 YATTTKDETRRLV
+6250 YATTTKDETRRRV

-6268 EQAEAR
+6268 EQAGAR
-6274 ATRHRRQAEQVS
+6274 ATRYRRQAEQAS
-6286 LDPMDTASTG
+6286 LDPLGMASTG

-6302 RIALAKRTWQGP
+6302 RIALAKRTWQEP

-6323 RLLLEAGPGAR
+6323 RLLLKAGPGAR

-6348 MNIMGEMRWLEQS
+6348 MNIMGEIRWLEQS
-6361 TAQVTRAPQTAQGIV
+6361 TAQVTRAPRTAQGIV
-6376 VSIDL
+6376 KSIDL

-6387 INPDPRLLAAEAG
+6387 IKPDPRLLAAEAG